1 MRKDVLISLLA
12 ITGAPVAALAD
23 ADVVIDKT
31 AWTGDDLTVSE
42 DGSVTVSTGKE
53 VSIEKELAPGKY
65 MLQRATFT
73 DNAKIVAVYKGKEYA
88 PGVAFTIDSDAPAKV
103 KVKVRAVTPGEFKF
117 SGVKFTLI
125 FDFAAPV
132 KELGAQLGEI
142 VSGTSDYFRRTDAWT
157 KGKDGKPSLEMQVA
171 DYASQLDI
179 IEKGDYEVYVK
190 NHLWQGKNS
199 PELRALTDGIAAL
212 AKVVE
217 KANDNENAYFSAQNA
232 YEAAEYQFR
241 SFSSTW
247 YTVAEEIRATYQAD
261 YNKIQQSINDFK
273 ALAREK
279 YDAGEA
285 KELKTAEFTEN
296 FNRMLNELEA
306 NIGVSDA
313 AWINIYAVYQDGL
326 RVFNAAQ
333 EEIHTQMPDDGNY
346 ADWNE
351 EALNA
356 MRSAWKKVSD
366 LYKTIDADKTKA
378 SELEENFR
386 TLKEAQVVVINATKD
401 EYLAKHV
408 DAEAKKAAADQLL
421 SALEDGFQSLG
432 DDFQYLEKSDD
443 VNQKYANRVKEIRT
457 AINALKDKVAK
468 DYKAPHN
475 IRTASYDADRDAI
488 QAKISSL
495 RSDAGAII
503 QNYENYQKLLKAL
516 GTETGLQKKL
526 DDAKAAVAKMKPAD
540 EKDTYDVAAHFQKT
554 AAGLQ
559 KTIDEIKAA
568 VEKSYQE
575 KMLTETVRGDFQ
587 SQIDAAAMAIG
598 KYQDDATAALDRYD
612 VVSTAIKDYEA
623 ALTTL
628 RGTVGPK
635 TLVVATPATEVTGK
649 TYGERITK
657 LQTEIDRVAGNF
669 SAAKEKL
676 DADLLA
682 ALLAVQL
689 KETILT
695 DAQALN
701 AAFAND
707 KVNSDKTAKIEAAK
721 AMYDAASKVVDA
733 IKADIDKYKG
743 VPYEYYNV
751 TWTEDNLGLKYD
763 ELLQDLNDI
772 EASTNTQK
780 AKIQAVAATKDDI
793 TEDNAVEAMSLLSVI
808 KGDVD
813 AINDALSALLG
824 RVDEQKAHVNA
835 ENQAYTD
842 FIGNQYYYYPK
853 GAELVSRT
861 LTEAKK
867 AFVIPGESIDPQI
880 QATTTKLEALKA
892 EAATARAKE
901 ILQES
906 CKDSYDAEGHVVK
919 GITSR
924 LSDLQLEANALKAM
938 ATDSTANYN
947 AYQKLKEN
955 FDGQKIDIW
964 NYTYGSGYYARED
977 YSTHYG
983 FVSAFDAVRTR
994 INQKTDGTNADYYRG
1009 LLAYPDGVHFKE
1021 REAIKQAIE
1030 DAYKAGK
1037 AWTGTLKYNS
1047 YTYKYEPVL
1056 NTEIVRRMTDL
1067 SNVLKMLPKQAYN
1080 DKTNYYT
1087 QVDEGN
1093 KCQTLWDEVNG
1104 LFNASDL
1111 RPETL
1116 KPYLSQLGDL
1126 LKRIKEQKA
1135 LVVKYYAEGLTTT
1148 NNSDVSKA
1156 YRRIETELGGL
1167 KAFIEGNSEYNAA
1180 IAGDN
1185 LTRYNTF
1192 CEKVQ
1197 ETENKYGEGTAQ
1209 IAGYQNIST
1218 EELKEL
1224 VNVESI
1230 IAAQENIYKYAALIK
1245 NLKDDAAATYA
1256 ETTSPALWD
1265 IAEANAKK
1273 AQEYTDQIE
1282 AYKKE
1287 LDLAVNTAVRAKLEE
1302 MLANLNDNQLAPAKE
1317 KVASYDKNVRDN
1329 AFANVQEF
1337 YDRVSADDYKKSQ
1350 LLVSNLDNDW
1360 NFFGM
1365 VPNLLVADLEQAAQN
1380 EWKALYEGVY
1390 VGVDGTLTEGDDRYA
1405 GAKADNEKWLAALE
1419 GFAYEGKDDD
1429 FKSYK
1434 DCVAKYLTPATE
1446 LAAKAADGT
1455 FTGKIADLQRYIDAF
1470 YAEAGA
1476 VYTSAK
1482 AKADAYDANIKNF
1495 DQLTIDYNTVTERIK
1510 AAQEYY
1516 GAFNVASSRIEANIA
1531 SAFNQVK
1538 RWQADLTRQNASQ
1551 EMSKRIYGLTIGED
1565 KQWYDCH
1572 SIKIL
1577 SIDGIYNAANQ
1588 AEVDAI
1594 KADIVA
1600 IETQKR
1606 EALDNLT
1613 GTAADEVKAYYD
1625 EHCKNLA
1632 KELDDLLKEFDENA
1646 TLAEAKKDAGL
1657 LALEKKVAQAR
1668 MGLIKLVNAELIEG
1682 VANSLEMLVSQ
1693 AESGYSAVN
1702 ITYDGVYTPVKVE
1715 YKSALDACREE
1726 LDGVKNLITSYGDEI
1741 VTYKTKVIHLLNVL
1755 IDRMGAT
1762 RMDIIEAN
1770 KPYVAHAK
1778 AMENLQN
1785 AYDALVAEQTRVKE
1799 LIASY
1804 QHSSTVLEESSYKQV
1819 GNEVFVLERGK
1830 SYMEN
1835 YEKLFFN
1842 VASEKAEEVSGVL
1855 EQAAKTLEEGPVSA
1869 ILTDSQVESYK
1880 DGCLYDAYAKL
1891 AVAEVFG
1898 AWYETT
1904 QVYQSNVWGARS
1916 AMENSFDKSG
1926 TKIYDEDGALREQFD
1941 NLKLAC
1947 RNFDNY
1953 LTSENGRIDL
1963 ILPTKD
1969 INGNAWLNPD
1979 GSVAVVKPINYPKDE
1994 EYGVKLVAATSES
2007 LVESMNALRTSIE
2020 ENTYVLGDVT
2030 EDGVVLTDDYLAVL
2044 NALLDPETLE
2054 GGKVFAAADVNRDG
2068 KISIADVTL
2077 IAAKVTNGLW
2087 PSLGGSLNAPM
2098 VGSENFTVSAE
2109 DNNGVQRIA
2118 INLENRKDYVAC
2130 QMDIVLPAGMTVVGE
2145 SVGNRANG
2153 HALYSKDI
2161 NGVHRVVIS
2170 TIENNSFPNGSAILY
2185 LDVQGGSIDKVALD
2199 NVIFAEANG
2208 RETTITGNDA
2218 TGING
2223 METEGS
2229 LKQKIYTVGGQLLD
2243 KVKQGINIVR
2253 NANGK
2258 TQKVTGK

>member
-53 VSIEKELAPGKY
+53 VSIEKELAPGEYK
-65 MLQRATFT
+65 LQPATFT

-88 PGVAFTIDSDAPAKV
+88 PGVAFTIDGDAPAKV

-117 SGVKFTLI
+117 SGVKFTLL

-132 KELGAQLGEI
+132 KELSAQLGEI
-142 VSGTSDYFRRTDAWT
+142 VSGTSDYFRTTDAW
-157 KGKDGKPSLEMQVA
+157 KMGKDGKPSLEMQVA

-179 IEKGDYEVYVK
+179 IEKGDYDVYVK

-199 PELRALTDGIAAL
+199 PELLALTNGIGAL

-217 KANDNENAYFSAQNA
+217 DANNNENSYKSAWDAYTDAQS
-232 YEAAEYQFR
+232 QFN
-241 SFSSTW
+241 SFSWTW
-247 YTVAEEIRATYQAD
+247 RYGDIAEEIKATYQAD
-261 YNKIQQSINDFK
+261 YDKIQPYINDFK
-273 ALAREK
+273 ALAEQK
-279 YDAGEA
+279 YNAGTA

-296 FNRMLNELEA
+296 FNSMLNELKT
-306 NIGVSDA
+306 NIGVSGDA
-313 AWINIYAVYQDGL
+313 WTNINAVYQDGL

-346 ADWNE
+346 ADWNA

-378 SELEENFR
+378 SKLEENFR
-386 TLKEAQVVVINATKD
+386 TLKEAQVVVINATKN
-401 EYLAKHV
+401 EYLAKHA
-408 DAEAKKAAADQLL
+408 DAEAKYAAANQLL
-421 SALEDGFQSLG
+421 ADLE
-432 DDFQYLEKSDD
+432 DDFQYLEKSED

-457 AINALKDKVAK
+457 AINALKDKVDK

-488 QAKISSL
+488 LAKISSL

-526 DDAKAAVAKMKPAD
+526 DDAKAAVAKMKPAV
-540 EKDTYDVAAHFQKT
+540 EGDTYDVAAHFQKT
-554 AAGLQ
+554 AGGLQ

-568 VEKSYQE
+568 VEKGYQE
-575 KMLTETVRGDFQ
+575 KTLTETVRGGFQ
-587 SQIDAAAMAIG
+587 SQIDAAAMAVV
-598 KYQDDATAALDRYD
+598 KYQEDATAAMARYD
-612 VVSTAIKDYEA
+612 VVNTAIKDYRD
-623 ALTTL
+623 ALATL
-628 RGTVGPK
+628 RATVGTK

-649 TYGERITK
+649 TYGERITQ
-657 LQTEIDRVAGNF
+657 LQTEIDRVAGYF
-669 SAAKEKL
+669 SAAKKKL

-682 ALLAVQL
+682 ALLDVQL

-721 AMYDAASKVVDA
+721 AMYDAASNVVNA

-743 VPYEYYNV
+743 VPYTYYGV

-763 ELLQDLNDI
+763 ELLQELNEI
-772 EASTNTQK
+772 EAKTNTQK

-813 AINDALSALLG
+813 AINDALSDLLT
-824 RVDEQKAHVNA
+824 RVDAQKDHVNA
-835 ENQAYTD
+835 EKQAYTD

-861 LTEAKK
+861 LKEAKD

-880 QATTTKLEALKA
+880 QATTTKLDALKA

-924 LSDLQLEANALKAM
+924 LNDLQQEANALKKL
-938 ATDSTANYN
+938 ATDSTANYD
-947 AYQKLKEN
+947 AYQELKRNIAEQ
-955 FDGQKIDIW
+955 GIMIW
-964 NYTYGSGYYARED
+964 CGYDYYGRDKMD
-977 YSTHYG
+977 YCYG
-983 FVSAFDAVRTR
+983 FANAFNAAWKYVNRF
-994 INQKTDGTNADYYRG
+994 TDGTNAAYYLG
-1009 LLAYPDGVHFKE
+1009 LLSYPDGVHFKE
-1021 REAIKQAIE
+1021 REAIRQAIE

-1056 NTEIVRRMTDL
+1056 NTGIVRRMTDL
-1067 SNVLKMLPKQAYN
+1067 SNVLQMLPKQAYN
-1080 DKTNYYT
+1080 DHTNYIT
-1087 QVDEGN
+1087 QVDELN
-1093 KCQTLWDEVNG
+1093 KRQALWDEVNG

-1135 LVVKYYAEGLTTT
+1135 LVEKYYAEGLTTT
-1148 NNSDVSKA
+1148 NNVTVSEA
-1156 YRRIETELGGL
+1156 YRRIKIELDGL

-1224 VNVESI
+1224 VDVESI
-1230 IAAQENIYKYAALIK
+1230 IAAQENIYKYAVLIK
-1245 NLKDDAAATYA
+1245 NLKDDAADTYA

-1282 AYKKE
+1282 AYKKD

-1329 AFANVQEF
+1329 AFANMQEF

-1360 NFFGM
+1360 SFFGM

-1380 EWKALYEGVY
+1380 EWKVLYEGVY

-1429 FKSYK
+1429 LKSYK
-1434 DCVAKYLTPATE
+1434 DRVAKYLTPATE

-1455 FTGKIADLQRYIDAF
+1455 FTGKIADLQRYINAF

-1476 VYTSAK
+1476 VYISAK

-1510 AAQEYY
+1510 AAQDYY

-1551 EMSKRIYGLTIGED
+1551 EMSKRVYGLTIGED

-1577 SIDGIYNAANQ
+1577 SIDGIYNAANL

-1632 KELDDLLKEFDENA
+1632 KELDDLLKEFAENA
-1646 TLAEAKKDAGL
+1646 TPAEAKKDAGL

-1668 MGLIKLVNAELIEG
+1668 MGLIKLVNAELIDG
-1682 VANSLEMLVSQ
+1682 VASSLGTLVSQ
-1693 AESGYSAVN
+1693 AELTYSNVN
-1702 ITYDGVYTPVKVE
+1702 MTYDQVYAPVKVE

-1741 VTYKTKVIHLLNVL
+1741 VTYKTKVIHLLNGL

-1778 AMENLQN
+1778 AMKDLQN

-1804 QHSSTVLEESSYKQV
+1804 QHASREV
-1819 GNEVFVLERGK
+1819 GYPEWQGLGEMFCFEIGK

-1835 YEKLFFN
+1835 YEKMFFN

-1869 ILTDSQVESYK
+1869 ILSDSQVESYK

-1891 AVAEVFG
+1891 ATVEAFG
-1898 AWYETT
+1898 AWKET
-1904 QVYQSNVWGARS
+1904 QSVYQSNVCTARND
-1916 AMENSFDKSG
+1916 MENSFNKSG
-1926 TKIYDEDGALREQFD
+1926 TNIYDEDNSLWEQFE
-1941 NLKLAC
+1941 NLERAYQ
-1947 RNFDNY
+1947 RFDSY
-1953 LTSENGRIDL
+1953 LDFVDIYR

-1979 GSVAVVKPINYPKDE
+1979 GTEAWQKEINYSKDE

-2007 LVESMNALRTSIE
+2007 LVESMNALRASVE
-2020 ENTYVLGDVT
+2020 ENTYVLGDIT
-2030 EDGVVLTDDYLAVL
+2030 EDGIVLTDDYLAVL

-2068 KISIADVTL
+2068 KISVADVTL
-2077 IAAKVTNGLW
+2077 IAAKVTNGIW
-2087 PSLGGSLNAPM
+2087 PSLGGYLNAPM
-2098 VGSENFTVSAE
+2098 LGSENLTVSAE

-2130 QMDIVLPAGMTVVGE
+2130 QMDIILPAGMTVVGE

-2161 NGVHRVVIS
+2161 DGVHRVVIS
-2170 TIENNSFPNGSAILY
+2170 TIENNCFTNGSAILY

-2199 NVIFAEANG
+2199 KVIFAEANG
-2208 RETTITGNDA
+2208 RETTITGSDA

-2223 METEGS
+2223 MEAEGS

>member
-142 VSGTSDYFRRTDAWT
+142 VSGTSDYFRTTDAWT

-190 NHLWQGKNS
+190 NHLWQGEKS
-199 PELRALTDGIAAL
+199 PELRALTDGIGAL
-212 AKVVE
+212 ADVVE
-217 KANDNENAYFSAQNA
+217 KANVNENSYKSALDAYTDAKR
-232 YEAAEYQFR
+232 QFDG
-241 SFSSTW
+241 FYWTW
-247 YTVAEEIRATYQAD
+247 YYTDKAMKETYQAD
-261 YNKIQQSINDFK
+261 YDKIKKDIEDFGT
-273 ALAREK
+273 LAMQK
-279 YDAGEA
+279 YNAGA
-285 KELKTAEFTEN
+285 ANELKTDEFTEN
-296 FNRMLNELEA
+296 FSWQFNKLKA
-306 NIGVSDA
+306 NIGTSGN
-313 AWINIYAVYQDGL
+313 AWLNISATYQDGL
-326 RVFNAAQ
+326 SSFNAAQ

-346 ADWNE
+346 ADWNA

-378 SELEENFR
+378 SELKENFR
-386 TLKEAQVVVINATKD
+386 TLKEAQVVIINATKD
-401 EYLAKHV
+401 EYLAKHA
-408 DAEAKKAAADQLL
+408 DAEAKKDAADQLL
-421 SALEDGFQSLG
+421 ADLE
-432 DDFQYLEKSDD
+432 ESDD

-457 AINALKDKVAK
+457 AINALKGKVDK

-475 IRTASYDADRDAI
+475 IRTANYDADRDAI

-559 KTIDEIKAA
+559 KTIDQIKAA
-568 VEKSYQE
+568 VEKGYQE
-575 KMLTETVRGDFQ
+575 KTLTETVRGDFQ
-587 SQIDAAAMAIG
+587 SQIDAAAMAVV
-598 KYQDDATAALDRYD
+598 KYQDDATAAMARYD
-612 VVSTAIKDYEA
+612 VVNTAIKDYKD
-623 ALTTL
+623 ALATL
-628 RGTVGPK
+628 RATVGTK

-676 DADLLA
+676 DAEHLA

-701 AAFAND
+701 DAFAND

-721 AMYDAASKVVDA
+721 AMYDAASEIVDA

-813 AINDALSALLG
+813 AINDALSELLG

-842 FIGNQYYYYPK
+842 FIGYQSYYYAT

-861 LTEAKK
+861 LTEAKN

-901 ILQES
+901 VLQES

-994 INQKTDGTNADYYRG
+994 INQKTEGTNADYYRG

-1080 DKTNYYT
+1080 DCTNYYS
-1087 QVDEGN
+1087 QVNEGN
-1093 KCQTLWDEVNG
+1093 TCQTLWDEVNG

-1116 KPYLSQLGDL
+1116 KPYLSKLGDL

-1135 LVVKYYAEGLTTT
+1135 LVEKYYAEGLTTT
-1148 NNSDVSKA
+1148 NNSDVSEA
-1156 YRRIETELGGL
+1156 YRSIKLELDGL

-1185 LTRYNTF
+1185 LKRYNTF
-1192 CEKVQ
+1192 CVKVQ

-1245 NLKDDAAATYA
+1245 KLKDKAAATYA

-1265 IAEANAKK
+1265 IDEVNAKE
-1273 AQEYTDQIE
+1273 AQKYTAQIE
-1282 AYKKE
+1282 AYKKD

-1317 KVASYDKNVRDN
+1317 KVAGFDKNVRDN

-1350 LLVSNLDNDW
+1350 LLVSNLDDDW
-1360 NFFGM
+1360 SFFGM

-1405 GAKADNEKWLAALE
+1405 GAKADNEKWLAAL
-1419 GFAYEGKDDD
+1419 
-1429 FKSYK
+1429 
-1434 DCVAKYLTPATE
+1434 
-1446 LAAKAADGT
+1446 KASPMRA
-1455 FTGKIADLQRYIDAF
+1455 RM
-1470 YAEAGA
+1470 
-1476 VYTSAK
+1476 
-1482 AKADAYDANIKNF
+1482 
-1495 DQLTIDYNTVTERIK
+1495 TI
-1510 AAQEYY
+1510 
-1516 GAFNVASSRIEANIA
+1516 SS
-1531 SAFNQVK
+1531 
-1538 RWQADLTRQNASQ
+1538 LTRTASPNT
-1551 EMSKRIYGLTIGED
+1551 SLRPRNWLPRLPTARSRARSLTCSAISMRST
-1565 KQWYDCH
+1565 QRQV
-1572 SIKIL
+1572 L
-1577 SIDGIYNAANQ
+1577 SIPAP
-1588 AEVDAI
+1588 
-1594 KADIVA
+1594 
-1600 IETQKR
+1600 R
-1606 EALDNLT
+1606 PRLT
-1613 GTAADEVKAYYD
+1613 HT
-1625 EHCKNLA
+1625 
-1632 KELDDLLKEFDENA
+1632 
-1646 TLAEAKKDAGL
+1646 
-1657 LALEKKVAQAR
+1657 
-1668 MGLIKLVNAELIEG
+1668 M
-1682 VANSLEMLVSQ
+1682 
-1693 AESGYSAVN
+1693 
-1702 ITYDGVYTPVKVE
+1702 
-1715 YKSALDACREE
+1715 
-1726 LDGVKNLITSYGDEI
+1726 
-1741 VTYKTKVIHLLNVL
+1741 
-1755 IDRMGAT
+1755 
-1762 RMDIIEAN
+1762 
-1770 KPYVAHAK
+1770 
-1778 AMENLQN
+1778 
-1785 AYDALVAEQTRVKE
+1785 
-1799 LIASY
+1799 
-1804 QHSSTVLEESSYKQV
+1804 
-1819 GNEVFVLERGK
+1819 
-1830 SYMEN
+1830 
-1835 YEKLFFN
+1835 
-1842 VASEKAEEVSGVL
+1842 
-1855 EQAAKTLEEGPVSA
+1855 
-1869 ILTDSQVESYK
+1869 
-1880 DGCLYDAYAKL
+1880 
-1891 AVAEVFG
+1891 
-1898 AWYETT
+1898 
-1904 QVYQSNVWGARS
+1904 
-1916 AMENSFDKSG
+1916 
-1926 TKIYDEDGALREQFD
+1926 
-1941 NLKLAC
+1941 
-1947 RNFDNY
+1947 
-1953 LTSENGRIDL
+1953 
-1963 ILPTKD
+1963 
-1969 INGNAWLNPD
+1969 
-1979 GSVAVVKPINYPKDE
+1979 PI
-1994 EYGVKLVAATSES
+1994 S
-2007 LVESMNALRTSIE
+2007 RTS
-2020 ENTYVLGDVT
+2020 T
-2030 EDGVVLTDDYLAVL
+2030 
-2044 NALLDPETLE
+2044 
-2054 GGKVFAAADVNRDG
+2054 
-2068 KISIADVTL
+2068 S
-2077 IAAKVTNGLW
+2077 
-2087 PSLGGSLNAPM
+2087 
-2098 VGSENFTVSAE
+2098 
-2109 DNNGVQRIA
+2109 
-2118 INLENRKDYVAC
+2118 
-2130 QMDIVLPAGMTVVGE
+2130 
-2145 SVGNRANG
+2145 
-2153 HALYSKDI
+2153 
-2161 NGVHRVVIS
+2161 
-2170 TIENNSFPNGSAILY
+2170 
-2185 LDVQGGSIDKVALD
+2185 
-2199 NVIFAEANG
+2199 
-2208 RETTITGNDA
+2208 
-2218 TGING
+2218 
-2223 METEGS
+2223 
-2229 LKQKIYTVGGQLLD
+2229 
-2243 KVKQGINIVR
+2243 
-2253 NANGK
+2253 
-2258 TQKVTGK
+2258 

>member
-65 MLQRATFT
+65 MLQPATFT

-88 PGVAFTIDSDAPAKV
+88 PGVAFTIDGDAPAKV

-117 SGVKFTLI
+117 SGVKFTLV

-132 KELGAQLGEI
+132 KELSAQLGEI
-142 VSGTSDYFRRTDAWT
+142 VSGTSEYFRTTDAWK

-190 NHLWQGKNS
+190 NHLWQGESS
-199 PELRALTDGIAAL
+199 PELRALTDGIGAL
-212 AKVVE
+212 ADVVE
-217 KANDNENAYFSAQNA
+217 KANVNENSYKSAWDAYTDAKR
-232 YEAAEYQFR
+232 QFDG
-241 SFSSTW
+241 FYWTW
-247 YTVAEEIRATYQAD
+247 YYTDKAMKETYQAD
-261 YNKIQQSINDFK
+261 YDKIKKDIEDFGT
-273 ALAREK
+273 LAMQK
-279 YDAGEA
+279 YNAGA
-285 KELKTAEFTEN
+285 ANELKTDEFTEN
-296 FNRMLNELEA
+296 FSRQFNKLKA
-306 NIGVSDA
+306 NIGTSGN
-313 AWINIYAVYQDGL
+313 AWLNISATYQDGL
-326 RVFNAAQ
+326 SSFNAAQ

-346 ADWNE
+346 ADWNA
-351 EALNA
+351 EALDA
-356 MRSAWKKVSD
+356 MRSEWKKVSD
-366 LYKTIDADKTKA
+366 LYKTIDADKTMAPK
-378 SELEENFR
+378 EKENFR
-386 TLKEAQVVVINATKD
+386 MLKEGQVLEINAIKD
-401 EYLAKHV
+401 KYLAMYA
-408 DAEAKKAAADQLL
+408 DAQAKKAAADQLL
-421 SALEDGFQSLG
+421 ADLK
-432 DDFQYLEKSDD
+432 DDFQYLEESED
-443 VNQKYANRVKEIRT
+443 VNLKYANRVKEIRT

-488 QAKISSL
+488 QAKINSL

-516 GTETGLQKKL
+516 GTETGLQKQL
-526 DDAKAAVAKMKPAD
+526 DDAKAAVAKMKPAAKGD
-540 EKDTYDVAAHFQKT
+540 AYDVAAHFQKT

-575 KMLTETVRGDFQ
+575 KTLTETVRGDFQ
-587 SQIDAAAMAIG
+587 SQIDAAAMAVV

-612 VVSTAIKDYEA
+612 AVNTAIKDYED
-623 ALTTL
+623 ALKTL
-628 RGTVGPK
+628 RTTVGPK

-676 DADLLA
+676 DAEHLA

-701 AAFAND
+701 AAFRDD

-721 AMYDAASKVVDA
+721 AMYDAASEIVDA

-763 ELLQDLNDI
+763 ELLQELNDI

-813 AINDALSALLG
+813 AINDALSELLT
-824 RVDEQKAHVNA
+824 RVNAQKAHVNA
-835 ENQAYTD
+835 EKQAYTD

-861 LTEAKK
+861 LTEAKN

-924 LSDLQLEANALKAM
+924 LNDLQKEATALKEL
-938 ATDSTANYN
+938 ATDSTANYD
-947 AYQKLKEN
+947 AYQKLKDN
-955 FDGQKIDIW
+955 FAEQGIMIW
-964 NYTYGSGYYARED
+964 CGYDYYGRD
-977 YSTHYG
+977 YMEYRYG
-983 FVSAFDAVRTR
+983 FADAFDAVRKYVNRFTHR
-994 INQKTDGTNADYYRG
+994 TNAAYYRG
-1009 LLAYPDGVHFKE
+1009 LIANPDGVHYKE
-1021 REAIKQAIE
+1021 CKSIEQAIE

-1037 AWTGTLKYNS
+1037 AWTGTKKYNS
-1047 YTYKYEPVL
+1047 YTYKNEPVL
-1056 NTEIVRRMTDL
+1056 NTGIVRRMTDL
-1067 SNVLKMLPKQAYN
+1067 SNVLQMLPKQAYN
-1080 DKTNYYT
+1080 DHTNYIT
-1087 QVDEGN
+1087 QVDELN
-1093 KCQTLWDEVNG
+1093 KRQALWDEVNG

-1135 LVVKYYAEGLTTT
+1135 LVEKYYAEGLTTT
-1148 NNSDVSKA
+1148 NNLKVSEA
-1156 YRRIETELGGL
+1156 YRHIETELSGL
-1167 KAFIEGNSEYNAA
+1167 KAFIEGNSDYNAV

-1192 CEKVQ
+1192 CAKVQ

-1245 NLKDDAAATYA
+1245 NLKDKAADTYA

-1265 IAEANAKK
+1265 IGETNAAK
-1273 AQEYTDQIE
+1273 AMEYTAQIE
-1282 AYKKE
+1282 AYKKD

-1317 KVASYDKNVRDN
+1317 KVADFDKNVRDN

-1350 LLVSNLDNDW
+1350 LLVSNLDADW
-1360 NFFGM
+1360 SFFGM

-1429 FKSYK
+1429 LKSYK

-1470 YAEAGA
+1470 YTEAGA

-1510 AAQEYY
+1510 TAQEYY

-1551 EMSKRIYGLTIGED
+1551 EMSKRVYGLIIGED

-1588 AEVDAI
+1588 AEIDAI

-1646 TLAEAKKDAGL
+1646 TPAEAKKDAGL

-1693 AESGYSAVN
+1693 AES
-1702 ITYDGVYTPVKVE
+1702 TYDSVNTTYEQVYAPVKVE

-1741 VTYKTKVIHLLNVL
+1741 VTYKTKVIHLLNGL

-1778 AMENLQN
+1778 AMKDLQD
-1785 AYDALVAEQTRVKE
+1785 AYDALVAEQSRVKE

-1804 QHSSTVLEESSYKQV
+1804 QHSSNVLKMSSGVEIEGDFFVFES
-1819 GNEVFVLERGK
+1819 GK

-1891 AVAEVFG
+1891 AMAEVFG
-1898 AWYETT
+1898 AWYETQ
-1904 QVYQSNVWGARS
+1904 QVYKPNVLS
-1916 AMENSFDKSG
+1916 ALDDMEKSFYKSG
-1926 TKIYDEDGALREQFD
+1926 AKIYDEDGALREQFD

-1953 LTSENGRIDL
+1953 LTSKNGRIDL

-1979 GSVAVVKPINYPKDE
+1979 GSVAAVKPINYPKDE

-2087 PSLGGSLNAPM
+2087 PSLGGTLNAPM
-2098 VGSENFTVSAE
+2098 VGAENLTVSAE

-2161 NGVHRVVIS
+2161 DGVHRVVIS
-2170 TIENNSFPNGSAILY
+2170 TIENNSFTNGSAILY

-2199 NVIFAEANG
+2199 KVIFAEANG
-2208 RETTITGNDA
+2208 RETYITGSDA
-2218 TGING
+2218 TGISG
-2223 METEGS
+2223 MEAEGS

>member
-65 MLQRATFT
+65 MLQPATFT

-88 PGVAFTIDSDAPAKV
+88 PGVAFTIDGAAPAKV

-117 SGVKFTLI
+117 SGVKFTLL

-132 KELGAQLGEI
+132 KELSAQLGEI
-142 VSGTSDYFRRTDAWT
+142 VSGTSEYFRTTDAWK
-157 KGKDGKPSLEMQVA
+157 KGNDEKPSLEMQVA

-190 NHLWQGKNS
+190 NHLWQGENS
-199 PELRALTDGIAAL
+199 PELRALTDGIGAL
-212 AKVVE
+212 ADVVE
-217 KANDNENAYFSAQNA
+217 KANVNENSYKSAWDAYTDAKR
-232 YEAAEYQFR
+232 QFDG
-241 SFSSTW
+241 FYWTW
-247 YTVAEEIRATYQAD
+247 YYTDKAMKDTYQAD
-261 YNKIQQSINDFK
+261 YDKIKKDIEDFGT
-273 ALAREK
+273 LAKQK
-279 YDAGEA
+279 YNAGA
-285 KELKTAEFTEN
+285 ANELKTDEFTEN
-296 FNRMLNELEA
+296 FSWQFNTLKA
-306 NIGVSDA
+306 NIGTSGN
-313 AWINIYAVYQDGL
+313 AWLNISATYQDGL
-326 RVFNAAQ
+326 SSFNAAQ
-333 EEIHTQMPDDGNY
+333 EEIHTRMPDDGNY

-356 MRSAWKKVSD
+356 MRKEWKKVSD

-378 SELEENFR
+378 SEQEKKFR
-386 TLKEAQVVVINATKD
+386 TLKEEQVLAINAIKD
-401 EYLAKHV
+401 KYLANYD
-408 DAEAKKAAADQLL
+408 DAQAKKAAADQLL
-421 SALEDGFQSLG
+421 ADLK
-432 DDFQYLEKSDD
+432 DDFQYLEESDD

-457 AINALKDKVAK
+457 AINALRDKVEK

-526 DDAKAAVAKMKPAD
+526 DDAKAAVAKMKPAA
-540 EKDTYDVAAHFQKT
+540 EGDTYDMAAHFQKT

-568 VEKSYQE
+568 VEKGYQE
-575 KMLTETVRGDFQ
+575 KTLTETVRGDFQ
-587 SQIDAAAMAIG
+587 SQIDAAAMAVV
-598 KYQDDATAALDRYD
+598 KYQDDATAAMARYD
-612 VVSTAIKDYEA
+612 VVNTAIKDYKD
-623 ALTTL
+623 ALATL
-628 RGTVGPK
+628 RATVGTK

-701 AAFAND
+701 DAFAND

-733 IKADIDKYKG
+733 IKADIDEYKG

-763 ELLQDLNDI
+763 ELLQDLNEI
-772 EASTNTQK
+772 EANANTQK
-780 AKIQAVAATKDDI
+780 AKIQAVAATEDDI

-813 AINDALSALLG
+813 AINDALSELLT
-824 RVDEQKAHVNA
+824 RVNAQKAHVNA
-835 ENQAYTD
+835 EKQAYTD

-861 LTEAKK
+861 LTEAKN

-924 LSDLQLEANALKAM
+924 LNDLQLEANALKAL
-938 ATDSTANYN
+938 AIDSTANYD
-947 AYQKLKEN
+947 AYQKLKDN
-955 FDGQKIDIW
+955 FVGQRIDIW
-964 NYTYGSGYYARED
+964 NYSSWGRD
-977 YSTHYG
+977 YTTTHYG
-983 FVSAFDAVRTR
+983 FANAFDAVRTR
-994 INQKTDGTNADYYRG
+994 INQKTNGTNAAYYLS

-1021 REAIKQAIE
+1021 RQAIE
-1030 DAYKAGK
+1030 QAIEAAYKAGK
-1037 AWTGTLKYNS
+1037 AWTGSFKYN
-1047 YTYKYEPVL
+1047 YNTYKNEPEL
-1056 NTEIVRRMTDL
+1056 NTGIARRMTDL

-1080 DKTNYYT
+1080 DYTNNST

-1093 KCQTLWDEVNG
+1093 KCQALWDEVNG

-1116 KPYLSQLGDL
+1116 KPYLSKLGDL
-1126 LKRIKEQKA
+1126 LKRIKEQKT
-1135 LVVKYYAEGLTTT
+1135 LVEKYYAEGLTTT
-1148 NNSDVSKA
+1148 NHKTVSEA
-1156 YRRIETELGGL
+1156 YRSIKLKLDEL
-1167 KAFIEGNSEYNAA
+1167 KAFIEGNSEYNGA

-1192 CEKVQ
+1192 CAKVQ
-1197 ETENKYGEGTAQ
+1197 ETEDKYGEGTAQ

-1230 IAAQENIYKYAALIK
+1230 IAAQENIYKYAVLIK
-1245 NLKDDAAATYA
+1245 DLKDEAAATYA
-1256 ETTSPALWD
+1256 NTTSPALWD
-1265 IAEANAKK
+1265 IEEANAKK
-1273 AQEYTDQIE
+1273 AQKYTDQIE

-1287 LDLAVNTAVRAKLEE
+1287 LDLAVNTAVRVKLEE

-1317 KVASYDKNVRDN
+1317 KVAGFDKNVRDN

-1429 FKSYK
+1429 LKSYK

-1455 FTGKIADLQRYIDAF
+1455 FTGKIADLQRYINAF

-1510 AAQEYY
+1510 TAQEYY

-1551 EMSKRIYGLTIGED
+1551 EMSKRVYGLIIGED

-1613 GTAADEVKAYYD
+1613 ETAADEVKAYYD

-1646 TLAEAKKDAGL
+1646 TPAEAKKDAGL

-1693 AESGYSAVN
+1693 AESSYSNVN

-1715 YKSALDACREE
+1715 YKSALDACRNE

-1778 AMENLQN
+1778 AMKDLQD

-1804 QHSSTVLEESSYKQV
+1804 QHSSTVLEESSWKQV
-1819 GNEVFVLERGK
+1819 GNEVFVFERGK

-1855 EQAAKTLEEGPVSA
+1855 DQAAKTLEEGPVSA

-1880 DGCLYDAYAKL
+1880 DGSLKDAYAKL
-1891 AVAEVFG
+1891 ETVEVLG
-1898 AWYETT
+1898 AWYETK
-1904 QVYQSNVWGARS
+1904 QVYQFNVLS
-1916 AMENSFDKSG
+1916 ALYDMEKSFYKSG

-1941 NLKLAC
+1941 NLKLAQQ
-1947 RNFDNY
+1947 NFDNY
-1953 LTSENGRIDL
+1953 LAFGEMGQIDL

-1979 GSVAVVKPINYPKDE
+1979 GSVAAVKPINYPKDE

-2044 NALLDPETLE
+2044 NALLDSETLE

-2098 VGSENFTVSAE
+2098 VGSENLTVSAE

-2130 QMDIVLPAGMTVVGE
+2130 QMDIILPAGMTVVGE

-2161 NGVHRVVIS
+2161 DGVHRVVIS
-2170 TIENNSFPNGSAILY
+2170 TIENNCFTNGSAILY

-2199 NVIFAEANG
+2199 KVIFAEANG
-2208 RETTITGNDA
+2208 RETYITGSDA

-2223 METEGS
+2223 MEAEGS

>member
-31 AWTGDDLTVSE
+31 AWSGDDLTVSE

-88 PGVAFTIDSDAPAKV
+88 PEVAFTIEGDAPAKV
-103 KVKVRAVTPGEFKF
+103 RVKVRAVTPGEFKF

-179 IEKGDYEVYVK
+179 IEKGDYDVYVK

-199 PELRALTDGIAAL
+199 PELRALAEGIGAL

-421 SALEDGFQSLG
+421 SALED
-432 DDFQYLEKSDD
+432 DFQYLEKSDD

-488 QAKISSL
+488 QAKINSL

-516 GTETGLQKKL
+516 GTETGLQKQL
-526 DDAKAAVAKMKPAD
+526 DDAKAAVAKMKPAAKGD
-540 EKDTYDVAAHFQKT
+540 AYDVAAHFQKT

-559 KTIDEIKAA
+559 KTIDQIKEA
-568 VEKSYQE
+568 VEKAYQE
-575 KMLTETVRGDFQ
+575 KTLTETARTDFQ
-587 SQIDAAAMAIG
+587 QQIDAAAMSIG

-612 VVSTAIKDYEA
+612 VVNTAIKDYKD
-623 ALTTL
+623 ALATL
-628 RGTVGPK
+628 RATVGTK

-676 DADLLA
+676 DAEHLA

-701 AAFAND
+701 DAFAND

-721 AMYDAASKVVDA
+721 AMYDAASKIVDA
-733 IKADIDKYKG
+733 IKADIDEYKG

-772 EASTNTQK
+772 EANANTQK
-780 AKIQAVAATKDDI
+780 AKIQAVAATEDDI

-813 AINDALSALLG
+813 AINDALSELLT
-824 RVDEQKAHVNA
+824 RVNAQKAHVNA
-835 ENQAYTD
+835 EKQAYTD

-861 LTEAKK
+861 LTEAKN

-924 LSDLQLEANALKAM
+924 LNDLQQEANALKKL
-938 ATDSTANYN
+938 ATDSTANYD
-947 AYQKLKEN
+947 AYQELKRNIAEQ
-955 FDGQKIDIW
+955 GIMIW
-964 NYTYGSGYYARED
+964 CGYDYYGRDKMD
-977 YSTHYG
+977 YCYG
-983 FVSAFDAVRTR
+983 FANAFNAAWKYVNRF
-994 INQKTDGTNADYYRG
+994 TDGTNAAYYLG
-1009 LLAYPDGVHFKE
+1009 LLSYPDGVHFKE
-1021 REAIKQAIE
+1021 REAIRQAIE

-1056 NTEIVRRMTDL
+1056 NTGIVRRMTDL
-1067 SNVLKMLPKQAYN
+1067 SNVLQMLPKQAYN
-1080 DKTNYYT
+1080 DHTNYIT
-1087 QVDEGN
+1087 QVDELN
-1093 KCQTLWDEVNG
+1093 KRQALWDEVNG

-1135 LVVKYYAEGLTTT
+1135 LVEKYYAEGLTTT
-1148 NNSDVSKA
+1148 NNSMVIKA
-1156 YRRIETELGGL
+1156 YRSIKLELDGL
-1167 KAFIEGNSEYNAA
+1167 KAFIEGNSEYNGA

-1192 CEKVQ
+1192 CTKVQ

-1245 NLKDDAAATYA
+1245 NLKDEAADTYA

-1265 IAEANAKK
+1265 IGETNAAK
-1273 AQEYTDQIE
+1273 AMEYTAQIE
-1282 AYKKE
+1282 AYKKD
-1287 LDLAVNTAVRAKLEE
+1287 LDLAVNTAVRVKLEE

-1317 KVASYDKNVRDN
+1317 KVAGFDKNVRDN

-1429 FKSYK
+1429 LKSYK

-1455 FTGKIADLQRYIDAF
+1455 FTGKIADLQRYINAF

-1510 AAQEYY
+1510 TAQEYY

-1551 EMSKRIYGLTIGED
+1551 EMSKRVYGLIIGED

-1632 KELDDLLKEFDENA
+1632 KELDDLLKEFAENA
-1646 TLAEAKKDAGL
+1646 TPAEAKKDAGL

-1668 MGLIKLVNAELIEG
+1668 MGLIKLVNAELIDG
-1682 VANSLEMLVSQ
+1682 VASSLGTLVSQ
-1693 AESGYSAVN
+1693 AELTYSNVN
-1702 ITYDGVYTPVKVE
+1702 MTYDQVYAPVKVE

-1741 VTYKTKVIHLLNVL
+1741 VTYKTKVIHLLNGL

-1778 AMENLQN
+1778 AMKDLQN

-1804 QHSSTVLEESSYKQV
+1804 QHAS
-1819 GNEVFVLERGK
+1819 EVREYSDWEGLGEMFYFEGGK

-1835 YEKLFFN
+1835 YEKQFFN
-1842 VASEKAEEVSGVL
+1842 EASEKAEVVSDVL

-1891 AVAEVFG
+1891 ATVEAFG
-1898 AWYETT
+1898 AWKET
-1904 QVYQSNVWGARS
+1904 QSVYQSNVLSARD
-1916 AMENSFDKSG
+1916 AMEKSFNKSG
-1926 TKIYDEDGALREQFD
+1926 TNIYDEDNTLWEQFN
-1941 NLKLAC
+1941 NLERAC
-1947 RNFDNY
+1947 QNFDNY
-1953 LTSENGRIDL
+1953 RNFVDIYR

-1979 GSVAVVKPINYPKDE
+1979 GSEAWQKEINYSKDE

-2098 VGSENFTVSAE
+2098 VGSENLTVSAE

-2130 QMDIVLPAGMTVVGE
+2130 QMDIILPAGMTVVGE

-2161 NGVHRVVIS
+2161 DGVHRVVIS
-2170 TIENNSFPNGSAILY
+2170 TIENNCFTNGSAILY

-2199 NVIFAEANG
+2199 KVIFAEANG
-2208 RETTITGNDA
+2208 RETTITGSDA
-2218 TGING
+2218 TGISG
-2223 METEGS
+2223 MEAEGS

>member
-65 MLQRATFT
+65 MLQPATFT

-88 PGVAFTIDSDAPAKV
+88 PGVAFTIDSDVPAKV
-103 KVKVRAVTPGEFKF
+103 KVKVRAVTLGEFKF

-132 KELGAQLGEI
+132 KELGAKLGEI
-142 VSGTSDYFRRTDAWT
+142 VSGTSKYFLTTDAWK
-157 KGKDGKPSLEMQVA
+157 KGKDGKPSLEMQLA

-179 IEKGDYEVYVK
+179 IEKGDYDVYVK
-190 NHLWQGKNS
+190 NHLWQGEKS
-199 PELRALTDGIAAL
+199 PELLALKNGINAL

-217 KANDNENAYFSAQNA
+217 EANDNENAYHSAQNA
-232 YEAAEYQFR
+232 YEAAEWTF
-241 SFSSTW
+241 SGFSSTW

-279 YDAGEA
+279 YDAGTA
-285 KELKTAEFTEN
+285 KELKTDEFTEN
-296 FNRMLNELEA
+296 FNRTLNELKT
-306 NIGVSDA
+306 NIRASDD
-313 AWINIYAVYQDGL
+313 AWRNINAVYQDGL

-346 ADWNE
+346 ADWNA
-351 EALNA
+351 EALDA
-356 MRSAWKKVSD
+356 MRKAWKEVSD
-366 LYKTIDADKTKA
+366 RYKTIDADKTMAPK
-378 SELEENFR
+378 EEENFR
-386 TLKEAQVVVINATKD
+386 TLKEEQVRVINAKKD
-401 EYLAKHV
+401 DYLAKHA
-408 DAEAKKAAADQLL
+408 DAEAKYAAADQLL
-421 SALEDGFQSLG
+421 ADLE
-432 DDFQYLEKSDD
+432 DDFQYLEKSED
-443 VNQKYANRVKEIRT
+443 VNLKYANRVKEIRT

-468 DYKAPHN
+468 DYEAPHN

-526 DDAKAAVAKMKPAD
+526 DDAKTAVAKMKPAAKD
-540 EKDTYDVAAHFQKT
+540 DTYDVAAHFQKT

-568 VEKSYQE
+568 VEKGYQE
-575 KMLTETVRGDFQ
+575 KTLTETVRGDFQ
-587 SQIDAAAMAIG
+587 SQIDAAAMAVV
-598 KYQDDATAALDRYD
+598 KYQDDATAAMARYD
-612 VVSTAIKDYEA
+612 VVNTAIKNYKD
-623 ALTTL
+623 ALATL
-628 RGTVGPK
+628 CTTVGTK

-813 AINDALSALLG
+813 AINDALSELLT
-824 RVDEQKAHVNA
+824 RVNAQKAHVNA
-835 ENQAYTD
+835 ETQAYTD
-842 FIGNQYYYYPK
+842 FIGNQYYYYPT

-861 LTEAKK
+861 LTEAKN

-880 QATTTKLEALKA
+880 QATTTKLDALKA

-906 CKDSYDAEGHVVK
+906 CKDSYDADGHVVK

-924 LSDLQLEANALKAM
+924 LYDLQLEANALKKL
-938 ATDSTANYN
+938 ATDSTANYD
-947 AYQKLKEN
+947 AYQELKRNIAEQ
-955 FDGQKIDIW
+955 GIMIW
-964 NYTYGSGYYARED
+964 RGYDYYGRD
-977 YSTHYG
+977 YMEYLYG
-983 FVSAFDAVRTR
+983 FANAFNAAWKYVNRF
-994 INQKTDGTNADYYRG
+994 TDGTNAAYYLG
-1009 LLAYPDGVHFKE
+1009 LIANPDGVHYKE
-1021 REAIKQAIE
+1021 CKSIEQAIE

-1037 AWTGTLKYNS
+1037 AWTGDLKYNS
-1047 YTYKYEPVL
+1047 YTYKHEPVP
-1056 NTEIVRRMTDL
+1056 NTGIVGRMTEL
-1067 SNVLKMLPKQAYN
+1067 SNVFQKLPKQAYN
-1080 DKTNYYT
+1080 DHTNYKT
-1087 QVDEGN
+1087 QVDELN
-1093 KCQTLWDEVNG
+1093 KRQALWDEVNG

-1126 LKRIKEQKA
+1126 LKRIKEQKS
-1135 LVVKYYAEGLTTT
+1135 LVEKYYAEGLTTT
-1148 NNSDVSKA
+1148 NNSMVSEA
-1156 YRRIETELGGL
+1156 YRDIKIKLDGL
-1167 KAFIEGNSEYNAA
+1167 KAFIEGNSDYNAV

-1192 CEKVQ
+1192 CAKVQ

-1245 NLKDDAAATYA
+1245 DLKDEAADTYA
-1256 ETTSPALWD
+1256 KTTSPALWD
-1265 IAEANAKK
+1265 IDEANAKK
-1273 AQEYTDQIE
+1273 AQKYTDQIE

-1350 LLVSNLDNDW
+1350 LLVSNLDDDW

-1365 VPNLLVADLEQAAQN
+1365 VPNLLVADLEQAAKD

-1390 VGVDGTLTEGDDRYA
+1390 VGVNGTLTEGDDRYA

-1429 FKSYK
+1429 LKAYK
-1434 DCVAKYLTPATE
+1434 DRVAKYLTPATE

-1455 FTGKIADLQRYIDAF
+1455 FTGKIADLQRYINAF

-1495 DQLTIDYNTVTERIK
+1495 EQLTIDYNTVTERIK
-1510 AAQEYY
+1510 AAQDYY

-1531 SAFNQVK
+1531 STFDQVK

-1551 EMSKRIYGLTIGED
+1551 EMSKRVYGLTIGED

-1577 SIDGIYNAANQ
+1577 SIDGIYNAANL

-1632 KELDDLLKEFDENA
+1632 KELDDLLKEFVENA
-1646 TLAEAKKDAGL
+1646 TPAEAKKDAGL

-1682 VANSLEMLVSQ
+1682 VASSLEMLVSQ
-1693 AESGYSAVN
+1693 AESGYSDVN
-1702 ITYDGVYTPVKVE
+1702 ITYDQVYTPVKVE
-1715 YKSALDACREE
+1715 YKSSLDACRNE

-1762 RMDIIEAN
+1762 RTDIMEAN

-1778 AMENLQN
+1778 AMKDLQN

-1804 QHSSTVLEESSYKQV
+1804 QHVSEVLEYSDWKGLGDMFYFE
-1819 GNEVFVLERGK
+1819 GDK

-1842 VASEKAEEVSGVL
+1842 VASEKAEEVSDVL

-1891 AVAEVFG
+1891 ATVEAFG
-1898 AWYETT
+1898 AWKET
-1904 QVYQSNVWGARS
+1904 QSVYQYKVNTARYD
-1916 AMENSFDKSG
+1916 MENSFNKSG
-1926 TKIYDEDGALREQFD
+1926 TNIYDEDNSLWEQFN
-1941 NLKLAC
+1941 NLERAC
-1947 RNFDNY
+1947 QRFDSYLNFADIY
-1953 LTSENGRIDL
+1953 R

-1979 GSVAVVKPINYPKDE
+1979 GTEAWQKEINYSKDE
-1994 EYGVKLVAATSES
+1994 EYGVKLVAATSQS
-2007 LVESMNALRTSIE
+2007 LVESMNALRASVE

-2030 EDGVVLTDDYLAVL
+2030 EDGIVLTDDYLAVL

-2068 KISIADVTL
+2068 KISVADVTL
-2077 IAAKVTNGLW
+2077 IAAKVTNGIW
-2087 PSLGGSLNAPM
+2087 PSLGGYLNAPM
-2098 VGSENFTVSAE
+2098 LGSENLTVAAE

-2130 QMDIVLPAGMTVVGE
+2130 QMDIILPAGMTVVGE

-2161 NGVHRVVIS
+2161 DGVHRVVIS
-2170 TIENNSFPNGSAILY
+2170 TIENNCFTNGSAILY

-2199 NVIFAEANG
+2199 KVIFAEANG
-2208 RETTITGNDA
+2208 RETTITGSDA
-2218 TGING
+2218 TGISG
-2223 METEGS
+2223 MEAEGS

>member
-53 VSIEKELAPGKY
+53 VSIEKELAPGEYK
-65 MLQRATFT
+65 LQPATFT

-88 PGVAFTIDSDAPAKV
+88 PGVAFTIDGDAPAKV
-103 KVKVRAVTPGEFKF
+103 RVKVRAVTPGEFKF

-132 KELGAQLGEI
+132 KELSAQLGEI
-142 VSGTSDYFRRTDAWT
+142 VSGTSDYFRTTDAWK
-157 KGKDGKPSLEMQVA
+157 KGNDEKPSLEMQVA

-179 IEKGDYEVYVK
+179 IEKGDYDVYVK
-190 NHLWQGKNS
+190 NHLWQGENS
-199 PELRALTDGIAAL
+199 PELRALTDGIGAL
-212 AKVVE
+212 ADVVE
-217 KANDNENAYFSAQNA
+217 KANVNENSYKSAWDAYTDAKR
-232 YEAAEYQFR
+232 QFDG
-241 SFSSTW
+241 FYWTW
-247 YTVAEEIRATYQAD
+247 YYTDKAMKETYQAD
-261 YNKIQQSINDFK
+261 YDKIKKDIEDFGT
-273 ALAREK
+273 LAKQK
-279 YDAGEA
+279 YDAGA
-285 KELKTAEFTEN
+285 ANELKTDEFTEN
-296 FNRMLNELEA
+296 FNRQFNTLKA
-306 NIGVSDA
+306 NIGTSGN
-313 AWINIYAVYQDGL
+313 AWLNISATYQDGL
-326 RVFNAAQ
+326 SSFNAAQ

-356 MRSAWKKVSD
+356 MRKEWKKVSD
-366 LYKTIDADKTKA
+366 LYKTIEADKTKA
-378 SELEENFR
+378 SEQEKKFR
-386 TLKEAQVVVINATKD
+386 TLKEGQVLKINAIKD
-401 EYLAKHV
+401 KYLAMYA
-408 DAEAKKAAADQLL
+408 DAQAKKAAADQLL
-421 SALEDGFQSLG
+421 ADLK
-432 DDFQYLEKSDD
+432 DDFQYLEESED
-443 VNQKYANRVKEIRT
+443 VNLKYANRVKEIRT
-457 AINALKDKVAK
+457 AIDALKDKVAT

-526 DDAKAAVAKMKPAD
+526 DDAKAAVAKMKPAA
-540 EKDTYDVAAHFQKT
+540 EGDTYDVAAHFQKT

-568 VEKSYQE
+568 VEKGYQE
-575 KMLTETVRGDFQ
+575 KTLTETVRFDFQ
-587 SQIDAAAMAIG
+587 GQINNALSAVY
-598 KYQDDATAALDRYD
+598 KYMDDAKAALARYD
-612 VVSTAIKDYEA
+612 VVNTAIKDYKD
-623 ALTTL
+623 ALATL
-628 RGTVGPK
+628 RVTVGTK

-676 DADLLA
+676 DAEHLA

-743 VPYEYYNV
+743 VPYTYYDV

-763 ELLQDLNDI
+763 ELLQELNDI
-772 EASTNTQK
+772 EANTNTQK
-780 AKIQAVAATKDDI
+780 AKIQAVAATEDDI

-813 AINDALSALLG
+813 AINDALSELLE
-824 RVDEQKAHVNA
+824 RVNEQKKHVNA
-835 ENQAYTD
+835 EKQAYTD
-842 FIGNQYYYYPK
+842 FLGNQYYYYPT

-861 LTEAKK
+861 LTEAKN

-880 QATTTKLEALKA
+880 QATTTKLDALKA

-924 LSDLQLEANALKAM
+924 LYDLQMEASALKKL

-947 AYQKLKEN
+947 AYQELKRNIAE
-955 FDGQKIDIW
+955 QDIMIW
-964 NYTYGSGYYARED
+964 CGYSYWGGD
-977 YSTHYG
+977 YMDYRHG
-983 FVSAFDAVRTR
+983 FADAFDAVWMYV
-994 INQKTDGTNADYYRG
+994 NQFTDRTNADYYRG
-1009 LLAYPDGVHFKE
+1009 LIANPDGVHYKE
-1021 REAIKQAIE
+1021 CKNIEQAIE

-1056 NTEIVRRMTDL
+1056 NTGIVSRMTDL
-1067 SNVLKMLPKQAYN
+1067 SNVLKMIPKQAN
-1080 DKTNYYT
+1080 DDHANYYT
-1087 QVDEGN
+1087 QVDELN
-1093 KCQTLWDEVNG
+1093 KRQALWDEVNG

-1135 LVVKYYAEGLTTT
+1135 LVEKYYAEGLTTT
-1148 NNSDVSKA
+1148 NNSMVSEA
-1156 YRRIETELGGL
+1156 YRDIKIKLDGL
-1167 KAFIEGNSEYNAA
+1167 KAFIEGNSEYNAV

-1192 CEKVQ
+1192 CAKVQ

-1245 NLKDDAAATYA
+1245 NLKDDAADSYA
-1256 ETTSPALWD
+1256 KTTSPALWD
-1265 IAEANAKK
+1265 IDEANAAK
-1273 AQEYTDQIE
+1273 AMEYTAQIE
-1282 AYKKE
+1282 AYKKD

-1350 LLVSNLDNDW
+1350 LLVSNLDADW
-1360 NFFGM
+1360 SFFGM
-1365 VPNLLVADLEQAAQN
+1365 VPNLLVADLEQAAKD

-1390 VGVDGTLTEGDDRYA
+1390 VGQDGTLTEGDDRYA

-1429 FKSYK
+1429 LKAYK
-1434 DCVAKYLTPATE
+1434 DRVADYLTPATE

-1455 FTGKIADLQRYIDAF
+1455 FTGKIADLQRYINAF

-1495 DQLTIDYNTVTERIK
+1495 EQLTIDYNTVTERIK
-1510 AAQEYY
+1510 AAQDYY

-1531 SAFNQVK
+1531 STFDQVK

-1551 EMSKRIYGLTIGED
+1551 EMSKRVYGLTIGED

-1632 KELDDLLKEFDENA
+1632 KELDDLLKEFVENA
-1646 TLAEAKKDAGL
+1646 TPAEAKKDAGL

-1682 VANSLEMLVSQ
+1682 VASSLEILVSQ
-1693 AESGYSAVN
+1693 AESGYSDVN
-1702 ITYDGVYTPVKVE
+1702 ITYDQVYTPVKVE
-1715 YKSALDACREE
+1715 YKSSLDACRNE

-1741 VTYKTKVIHLLNVL
+1741 VTYKTKVIHLLNGL

-1762 RMDIIEAN
+1762 RTDIIEAN

-1778 AMENLQN
+1778 AMKDLQN

-1804 QHSSTVLEESSYKQV
+1804 QHAS
-1819 GNEVFVLERGK
+1819 EVREYSDWQGLGEMFYFEGGK
-1830 SYMEN
+1830 SYVEN

-1842 VASEKAEEVSGVL
+1842 VASEKAEVVSGVL

-1891 AVAEVFG
+1891 ATVEAFG
-1898 AWYETT
+1898 AWKET
-1904 QVYQSNVWGARS
+1904 QSVYQSKVNTARYD
-1916 AMENSFDKSG
+1916 MENSFNKSG
-1926 TKIYDEDGALREQFD
+1926 TNIYDEDNSLWEQFN
-1941 NLKLAC
+1941 NLERAC
-1947 RNFDNY
+1947 QRFDSYLNFADIY
-1953 LTSENGRIDL
+1953 R

-1979 GSVAVVKPINYPKDE
+1979 GTEAWQKEVNYSKDE

-2007 LVESMNALRTSIE
+2007 LVESMNALRASVE
-2020 ENTYVLGDVT
+2020 ENTYVLGDIT
-2030 EDGVVLTDDYLAVL
+2030 EDGIVLTDDYLAVL

-2068 KISIADVTL
+2068 KISVADVTL
-2077 IAAKVTNGLW
+2077 IAAKVTNGIW
-2087 PSLGGSLNAPM
+2087 PSLGGYLNAPM
-2098 VGSENFTVSAE
+2098 LGSENLTVSAE

-2130 QMDIVLPAGMTVVGE
+2130 QMDIILPAGMTVVGE

-2161 NGVHRVVIS
+2161 DGVHRVVIS
-2170 TIENNSFPNGSAILY
+2170 TIENNCFTNGSAILY

-2199 NVIFAEANG
+2199 KVVFAEANG
-2208 RETTITGNDA
+2208 RETTITGSDA

-2223 METEGS
+2223 MEAEGS

>member
-65 MLQRATFT
+65 MLQPATFT

-88 PGVAFTIDSDAPAKV
+88 PGVAFTIDGAAPAKV

-117 SGVKFTLI
+117 SGVKFTLL

-132 KELGAQLGEI
+132 KELSAQLGEI
-142 VSGTSDYFRRTDAWT
+142 VSGTSDYFRTTDAWK

-190 NHLWQGKNS
+190 NHLWQGENS
-199 PELRALTDGIAAL
+199 PELRALTDGVGAL
-212 AKVVE
+212 ADVVE
-217 KANDNENAYFSAQNA
+217 KANVNENSYKSAWDAYTDAKR
-232 YEAAEYQFR
+232 QFDG
-241 SFSSTW
+241 FYWTW
-247 YTVAEEIRATYQAD
+247 YYTDKAMKDTYQDD
-261 YNKIQQSINDFK
+261 YDKIKKDIEDFGT
-273 ALAREK
+273 LAKQK
-279 YDAGEA
+279 YNAGA
-285 KELKTAEFTEN
+285 ANELKTDEFTEN
-296 FNRMLNELEA
+296 FSWQFNTLKA
-306 NIGVSDA
+306 NIGTSGN
-313 AWINIYAVYQDGL
+313 AWLNISATYQDGL
-326 RVFNAAQ
+326 SSFNAAQ
-333 EEIHTQMPDDGNY
+333 EKIHTRMPDDGNY

-356 MRSAWKKVSD
+356 MRKEWKKVSD

-378 SELEENFR
+378 SEQEKKFR
-386 TLKEAQVVVINATKD
+386 TLKEKQVLEINAIRDK
-401 EYLAKHV
+401 YLAKHA
-408 DAEAKKAAADQLL
+408 DAEAKKKAADQLL
-421 SALEDGFQSLG
+421 ADLED
-432 DDFQYLEKSDD
+432 DFLYLEKSED
-443 VNQKYANRVKEIRT
+443 VNLKYANRVKEIRT
-457 AINALKDKVAK
+457 AINALKGKVAK

-516 GTETGLQKKL
+516 GTETGLQKQL
-526 DDAKAAVAKMKPAD
+526 DDAKAAVAKMKPAA
-540 EKDTYDVAAHFQKT
+540 EGDTYDMAAHFQKT

-568 VEKSYQE
+568 VEKGYQE
-575 KMLTETVRGDFQ
+575 KTLTETVRGDFQ
-587 SQIDAAAMAIG
+587 SQIDAAAMAVV
-598 KYQDDATAALDRYD
+598 KYQDDATAAMARYD
-612 VVSTAIKDYEA
+612 VVNTAIKDYKD
-623 ALTTL
+623 ALATL
-628 RGTVGPK
+628 RATVGTK

-701 AAFAND
+701 DAFAND

-733 IKADIDKYKG
+733 IKADIDEYKG

-763 ELLQDLNDI
+763 ELLQDLNEI
-772 EASTNTQK
+772 EANANTQK
-780 AKIQAVAATKDDI
+780 AKIQAVAATEDDI

-813 AINDALSALLG
+813 AINDALSELLT
-824 RVDEQKAHVNA
+824 RVNAQKAHVNA
-835 ENQAYTD
+835 EKQAYTD

-861 LTEAKK
+861 LTEAKN

-924 LSDLQLEANALKAM
+924 LNDLQLEANALKAL
-938 ATDSTANYN
+938 AIDSTANYD
-947 AYQKLKEN
+947 AYQKLKDN
-955 FDGQKIDIW
+955 FVGQRIDIW
-964 NYTYGSGYYARED
+964 NYSSWGRD
-977 YSTHYG
+977 YTTTHYG
-983 FVSAFDAVRTR
+983 FANAFDAVRTR
-994 INQKTDGTNADYYRG
+994 INQKTNGTNAAYYLS

-1021 REAIKQAIE
+1021 RQAIE
-1030 DAYKAGK
+1030 QAIEAAYKAGK
-1037 AWTGTLKYNS
+1037 AWTGSFKYN
-1047 YTYKYEPVL
+1047 YNTYKNEPEL
-1056 NTEIVRRMTDL
+1056 NTGIARRMTDL

-1080 DKTNYYT
+1080 DYTNNST

-1093 KCQTLWDEVNG
+1093 KCQALWDEVNG

-1116 KPYLSQLGDL
+1116 KPYLSKLGDL

-1135 LVVKYYAEGLTTT
+1135 LVEKYYAEGLTTT
-1148 NNSDVSKA
+1148 NHKTVSEA
-1156 YRRIETELGGL
+1156 YRSIKLKLDEL
-1167 KAFIEGNSEYNAA
+1167 KAFIEGNSEYNGA

-1192 CEKVQ
+1192 CAKVQ
-1197 ETENKYGEGTAQ
+1197 ETEDKYGEGTAQ

-1245 NLKDDAAATYA
+1245 KLKDKAAATYA

-1265 IAEANAKK
+1265 IGEVNAKE
-1273 AQEYTDQIE
+1273 AQGYTDQIE
-1282 AYKKE
+1282 AYKKD

-1302 MLANLNDNQLAPAKE
+1302 MLANLNNNQLAPAKE
-1317 KVASYDKNVRDN
+1317 KVAGFDKNVRDN

-1350 LLVSNLDNDW
+1350 LLVSNLDADW

-1429 FKSYK
+1429 LKSYK

-1446 LAAKAADGT
+1446 LAAKASDGT
-1455 FTGKIADLQRYIDAF
+1455 FTGKIADLQRYINAF
-1470 YAEAGA
+1470 YTEAGA

-1551 EMSKRIYGLTIGED
+1551 EMSKRVYGLTIGED

-1577 SIDGIYNAANQ
+1577 SIDGIYNAANL

-1632 KELDDLLKEFDENA
+1632 KELDDLLKEFAENA
-1646 TLAEAKKDAGL
+1646 TPAEAKKDAGL

-1668 MGLIKLVNAELIEG
+1668 MGLIKLVNAELIDG
-1682 VANSLEMLVSQ
+1682 VASSLGTLVSQ
-1693 AESGYSAVN
+1693 AELTYSNVN
-1702 ITYDGVYTPVKVE
+1702 MTYDQVYAPVKVE

-1762 RMDIIEAN
+1762 SMDIIEAN

-1778 AMENLQN
+1778 AMKDLQD

-1819 GNEVFVLERGK
+1819 GNEVFVFERGK

-1880 DGCLYDAYAKL
+1880 DGSLKDAYAKL
-1891 AVAEVFG
+1891 ETVEVLG
-1898 AWYETT
+1898 AWYETK
-1904 QVYQSNVWGARS
+1904 QVYQFNVLS
-1916 AMENSFDKSG
+1916 ALYDMDKSFNKSG

-1941 NLKLAC
+1941 NLKLA
-1947 RNFDNY
+1947 RQNFDNY
-1953 LTSENGRIDL
+1953 LAFGEMGQIDL

-1979 GSVAVVKPINYPKDE
+1979 GSVAAVKPINYPKDE

-2007 LVESMNALRTSIE
+2007 LVESMNALRASVE

-2098 VGSENFTVSAE
+2098 VGSENLTVSAE

-2130 QMDIVLPAGMTVVGE
+2130 QMDIILPAGMTVVGE

-2161 NGVHRVVIS
+2161 DGVHRVVIS
-2170 TIENNSFPNGSAILY
+2170 TIENNSFTNGSAILY
-2185 LDVQGGSIDKVALD
+2185 LDVQGGCIDKVALD
-2199 NVIFAEANG
+2199 KVIFAEANG
-2208 RETTITGNDA
+2208 RETYITGSDA
-2218 TGING
+2218 TGISG
-2223 METEGS
+2223 MEAEGS

>member
-217 KANDNENAYFSAQNA
+217 DANSNENSYKSAWDAYTDAKR
-232 YEAAEYQFR
+232 QFDG
-241 SFSSTW
+241 FYWTW
-247 YTVAEEIRATYQAD
+247 YYTDKAMKETYQAD
-261 YNKIQQSINDFK
+261 YDKIKKDIEDFGT
-273 ALAREK
+273 LAKQK
-279 YDAGEA
+279 YDAGAA

-296 FNRMLNELEA
+296 FSRQFNTLKD
-306 NIGVSDA
+306 NIGTSGNAWLNISDT
-313 AWINIYAVYQDGL
+313 YQDGL
-326 RVFNAAQ
+326 SSFNAAQ

-346 ADWNE
+346 ADWNA

-356 MRSAWKKVSD
+356 MRLAWKKVSD

-386 TLKEAQVVVINATKD
+386 TLKEAQVLEINATKD
-401 EYLAKHV
+401 KYLAKHA

-421 SALEDGFQSLG
+421 SALE

-526 DDAKAAVAKMKPAD
+526 DDAKAAVAKMKPAA
-540 EKDTYDVAAHFQKT
+540 EGDTYDMAAHFQKT

-568 VEKSYQE
+568 VEKGYQE
-575 KMLTETVRGDFQ
+575 KTLTETVRGDFQ
-587 SQIDAAAMAIG
+587 SQIDAAAMAVV
-598 KYQDDATAALDRYD
+598 KYQDDATAAMARYD
-612 VVSTAIKDYEA
+612 VVNTAIKDYKD
-623 ALTTL
+623 ALATL
-628 RGTVGPK
+628 RATVGTK

-701 AAFAND
+701 DAFAND

-733 IKADIDKYKG
+733 IKADIDEYKG

-763 ELLQDLNDI
+763 ELLQDLNEI
-772 EASTNTQK
+772 EANANTQK
-780 AKIQAVAATKDDI
+780 AKIQAVAATEDDI

-813 AINDALSALLG
+813 AINDALSELLT
-824 RVDEQKAHVNA
+824 RVNAQKAHVNA
-835 ENQAYTD
+835 EKQAYTD

-861 LTEAKK
+861 LTEAKN

-924 LSDLQLEANALKAM
+924 LNDLQLEANALKAM

-964 NYTYGSGYYARED
+964 NYTYGYYAKD
-977 YSTHYG
+977 YYSTHDG

-1037 AWTGTLKYNS
+1037 AWTGTLKYNN
-1047 YTYKYEPVL
+1047 YTYEYEPVL
-1056 NTEIVRRMTDL
+1056 NTGIVRRMTDL

-1080 DKTNYYT
+1080 DCTNYYS
-1087 QVDEGN
+1087 QVNEGN
-1093 KCQTLWDEVNG
+1093 TCQTLWDEVNG

-1116 KPYLSQLGDL
+1116 KPYLSKLGDL

-1135 LVVKYYAEGLTTT
+1135 LVEKYYAEGLTTT
-1148 NNSDVSKA
+1148 NNSDVSEA
-1156 YRRIETELGGL
+1156 YRSIKLELDGL

-1185 LTRYNTF
+1185 LKRYNTF
-1192 CEKVQ
+1192 CVKVQ

-1245 NLKDDAAATYA
+1245 KLKDKAAATYA

-1265 IAEANAKK
+1265 IYEVNAKE
-1273 AQEYTDQIE
+1273 AQKYTDQIE
-1282 AYKKE
+1282 AYKKD

-1350 LLVSNLDNDW
+1350 LLVSNLDGDW
-1360 NFFGM
+1360 SFFGM
-1365 VPNLLVADLEQAAQN
+1365 VPNLLVADLEQAAKD

-1429 FKSYK
+1429 LKSYK
-1434 DCVAKYLTPATE
+1434 DRVAKYLTPATE

-1455 FTGKIADLQRYIDAF
+1455 FTGKIADLQRYINAF

-1510 AAQEYY
+1510 AAQDYY

-1531 SAFNQVK
+1531 STFDQVK

-1646 TLAEAKKDAGL
+1646 TPAEAKKDAGL

-1682 VANSLEMLVSQ
+1682 VASSLEMLVSQ
-1693 AESGYSAVN
+1693 AELSYSDVN
-1702 ITYDGVYTPVKVE
+1702 ITYNGVYTPVKVE

-1778 AMENLQN
+1778 AMKDLQN

-1804 QHSSTVLEESSYKQV
+1804 QHAS
-1819 GNEVFVLERGK
+1819 EVCEHSDWQGLGEMFYFEGGK

-1842 VASEKAEEVSGVL
+1842 EASEKAEVVSDVL

-1880 DGCLYDAYAKL
+1880 DGCLNEAYAKL
-1891 AVAEVFG
+1891 ATVEAFG
-1898 AWYETT
+1898 AWKETLS
-1904 QVYQSNVWGARS
+1904 VYQSNVFSARYD
-1916 AMENSFDKSG
+1916 MEKSFNKSG
-1926 TKIYDEDGALREQFD
+1926 TNIYDEDNTLWEQFN
-1941 NLKLAC
+1941 NLERAC
-1947 RNFDNY
+1947 QNFDNY
-1953 LTSENGRIDL
+1953 RNFVDIYR

-1979 GSVAVVKPINYPKDE
+1979 GSEAWQKEINYSKDE

-2087 PSLGGSLNAPM
+2087 PSLGGTLNAPM
-2098 VGSENFTVSAE
+2098 VGSENLTVSAE

-2130 QMDIVLPAGMTVVGE
+2130 QMDIILPAGMTVVGE

-2161 NGVHRVVIS
+2161 DGVHRVVIS
-2170 TIENNSFPNGSAILY
+2170 TIENNSFTNGSAILY

-2199 NVIFAEANG
+2199 KVIFAEANG
-2208 RETTITGNDA
+2208 RETYITGSDA
-2218 TGING
+2218 TGISG
-2223 METEGS
+2223 MEAEGS

>member
-23 ADVVIDKT
+23 AEVVIDKT

-42 DGSVTVSTGKE
+42 DGSITVSTGKE

-65 MLQRATFT
+65 MLQPATFT

-88 PGVAFTIDSDAPAKV
+88 PGVAFTIDGDVPAKV
-103 KVKVRAVTPGEFKF
+103 KVKVRAVTLGEFKF

-132 KELGAQLGEI
+132 KELSAQLGEI
-142 VSGTSDYFRRTDAWT
+142 VSGTSKYFLTTDAWK

-179 IEKGDYEVYVK
+179 IEKGDYDVYVK
-190 NHLWQGKNS
+190 NHLWQGENS
-199 PELRALTDGIAAL
+199 PELRALTNGIAAL
-212 AKVVE
+212 ATVVE
-217 KANDNENAYFSAQNA
+217 KANDNENAYHSAQNA
-232 YEAAEYQFR
+232 YEAAEWTF
-241 SFSSTW
+241 SGFSSTW

-273 ALAREK
+273 ALARQK
-279 YDAGEA
+279 YNAGTA
-285 KELKTAEFTEN
+285 KELKTDEFTEN
-296 FNRMLNELEA
+296 FNCTLNELKT
-306 NIGVSDA
+306 NIRASDD
-313 AWINIYAVYQDGL
+313 AWRNINDVYQDGL

-333 EEIHTQMPDDGNY
+333 EEIHTQMPDDGYY
-346 ADWNE
+346 ADWNA

-378 SELEENFR
+378 SEQEEDFR
-386 TLKEAQVVVINATKD
+386 MLKEAQVVVINATKD
-401 EYLAKHV
+401 EYLANHA
-408 DAEAKKAAADQLL
+408 DAEAKKDAADQLL
-421 SALEDGFQSLG
+421 SDLE
-432 DDFQYLEKSDD
+432 DDFQYLEESDD
-443 VNQKYANRVKEIRT
+443 VNQKYANCVKEIRT
-457 AINALKDKVAK
+457 AINALKGKVDK

-475 IRTASYDADRDAI
+475 IRTANYDADRDAI

-540 EKDTYDVAAHFQKT
+540 EKDTYDVAAHFQNT

-559 KTIDEIKAA
+559 KTIDQIKAA
-568 VEKSYQE
+568 VEKGYQE
-575 KMLTETVRGDFQ
+575 KTLTETVRGDFQ
-587 SQIDAAAMAIG
+587 SQINAAAMAVV
-598 KYQDDATAALDRYD
+598 KYQDDATAALDRYN
-612 VVSTAIKDYEA
+612 VVDTAIKDYEA
-623 ALTTL
+623 ALATL
-628 RGTVGPK
+628 CGTVGPK

-657 LQTEIDRVAGNF
+657 LKAEIDRVKGDF

-676 DADLLA
+676 DAEHLA

-733 IKADIDKYKG
+733 IKADIDEYKG

-763 ELLQDLNDI
+763 ELLQDLNEI
-772 EASTNTQK
+772 EANANTQK

-813 AINDALSALLG
+813 AINDALSELLT
-824 RVDEQKAHVNA
+824 RVNAQKAHVNA
-835 ENQAYTD
+835 EKQAYTD

-861 LTEAKK
+861 LTEAKN

-924 LSDLQLEANALKAM
+924 LNDLQLEANALKAM

-955 FDGQKIDIW
+955 IAKQTIKIWVGYNNWGGQYTTNCIGFADAFEMVRYYVDIFTDKT
-964 NYTYGSGYYARED
+964 NRTYYSGLIA
-977 YSTHYG
+977 
-983 FVSAFDAVRTR
+983 
-994 INQKTDGTNADYYRG
+994 N
-1009 LLAYPDGVHFKE
+1009 PDGVHFKE
-1021 REAIKQAIE
+1021 LEAIKKAIE
-1030 DAYKAGK
+1030 DAYKAGE
-1037 AWTGTLKYNS
+1037 AWTVDWYGR
-1047 YTYKYEPVL
+1047 PVL
-1056 NTEIVRRMTDL
+1056 NTGIVERMEKL
-1067 SNVLKMLPKQAYN
+1067 SNELQVLPKRAYDDYTNHKTQEDELNKSQA
-1080 DKTNYYT
+1080 
-1087 QVDEGN
+1087 
-1093 KCQTLWDEVNG
+1093 LWDEVNG

-1116 KPYLSQLGDL
+1116 KPYLSDLGGL

-1135 LVVKYYAEGLTTT
+1135 LVEKYYAEGLTTT
-1148 NNSDVSKA
+1148 NHSMVSEA
-1156 YRRIETELGGL
+1156 YRDIKIKLDGL
-1167 KAFIEGNSEYNAA
+1167 KAFIEGNSEYNGA
-1180 IAGDN
+1180 IAKDN

-1192 CEKVQ
+1192 CAKVQ

-1230 IAAQENIYKYAALIK
+1230 IAAQKNIYKYAALIK
-1245 NLKDDAAATYA
+1245 KLKDDAADTYA
-1256 ETTSPALWD
+1256 KTTSPVLWD

-1317 KVASYDKNVRDN
+1317 KVAGFDKNVRDN

-1350 LLVSNLDNDW
+1350 LLVSNLDDDW
-1360 NFFGM
+1360 SFFGM
-1365 VPNLLVADLEQAAQN
+1365 VPNLLVADLEQAAKD

-1429 FKSYK
+1429 LKAYK
-1434 DCVAKYLTPATE
+1434 DRVAKYLTPATE

-1510 AAQEYY
+1510 AAQDYY

-1531 SAFNQVK
+1531 STFDQVK

-1551 EMSKRIYGLTIGED
+1551 EMSKRVYGLIIGED

-1613 GTAADEVKAYYD
+1613 GAAADEVKAYYD

-1632 KELDDLLKEFDENA
+1632 KELDDLLKEFVENA
-1646 TLAEAKKDAGL
+1646 TPAEAKKDAGL

-1682 VANSLEMLVSQ
+1682 VASSLGTLVSQ
-1693 AESGYSAVN
+1693 AESTYDDVN
-1702 ITYDGVYTPVKVE
+1702 TTYDGVYTPVKVE

-1741 VTYKTKVIHLLNVL
+1741 VTYKTKVIHILNVL
-1755 IDRMGAT
+1755 IDRMDAT

-1778 AMENLQN
+1778 AMKDLQD

-1819 GNEVFVLERGK
+1819 GNEVFVFERGK

-1880 DGCLYDAYAKL
+1880 DGSLKDAYAKL
-1891 AVAEVFG
+1891 ETVEVLG
-1898 AWYETT
+1898 AWYETK
-1904 QVYQSNVWGARS
+1904 QVYQFNVLS
-1916 AMENSFDKSG
+1916 ALYDMEKSFHKSG
-1926 TKIYDEDGALREQFD
+1926 TNIFDEDGALREQFD
-1941 NLKLAC
+1941 NLKLAKQ
-1947 RNFDNY
+1947 NFDNY
-1953 LTSENGRIDL
+1953 LAFGEMGQIDL

-2007 LVESMNALRTSIE
+2007 LVESMNALRASVE

-2087 PSLGGSLNAPM
+2087 PSLGGTLNAPM
-2098 VGSENFTVSAE
+2098 VGSENLTVSAE

-2130 QMDIVLPAGMTVVGE
+2130 QMDIILPAGMTVVGE

-2170 TIENNSFPNGSAILY
+2170 TIENNCFTNGSAILY

-2199 NVIFAEANG
+2199 KIIFAEANG
-2208 RETTITGNDA
+2208 RETTITGSDA
-2218 TGING
+2218 TDING
-2223 METEGS
+2223 MEAEGS

>member
-217 KANDNENAYFSAQNA
+217 DANSNENSYKSAWDAYTDAKR
-232 YEAAEYQFR
+232 QFDG
-241 SFSSTW
+241 FYWTW
-247 YTVAEEIRATYQAD
+247 YYTDKAMKETYQAD
-261 YNKIQQSINDFK
+261 YDKIKKDIEDFGT
-273 ALAREK
+273 LAKQK
-279 YDAGEA
+279 YDAGAA

-296 FNRMLNELEA
+296 FSRQFNTLKD
-306 NIGVSDA
+306 NIGTSGNAWLNISDT
-313 AWINIYAVYQDGL
+313 YQDGL
-326 RVFNAAQ
+326 SSFNAAQ

-346 ADWNE
+346 ANWNA

-356 MRSAWKKVSD
+356 MRLAWKKVSD

-386 TLKEAQVVVINATKD
+386 TLKEAQVLEINATKD
-401 EYLAKHV
+401 KYLAKHA

-421 SALEDGFQSLG
+421 SALE

-526 DDAKAAVAKMKPAD
+526 DDAKAAVAKMKPAA
-540 EKDTYDVAAHFQKT
+540 EGDTYDMAAHFQKT

-568 VEKSYQE
+568 VEKGYQE
-575 KMLTETVRGDFQ
+575 KTLTETVRGDFQ
-587 SQIDAAAMAIG
+587 SQIDAAAMAVV
-598 KYQDDATAALDRYD
+598 KYQDDATAAMARYD
-612 VVSTAIKDYEA
+612 VVNTAIKDYKD
-623 ALTTL
+623 ALATL
-628 RGTVGPK
+628 RATVGTK

-701 AAFAND
+701 DAFAND

-733 IKADIDKYKG
+733 IKADIDEYKG

-763 ELLQDLNDI
+763 ELLQDLNEI
-772 EASTNTQK
+772 EANANTQK
-780 AKIQAVAATKDDI
+780 AKIQAVAATEDDI

-813 AINDALSALLG
+813 AINDALSELLT
-824 RVDEQKAHVNA
+824 RVNAQKAHVNA
-835 ENQAYTD
+835 EKQAYTD

-861 LTEAKK
+861 LTEAKN

-924 LSDLQLEANALKAM
+924 LNDLQLEANALKAM

-964 NYTYGSGYYARED
+964 NYTYGYYAKD
-977 YSTHYG
+977 YYSTHDG

-1037 AWTGTLKYNS
+1037 AWTGTLKYNN
-1047 YTYKYEPVL
+1047 YTYEYEPVL
-1056 NTEIVRRMTDL
+1056 NTGIVRRMTDL

-1080 DKTNYYT
+1080 DCTNYYS
-1087 QVDEGN
+1087 QVNEGN
-1093 KCQTLWDEVNG
+1093 TCQTLWDEVNG

-1116 KPYLSQLGDL
+1116 KPYLSKLGDL

-1135 LVVKYYAEGLTTT
+1135 LVEKYYAEGLTTT
-1148 NNSDVSKA
+1148 NNSDVSEA
-1156 YRRIETELGGL
+1156 YRSIKLELDGL

-1185 LTRYNTF
+1185 LKRYNTF
-1192 CEKVQ
+1192 CVKVQ

-1245 NLKDDAAATYA
+1245 KLKDKAAATYA

-1265 IAEANAKK
+1265 IYEVNAKE
-1273 AQEYTDQIE
+1273 AQKYTDQIE
-1282 AYKKE
+1282 AYKKD

-1350 LLVSNLDNDW
+1350 LLVSNLDGDW
-1360 NFFGM
+1360 SFFGM
-1365 VPNLLVADLEQAAQN
+1365 VPNLLVADLEQAAKD

-1429 FKSYK
+1429 LKSYK
-1434 DCVAKYLTPATE
+1434 DRVAKYLTPATE

-1455 FTGKIADLQRYIDAF
+1455 FTGKIADLQRYINAF

-1551 EMSKRIYGLTIGED
+1551 EMSKRVYGLIIGED

-1625 EHCKNLA
+1625 EYCKNLA

-1646 TLAEAKKDAGL
+1646 TPAEAKKDAGL

-1702 ITYDGVYTPVKVE
+1702 NTYNGVYTPVKVE

-1778 AMENLQN
+1778 AMKDLQN

-1804 QHSSTVLEESSYKQV
+1804 QHAS
-1819 GNEVFVLERGK
+1819 EVREHSDWQGLGEMFYFEGGK

-1842 VASEKAEEVSGVL
+1842 EASEKAEVVSDVL

-1880 DGCLYDAYAKL
+1880 DGCLNEAYAKL
-1891 AVAEVFG
+1891 ATVEAFG
-1898 AWYETT
+1898 AWKETLS
-1904 QVYQSNVWGARS
+1904 VYQSNVFSARYD
-1916 AMENSFDKSG
+1916 MEKSFNKSG
-1926 TKIYDEDGALREQFD
+1926 TNIYDEDNTLWEQFN
-1941 NLKLAC
+1941 NLERAC
-1947 RNFDNY
+1947 QNFDNY
-1953 LTSENGRIDL
+1953 RNFVDIYR

-1979 GSVAVVKPINYPKDE
+1979 GSEAWQKEINYSKDE

-2087 PSLGGSLNAPM
+2087 PSLGGTLNAPM
-2098 VGSENFTVSAE
+2098 VGSENLTVSAE

-2130 QMDIVLPAGMTVVGE
+2130 QMDIILPAGMTVVGE

-2161 NGVHRVVIS
+2161 DGVHRVVIS
-2170 TIENNSFPNGSAILY
+2170 TIENNSFTNGSAILY

-2199 NVIFAEANG
+2199 KVIFAEANG
-2208 RETTITGNDA
+2208 RETYITGSDA
-2218 TGING
+2218 TGISG
-2223 METEGS
+2223 MEAEGS

>member
-88 PGVAFTIDSDAPAKV
+88 PGVAFTIDGAAPAKV

-421 SALEDGFQSLG
+421 SALED
-432 DDFQYLEKSDD
+432 DFQYLEKSDD

-526 DDAKAAVAKMKPAD
+526 DDAKAAVAKMKPAA
-540 EKDTYDVAAHFQKT
+540 EGDTYDMAAHFQKT

-568 VEKSYQE
+568 VEKGYQE
-575 KMLTETVRGDFQ
+575 KTLTETVRGDFQ
-587 SQIDAAAMAIG
+587 SQIDAAAMAVV
-598 KYQDDATAALDRYD
+598 KYQDDATAAMARYD
-612 VVSTAIKDYEA
+612 VVNTAIKDYKD
-623 ALTTL
+623 ALATL
-628 RGTVGPK
+628 RATVGTK

-701 AAFAND
+701 DAFAND

-733 IKADIDKYKG
+733 IKADIDEYKG

-763 ELLQDLNDI
+763 ELLQDLNEI
-772 EASTNTQK
+772 EANANTQK
-780 AKIQAVAATKDDI
+780 AKIQAVAATEDDI

-813 AINDALSALLG
+813 AINDALSELLT
-824 RVDEQKAHVNA
+824 RVNAQKAHVNA
-835 ENQAYTD
+835 EKQAYTD

-861 LTEAKK
+861 LTEAKN

-924 LSDLQLEANALKAM
+924 LNDLQLEANALKAL
-938 ATDSTANYN
+938 AIDSTANYD
-947 AYQKLKEN
+947 AYQKLKDN
-955 FDGQKIDIW
+955 FVGQRIDIW
-964 NYTYGSGYYARED
+964 NYSSWGRD
-977 YSTHYG
+977 YTTTHYG
-983 FVSAFDAVRTR
+983 FANAFDAVRTR
-994 INQKTDGTNADYYRG
+994 INQKTNGTNAAYYLS

-1021 REAIKQAIE
+1021 RQAIE
-1030 DAYKAGK
+1030 QAIEAAYKAGK
-1037 AWTGTLKYNS
+1037 AWTGSFKYN
-1047 YTYKYEPVL
+1047 YNTYKNEPEL
-1056 NTEIVRRMTDL
+1056 NTGIARRMTDL

-1080 DKTNYYT
+1080 DYTNNST

-1093 KCQTLWDEVNG
+1093 KCQALWDEVNG

-1116 KPYLSQLGDL
+1116 KPYLSKLGDL

-1135 LVVKYYAEGLTTT
+1135 LVEKYYAEGLTTT
-1148 NNSDVSKA
+1148 NHSTVSEA
-1156 YRRIETELGGL
+1156 YRFIKIELDGL
-1167 KAFIEGNSEYNAA
+1167 KAFIEGNGDYNAV

-1185 LTRYNTF
+1185 LIRYNTF
-1192 CEKVQ
+1192 CAKVQ
-1197 ETENKYGEGTAQ
+1197 ETEDKYGEGTAQ

-1245 NLKDDAAATYA
+1245 NLKDKAADTYA

-1265 IAEANAKK
+1265 IDEDNAAK
-1273 AQEYTDQIE
+1273 AMEYTDQIE
-1282 AYKKE
+1282 AYKKD

-1317 KVASYDKNVRDN
+1317 KVAGFDKNVRDN

-1350 LLVSNLDNDW
+1350 LLVSNLDGDW
-1360 NFFGM
+1360 SFFGM

-1390 VGVDGTLTEGDDRYA
+1390 VGVDGTLTEDDDRYA

-1429 FKSYK
+1429 LKSYK

-1455 FTGKIADLQRYIDAF
+1455 FAGKIADLQRYIDAF

-1551 EMSKRIYGLTIGED
+1551 EMSKRVYGLTIGED

-1577 SIDGIYNAANQ
+1577 SIDGIYNAANL

-1613 GTAADEVKAYYD
+1613 GTAVDEVKAYYD

-1632 KELDDLLKEFDENA
+1632 KELDDLLKEFVENA
-1646 TLAEAKKDAGL
+1646 TPAEAKKDAGL

-1668 MGLIKLVNAELIEG
+1668 MGLIKLVNAELIDG
-1682 VANSLEMLVSQ
+1682 VASSLGTLVSQ
-1693 AESGYSAVN
+1693 AESSYSSVN
-1702 ITYDGVYTPVKVE
+1702 TTYDQVYAPVKVE

-1762 RMDIIEAN
+1762 SMDIIEAN

-1778 AMENLQN
+1778 AMKDLQD

-1819 GNEVFVLERGK
+1819 GNEVFVFERGK

-1880 DGCLYDAYAKL
+1880 DGSLKDAYAKL
-1891 AVAEVFG
+1891 ETVEVLG
-1898 AWYETT
+1898 AWYETK
-1904 QVYQSNVWGARS
+1904 QVYQFNVLS
-1916 AMENSFDKSG
+1916 ALYDMDKSFNKSG

-1941 NLKLAC
+1941 NLKLA
-1947 RNFDNY
+1947 RQNFDNY
-1953 LTSENGRIDL
+1953 LAFGEMGQIDL

-1979 GSVAVVKPINYPKDE
+1979 GSVAAVKPINYPKDE

-2098 VGSENFTVSAE
+2098 VGSENLTVSAE

-2130 QMDIVLPAGMTVVGE
+2130 QMDIILPAGMTVVGE

-2161 NGVHRVVIS
+2161 DGVHRVVIS
-2170 TIENNSFPNGSAILY
+2170 TIENNCFTNGSAILY

-2199 NVIFAEANG
+2199 KVIFAEANG
-2208 RETTITGNDA
+2208 RETTITGSDA
-2218 TGING
+2218 TGISG
-2223 METEGS
+2223 MEAEGS

>member
-1 MRKDVLISLLA
+1 
-12 ITGAPVAALAD
+12 
-23 ADVVIDKT
+23 
-31 AWTGDDLTVSE
+31 
-42 DGSVTVSTGKE
+42 
-53 VSIEKELAPGKY
+53 
-65 MLQRATFT
+65 MLQRVTFT
-73 DNAKIVAVYKGKEYA
+73 DNAKIVVVYKGKEYA
-88 PGVAFTIDSDAPAKV
+88 PEVAFTIEGDASAKV
-103 KVKVRAVTPGEFKF
+103 RVKVRAVTPGEFKF

-199 PELRALTDGIAAL
+199 PELRALADGIAAL

-232 YEAAEYQFR
+232 YEAAEWQFR

-378 SELEENFR
+378 SEQEENFR
-386 TLKEAQVVVINATKD
+386 TLKEAQVLEINATKD
-401 EYLAKHV
+401 EYLAKHA
-408 DAEAKKAAADQLL
+408 DAEAKKKAADQLL
-421 SALEDGFQSLG
+421 ADLED
-432 DDFQYLEKSDD
+432 DFLYLEKSED
-443 VNQKYANRVKEIRT
+443 VNLKYANRVKEIRT

-526 DDAKAAVAKMKPAD
+526 DDATAAVAKMKPAD

-554 AAGLQ
+554 AADLQ

-587 SQIDAAAMAIG
+587 QQIDAAAMAIG
-598 KYQDDATAALDRYD
+598 KYQDDAKAALDRYD

-780 AKIQAVAATKDDI
+780 AKIQAVAATEDDI
-793 TEDNAVEAMSLLSVI
+793 TEANAVEAMSLLSVI

-813 AINDALSALLG
+813 AINDALSELLT
-824 RVDEQKAHVNA
+824 RVDAQKAHVNA
-835 ENQAYTD
+835 ETQAYTN

-853 GAELVSRT
+853 GAGLVSRT
-861 LTEAKK
+861 LTEAKD
-867 AFVIPGESIDPQI
+867 AFKIPGESIDPQI
-880 QATTTKLEALKA
+880 QATTTKLDALKA

-906 CKDSYDAEGHVVK
+906 CRDSYDAEGHVVK

-924 LSDLQLEANALKAM
+924 LNDLQLEANALKAM

-964 NYTYGSGYYARED
+964 NYTYGSGYYARDD

-983 FVSAFDAVRTR
+983 FVSAFNAVRTR
-994 INQKTDGTNADYYRG
+994 INQKTNGTNAAYYLG
-1009 LLAYPDGVHFKE
+1009 LLAYTDGVHFKE

-1037 AWTGTLKYNS
+1037 AWTGSLEYSYNS
-1047 YTYKYEPVL
+1047 YKYEPVL
-1056 NTEIVRRMTDL
+1056 NTGIVRRMTDL

-1080 DKTNYYT
+1080 DCTNYST

-1093 KCQTLWDEVNG
+1093 QKQELWDEVNG

-1116 KPYLSQLGDL
+1116 KPYLSKLGDL

-1135 LVVKYYAEGLTTT
+1135 LVEKYYAEGLTTT
-1148 NNSDVSKA
+1148 NNSMVSEA
-1156 YRRIETELGGL
+1156 YRSIKLELDGL
-1167 KAFIEGNSEYNAA
+1167 KAFIEGNSEYNAV

-1192 CEKVQ
+1192 CAKVQ
-1197 ETENKYGEGTAQ
+1197 ETEDKYGEGTAQ

-1230 IAAQENIYKYAALIK
+1230 IAAQENIYKYAVLIK
-1245 NLKDDAAATYA
+1245 DLKDDAATTYA

-1350 LLVSNLDNDW
+1350 LLVSNLDADW
-1360 NFFGM
+1360 SFFGM

-1429 FKSYK
+1429 LKSYK
-1434 DCVAKYLTPATE
+1434 DRVAKNLTPATE

-1510 AAQEYY
+1510 AAQDYY

-1551 EMSKRIYGLTIGED
+1551 EMSKRVYGLIIGED

-1613 GTAADEVKAYYD
+1613 GAAADEVKAYYD

-1632 KELDDLLKEFDENA
+1632 KELDDLLKEFVENA
-1646 TLAEAKKDAGL
+1646 TPAEAKKDAGL

-1693 AESGYSAVN
+1693 AETSYNNVN
-1702 ITYDGVYTPVKVE
+1702 ITYNGVYTPVKVE
-1715 YKSALDACREE
+1715 YKSALDACRNE

-1762 RMDIIEAN
+1762 SMDIIEAN

-1778 AMENLQN
+1778 AMKDLQN
-1785 AYDALVAEQTRVKE
+1785 AYDALVAEQSRVKE

-1804 QHSSTVLEESSYKQV
+1804 QHSSNVLEMSLGVQIEGDTFVFES
-1819 GNEVFVLERGK
+1819 GK

-1842 VASEKAEEVSGVL
+1842 VANEKAEVVSGVL

-1891 AVAEVFG
+1891 AMAEVFG
-1898 AWYETT
+1898 AYNETY
-1904 QVYQSNVWGARS
+1904 QVYRNNVWGAYS
-1916 AMENSFDKSG
+1916 AMQNSFYKSG

-1941 NLKLAC
+1941 NLKLAKQ
-1947 RNFDNY
+1947 NFDNY
-1953 LTSENGRIDL
+1953 LDFHGWDR

-1979 GSVAVVKPINYPKDE
+1979 GSEAGQKEINYSKDE

-2007 LVESMNALRTSIE
+2007 LVESMNALRISIE

-2098 VGSENFTVSAE
+2098 VGSENLTVSAE

-2130 QMDIVLPAGMTVVGE
+2130 QMDIILPAGMTVVGE

-2161 NGVHRVVIS
+2161 DGVHRVVIS
-2170 TIENNSFPNGSAILY
+2170 TIENNSFTNGSAILY

-2199 NVIFAEANG
+2199 KVIFAEANG
-2208 RETTITGNDA
+2208 RETTITGSDA
-2218 TGING
+2218 TGISG
-2223 METEGS
+2223 MEAEGS

>member
-88 PGVAFTIDSDAPAKV
+88 PEVAFTIDGDAPAKV
-103 KVKVRAVTPGEFKF
+103 KIKVRAVTPGEFKF
-117 SGVKFTLI
+117 SGVKFILV
-125 FDFAAPV
+125 FKFENLL
-132 KELGAQLGEI
+132 KELDAQLGEI
-142 VSGTSDYFRRTDAWT
+142 VSGTSKYFRNTDAWK
-157 KGKDGKPSLEMQVA
+157 KGEDGKPSLEMQVS
-171 DYASQLDI
+171 DYASQIAI
-179 IEKGDYEVYVK
+179 IQNGDYEVYVK
-190 NHLWQGKNS
+190 NHLWQGEDS
-199 PELRALTDGIAAL
+199 PELHALADGIAAL

-217 KANDNENAYFSAQNA
+217 KANDNENAYLRARNT
-232 YEAAEYQFR
+232 YEAAEYRLRNFD
-241 SFSSTW
+241 SW
-247 YTVAEEIRATYQAD
+247 YGADEEIQATYQAD
-261 YNKIQQSINDFK
+261 YDKLQSYINDFK
-273 ALAREK
+273 ALALQK
-279 YDAGEA
+279 YNAGDA
-285 KELKTAEFTEN
+285 KELKTDEFAEN
-296 FNRMLNELEA
+296 FDSMLNKLKF
-306 NIGVSDA
+306 NIGASNDA
-313 AWINIYAVYQDGL
+313 WRNINAVYQDGL

-333 EEIHTQMPDDGNY
+333 EEIHIQMPDDGYY
-346 ADWNE
+346 ADWNA

-356 MRSAWKKVSD
+356 MRSAWKEVSD

-378 SELEENFR
+378 SEQEENFR
-386 TLKEAQVVVINATKD
+386 TRKEAQVDSINATKD
-401 EYLAKHV
+401 EYLAMHA
-408 DAEAKKAAADQLL
+408 DAEAKKRAADQLL
-421 SALEDGFQSLG
+421 ADLE
-432 DDFQYLEKSDD
+432 DDFQYLEKSED
-443 VNQKYANRVKEIRT
+443 VNLKYANRVKEIRT
-457 AINALKDKVAK
+457 AINVLKDKVAK

-488 QAKISSL
+488 QAKINSL

-526 DDAKAAVAKMKPAD
+526 DDAKAAVAKMKPAAKD
-540 EKDTYDVAAHFQKT
+540 DTYDVAAHFQKT
-554 AAGLQ
+554 AADLQ

-568 VEKSYQE
+568 VEKGYQE
-575 KMLTETVRGDFQ
+575 KMLTETVRGDFL
-587 SQIDAAAMAIG
+587 SQIDAAAMAVV
-598 KYQDDATAALDRYD
+598 KYQDDATDALARYD
-612 VVSTAIKDYEA
+612 VVNTAIKEYED

-628 RGTVGPK
+628 RATVGPK

-780 AKIQAVAATKDDI
+780 AKIQAVAATEDDI

-813 AINDALSALLG
+813 AINDALSELLT
-824 RVDEQKAHVNA
+824 RVDAQKAHVNA
-835 ENQAYTD
+835 ETQAYTN
-842 FIGNQYYYYPK
+842 FIGNQSYYYAT
-853 GAELVSRT
+853 GAGLVSRT
-861 LTEAKK
+861 LTEAKD
-867 AFVIPGESIDPQI
+867 AFKIPGESIDPQI
-880 QATTTKLEALKA
+880 QATTTKLDALKA

-906 CKDSYDAEGHVVK
+906 CRDSYDAEGHVVK

-924 LSDLQLEANALKAM
+924 LNDLQLEANALKAM

-964 NYTYGSGYYARED
+964 NYTYGSGYYARD
-977 YSTHYG
+977 NYSTHYG

-994 INQKTDGTNADYYRG
+994 INQKTNGTNAAYYLG
-1009 LLAYPDGVHFKE
+1009 LLAYTDGVHFKE

-1037 AWTGTLKYNS
+1037 AWTGSFEYSYNS
-1047 YTYKYEPVL
+1047 YKYEPVL
-1056 NTEIVRRMTDL
+1056 NTGIVRRMTDL

-1080 DKTNYYT
+1080 DCTNHST

-1093 KCQTLWDEVNG
+1093 QKQELWDEVNG

-1135 LVVKYYAEGLTTT
+1135 LVEKYYAEGLTTT
-1148 NNSDVSKA
+1148 NNSMVSEA
-1156 YRRIETELGGL
+1156 YRSIKFELDGL
-1167 KAFIEGNSEYNAA
+1167 KAFIEGNSDYNAV

-1192 CEKVQ
+1192 CAKVQ

-1256 ETTSPALWD
+1256 KTTSPALWD
-1265 IAEANAKK
+1265 IDEANAAK
-1273 AQEYTDQIE
+1273 AMEYTAQIE
-1282 AYKKE
+1282 AYKKD

-1350 LLVSNLDNDW
+1350 LLVSNLDDDW
-1360 NFFGM
+1360 SFFGM

-1429 FKSYK
+1429 LKSYK

-1510 AAQEYY
+1510 AAQDYY

-1531 SAFNQVK
+1531 STFDQVK

-1551 EMSKRIYGLTIGED
+1551 EMSKRVYGLIIGED

-1613 GTAADEVKAYYD
+1613 GAAADEVKAYYD

-1632 KELDDLLKEFDENA
+1632 KELDDLLKEFVENA
-1646 TLAEAKKDAGL
+1646 TPAEAKKDAGL

-1682 VANSLEMLVSQ
+1682 VASSLGTLVSQ
-1693 AESGYSAVN
+1693 AESTYDDVN
-1702 ITYDGVYTPVKVE
+1702 TTYDGVYTPVKVE

-1755 IDRMGAT
+1755 IDRMDAT

-1778 AMENLQN
+1778 AMKDLQD

-1804 QHSSTVLEESSYKQV
+1804 QHVSTVLGESSWQQV
-1819 GNEVFVLERGK
+1819 GGEVFVFERDK

-1916 AMENSFDKSG
+1916 AMENSFYKSG

-1979 GSVAVVKPINYPKDE
+1979 GSVAWVKAINYPKDE
-1994 EYGVKLVAATSES
+1994 EYGVKLVAATSET
-2007 LVESMNALRTSIE
+2007 LVESMNALRTSVE

-2044 NALLDPETLE
+2044 NALLDPEILE

-2098 VGSENFTVSAE
+2098 VGSENLTVSAE

-2130 QMDIVLPAGMTVVGE
+2130 QMDIILPAGMTVVGE

-2161 NGVHRVVIS
+2161 DGVHRVVIS
-2170 TIENNSFPNGSAILY
+2170 TIENNSFTNGSAILY

-2199 NVIFAEANG
+2199 KVIFAEANG
-2208 RETTITGNDA
+2208 RETTITGSDA
-2218 TGING
+2218 TGISG
-2223 METEGS
+2223 MEAEGS

>member
-31 AWTGDDLTVSE
+31 AWSGDDLTVSE

-88 PGVAFTIDSDAPAKV
+88 PEVAFTIEGDAPAKV
-103 KVKVRAVTPGEFKF
+103 RVKVRAVTPGEFKF

-179 IEKGDYEVYVK
+179 IEKGDYDVYVK

-199 PELRALTDGIAAL
+199 PELRALAEGIGAL

-421 SALEDGFQSLG
+421 SALED
-432 DDFQYLEKSDD
+432 DFQYLEKSDD

-488 QAKISSL
+488 QAKINSL

-526 DDAKAAVAKMKPAD
+526 DDAKAAVAKMKPAA
-540 EKDTYDVAAHFQKT
+540 EGDTYDMAAHFQKT

-568 VEKSYQE
+568 VEKGYQE
-575 KMLTETVRGDFQ
+575 KTLTETVRGDFQ
-587 SQIDAAAMAIG
+587 SQIDAAAMAVG
-598 KYQDDATAALDRYD
+598 KYQDDATAAMARYD
-612 VVSTAIKDYEA
+612 VMNTAIKDYKG
-623 ALTTL
+623 ALATL
-628 RGTVGPK
+628 RATVGTK

-649 TYGERITK
+649 TYGERITQ

-733 IKADIDKYKG
+733 IKADIDEYKG

-772 EASTNTQK
+772 EANANTQK
-780 AKIQAVAATKDDI
+780 AKIQAVAATEDDI

-813 AINDALSALLG
+813 AINDALSELLT
-824 RVDEQKAHVNA
+824 RVNAQKAHVNA
-835 ENQAYTD
+835 EKQAYTD

-861 LTEAKK
+861 LTEAKN

-924 LSDLQLEANALKAM
+924 LNDLQLEANALKAL
-938 ATDSTANYN
+938 AIDSTANYD
-947 AYQKLKEN
+947 AYQKLKDN
-955 FDGQKIDIW
+955 FVGQRIDIW
-964 NYTYGSGYYARED
+964 NYSSWGRD
-977 YSTHYG
+977 YTTTHYG
-983 FVSAFDAVRTR
+983 FANAFDAVRTR
-994 INQKTDGTNADYYRG
+994 INQKTNGTNAAYYLS

-1021 REAIKQAIE
+1021 RQAIE
-1030 DAYKAGK
+1030 QAIEAAYKAGK
-1037 AWTGTLKYNS
+1037 AWTGSFKYN
-1047 YTYKYEPVL
+1047 YNTYKNEPEL
-1056 NTEIVRRMTDL
+1056 NTGIARRMTDL

-1080 DKTNYYT
+1080 DYTNNST

-1093 KCQTLWDEVNG
+1093 KCQALWDEVNG

-1116 KPYLSQLGDL
+1116 KPYLSKLGDL
-1126 LKRIKEQKA
+1126 LKRIKEQKT
-1135 LVVKYYAEGLTTT
+1135 LVEKYYAEGLTTT
-1148 NNSDVSKA
+1148 NHKTVSEA
-1156 YRRIETELGGL
+1156 YRSIKLKLDEL
-1167 KAFIEGNSEYNAA
+1167 KAFIEGNSEYNGA

-1192 CEKVQ
+1192 CAKVQ
-1197 ETENKYGEGTAQ
+1197 ETEDKYGEGTAQ

-1218 EELKEL
+1218 EELKEQ

-1230 IAAQENIYKYAALIK
+1230 IAAQENIYKYAVLIK
-1245 NLKDDAAATYA
+1245 DLKDEAAATYA
-1256 ETTSPALWD
+1256 NTTSPALWD
-1265 IAEANAKK
+1265 IEEANAKK
-1273 AQEYTDQIE
+1273 AQKYTDQIE

-1287 LDLAVNTAVRAKLEE
+1287 LDLAVNTAVRVKLEE

-1317 KVASYDKNVRDN
+1317 KVAGFDKNVRDN

-1429 FKSYK
+1429 LKSYK

-1455 FTGKIADLQRYIDAF
+1455 FTGKIADLQRYINAF

-1510 AAQEYY
+1510 TAQEYY

-1551 EMSKRIYGLTIGED
+1551 EMSKRVYGLIIGED

-1646 TLAEAKKDAGL
+1646 TPAEAKKDAGL

-1693 AESGYSAVN
+1693 AESSYSNVN

-1715 YKSALDACREE
+1715 YKSALDACRNE

-1778 AMENLQN
+1778 AMKDLQD

-1804 QHSSTVLEESSYKQV
+1804 QHSSTVLEESSWKQV
-1819 GNEVFVLERGK
+1819 GNEVFVFERGK

-1880 DGCLYDAYAKL
+1880 DGSLKDAYAKL
-1891 AVAEVFG
+1891 ETVEVLG
-1898 AWYETT
+1898 AWYETK
-1904 QVYQSNVWGARS
+1904 QVYQFNVLS
-1916 AMENSFDKSG
+1916 ALYDMEKSFYKSG

-1941 NLKLAC
+1941 NLKLAQQ
-1947 RNFDNY
+1947 NFDNY
-1953 LTSENGRIDL
+1953 LAFGEMGQIDL

-1979 GSVAVVKPINYPKDE
+1979 GSVAAVKPINYPKDE

-2044 NALLDPETLE
+2044 NALLDSETLE

-2098 VGSENFTVSAE
+2098 VGSENLTVSAE

-2161 NGVHRVVIS
+2161 DGVHRVVIS
-2170 TIENNSFPNGSAILY
+2170 TIENNCFTNGSAILY

-2199 NVIFAEANG
+2199 KVIFAEANG
-2208 RETTITGNDA
+2208 RETYITGSDA

-2223 METEGS
+2223 MEAEGS

>member
-53 VSIEKELAPGKY
+53 VSIEKELAPGEYK
-65 MLQRATFT
+65 LQDAPELFT
-73 DNAKIVAVYKGKEYA
+73 DNAQIVAVYKGKEYA
-88 PGVAFTIDSDAPAKV
+88 PGVAFTIDGGAPAKV

-117 SGVKFTLI
+117 SGVKFILL

-132 KELGAQLGEI
+132 QELGAQLGEI
-142 VSGTSDYFRRTDAWT
+142 VSGTSDYFRTTDAWK
-157 KGKDGKPSLEMQVA
+157 KGKDGKPSLEMQLA

-190 NHLWQGKNS
+190 NHLWQGKDS
-199 PELRALTDGIAAL
+199 PELLALTNGIGAL

-217 KANDNENAYFSAQNA
+217 DANNNENSYKSAWDAYTDAKR
-232 YEAAEYQFR
+232 QFDG
-241 SFSSTW
+241 FYWTW
-247 YTVAEEIRATYQAD
+247 YYTDKAMKETYQAD
-261 YNKIQQSINDFK
+261 YDKIKKDIDDFGT
-273 ALAREK
+273 LAKQK
-279 YDAGEA
+279 YDAGAA

-296 FNRMLNELEA
+296 FNRQFNTLKA
-306 NIGVSDA
+306 NIGTSGNAWLNISDT
-313 AWINIYAVYQDGL
+313 YQDGL
-326 RVFNAAQ
+326 RSFNAAQ
-333 EEIHTQMPDDGNY
+333 EEIHTQMPDDIY
-346 ADWNE
+346 ADWIA

-378 SELEENFR
+378 SEQEENFR
-386 TLKEAQVVVINATKD
+386 TLKEAQVRDINATKF
-401 EYLAKHV
+401 EYLAKHA
-408 DAEAKKAAADQLL
+408 DAEAKKRAADQLL
-421 SALEDGFQSLG
+421 AALE

-457 AINALKDKVAK
+457 AINALKDKVDK

-526 DDAKAAVAKMKPAD
+526 DDAKAAVATMKPAD

-575 KMLTETVRGDFQ
+575 KTLTETVRFDFQ
-587 SQIDAAAMAIG
+587 NQITNAGEAVY
-598 KYQDDATAALDRYD
+598 KYQDDATAAMDRYD
-612 VVSTAIKDYEA
+612 VVNTAIKDYEA
-623 ALTTL
+623 ALATL
-628 RGTVGPK
+628 RETVGPK

-657 LQTEIDRVAGNF
+657 LQAEIDRVKGDF

-676 DADLLA
+676 DAEHLA

-695 DAQALN
+695 DAQALK
-701 AAFAND
+701 AAFDND
-707 KVNSDKTAKIEAAK
+707 KKNSDKTAKIEAAK
-721 AMYDAASKVVDA
+721 AMYDAASEIVDA
-733 IKADIDKYKG
+733 IKADIDQYKG

-763 ELLQDLNDI
+763 ELLQELNDI

-813 AINDALSALLG
+813 AINEALSELLK
-824 RVDEQKAHVNA
+824 RVNDQKAHVNA
-835 ENQAYTD
+835 EKQAYTN
-842 FIGNQYYYYPK
+842 FIGYQSYYYAT

-861 LTEAKK
+861 LTEAKD
-867 AFVIPGESIDPQI
+867 AFKIPGESIDPQI

-906 CKDSYDAEGHVVK
+906 CKDSYDTEGHVVK

-924 LSDLQLEANALKAM
+924 LNDLQLEADALKAL
-938 ATDSTANYN
+938 AIDSTANYD
-947 AYQKLKEN
+947 AYQKLKDN
-955 FDGQKIDIW
+955 FVGQRIDIW
-964 NYTYGSGYYARED
+964 NYSSWGRD
-977 YSTHYG
+977 YTTTHYG
-983 FVSAFDAVRTR
+983 FANAFDAVRTR
-994 INQKTDGTNADYYRG
+994 INQKTNGTNAAYYLS

-1021 REAIKQAIE
+1021 RQAIE
-1030 DAYKAGK
+1030 QAIEAAYKAGK
-1037 AWTGTLKYNS
+1037 AWTGSFKYN
-1047 YTYKYEPVL
+1047 YNTYKNEPEL
-1056 NTEIVRRMTDL
+1056 NTGIARRMTDL
-1067 SNVLKMLPKQAYN
+1067 SNVLRELPKQAYN
-1080 DKTNYYT
+1080 DNTNYYT

-1093 KCQTLWDEVNG
+1093 KCQALWDEVNG

-1135 LVVKYYAEGLTTT
+1135 LVEKYYAEGLTTT
-1148 NNSDVSKA
+1148 NHSMVSEA
-1156 YRRIETELGGL
+1156 YRSIKLELDGL
-1167 KAFIEGNSEYNAA
+1167 KAFIEGNSEYNAV

-1192 CEKVQ
+1192 CAKVQ

-1245 NLKDDAAATYA
+1245 NLKDEAAASYTN
-1256 ETTSPALWD
+1256 TTSPALWD
-1265 IAEANAKK
+1265 IDEANAAK
-1273 AQEYTDQIE
+1273 AMEYTAQIE
-1282 AYKKE
+1282 AYKKD

-1317 KVASYDKNVRDN
+1317 KVAGFDKNVRDN

-1360 NFFGM
+1360 SFFGM
-1365 VPNLLVADLEQAAQN
+1365 VPNLLVADLEQAAKD

-1429 FKSYK
+1429 LKSYK

-1446 LAAKAADGT
+1446 LVAKAADGT
-1455 FTGKIADLQRYIDAF
+1455 FTGKIADLQRYINAF

-1482 AKADAYDANIKNF
+1482 AKADTYDANIKNF

-1510 AAQEYY
+1510 AAQDYY

-1551 EMSKRIYGLTIGED
+1551 EMSKRVYGLIISED

-1632 KELDDLLKEFDENA
+1632 KELDDLLKEFVKNA
-1646 TLAEAKKDAGL
+1646 TPAEAKKDAGL

-1668 MGLIKLVNAELIEG
+1668 MGLIKLVNAELIDG
-1682 VANSLEMLVSQ
+1682 VASSLEMLVSQ
-1693 AESGYSAVN
+1693 AESSYSAVN
-1702 ITYDGVYTPVKVE
+1702 NTYEGVYTPVKVE

-1726 LDGVKNLITSYGDEI
+1726 LDGVKNLITSYGDEV
-1741 VTYKTKVIHLLNVL
+1741 VTYKTKVIHILNVL

-1778 AMENLQN
+1778 AMKDLQD

-1804 QHSSTVLEESSYKQV
+1804 QHAS
-1819 GNEVFVLERGK
+1819 EVRENFGWQGLGEMFYFEDGK

-1842 VASEKAEEVSGVL
+1842 VASEKAEVVSGVL

-1880 DGCLYDAYAKL
+1880 DGCLDEAYAKL
-1891 AVAEVFG
+1891 AVVEAFG
-1898 AWYETT
+1898 AWKET
-1904 QVYQSNVWGARS
+1904 QSVYQSKVYTARYD
-1916 AMENSFDKSG
+1916 MENSFNKSG
-1926 TKIYDEDGALREQFD
+1926 TNIYDEDNSLWEQFN
-1941 NLKLAC
+1941 NLERAC
-1947 RNFDNY
+1947 QNFNNY
-1953 LTSENGRIDL
+1953 LDFVDIYR

-1979 GSVAVVKPINYPKDE
+1979 GSEAWQKEINYSKDE
-1994 EYGVKLVAATSES
+1994 EYGVKLVAATSET

-2030 EDGVVLTDDYLAVL
+2030 EDGVVLTDDYLTVL
-2044 NALLDPETLE
+2044 NAVLDPETLE
-2054 GGKVFAAADVNRDG
+2054 GGKVFAAADVNCDG

-2098 VGSENFTVSAE
+2098 VGSENLTVSAE

-2130 QMDIVLPAGMTVVGE
+2130 QMDIILPAGMTVVGE

-2161 NGVHRVVIS
+2161 DGVHRVVIS
-2170 TIENNSFPNGSAILY
+2170 TIENNCFTNGSAILY

-2199 NVIFAEANG
+2199 KVIFAEANG
-2208 RETTITGNDA
+2208 RETYITGSDA
-2218 TGING
+2218 TGISG
-2223 METEGS
+2223 IEAEGS

>member
-65 MLQRATFT
+65 MLQPATFI

-88 PGVAFTIDSDAPAKV
+88 PGVAFTIDGDVPAKV
-103 KVKVRAVTPGEFKF
+103 KVKVRAVTLGEFKF

-132 KELGAQLGEI
+132 KELSAQLGEI
-142 VSGTSDYFRRTDAWT
+142 VSGTSKYFRTTDAWK

-179 IEKGDYEVYVK
+179 IEKGDYDVYVK
-190 NHLWQGKNS
+190 NHLWQGENS
-199 PELRALTDGIAAL
+199 PELRALTNGIAAL
-212 AKVVE
+212 ATVVE
-217 KANDNENAYFSAQNA
+217 KANDNENAYHSAQNA
-232 YEAAEYQFR
+232 YEAAEWTF
-241 SFSSTW
+241 SGFSSTW

-273 ALAREK
+273 ALARQK
-279 YDAGEA
+279 YNAGTA
-285 KELKTAEFTEN
+285 KELKTDEFTEN
-296 FNRMLNELEA
+296 FNSTLNELKT
-306 NIGVSDA
+306 NIRASDD
-313 AWINIYAVYQDGL
+313 AWRNINDVYQDGL

-333 EEIHTQMPDDGNY
+333 EEIHTQMPDDGYY
-346 ADWNE
+346 ADWNA

-378 SELEENFR
+378 SELEEDFR

-401 EYLAKHV
+401 EYRAKHI

-421 SALEDGFQSLG
+421 ADLE

-443 VNQKYANRVKEIRT
+443 VNQKYASRVKEIRT
-457 AINALKDKVAK
+457 AINALKDKVDK

-526 DDAKAAVAKMKPAD
+526 DDAKAAVAKMKPAA
-540 EKDTYDVAAHFQKT
+540 EGDTYDMAAHFQKT

-568 VEKSYQE
+568 VEKGYQE
-575 KMLTETVRGDFQ
+575 KTLTETVRGGFQ
-587 SQIDAAAMAIG
+587 SQIDAAAMAVV
-598 KYQDDATAALDRYD
+598 KYQDDATAAMDRYD
-612 VVSTAIKDYEA
+612 VVNTAIKDYKD
-623 ALTTL
+623 ALATL
-628 RGTVGPK
+628 RATVGTK

-657 LQTEIDRVAGNF
+657 LQTEIDCVAGNF
-669 SAAKEKL
+669 SAAKEEL

-733 IKADIDKYKG
+733 IKADIDEYKG

-813 AINDALSALLG
+813 AINDALSELLT
-824 RVDEQKAHVNA
+824 RVNAQKAHVNA
-835 ENQAYTD
+835 ETQAYTN
-842 FIGNQYYYYPK
+842 FIGNQSYYYAT
-853 GAELVSRT
+853 GAGLVSRT
-861 LTEAKK
+861 LTEAKD
-867 AFVIPGESIDPQI
+867 AFKIPGESIDPQI

-924 LSDLQLEANALKAM
+924 LNDLQLEANALKAM

-955 FDGQKIDIW
+955 FDRQKIEIW
-964 NYTYGSGYYARED
+964 NYYGSGYYAKD
-977 YSTHYG
+977 NYSTHYG
-983 FVSAFDAVRTR
+983 FDSAFNAVWTR
-994 INQKTDGTNADYYRG
+994 INQKTDGTNAYYYLG
-1009 LLAYPDGVHFKE
+1009 LLSYPDGVHFKE
-1021 REAIKQAIE
+1021 REAIRQAIE

-1037 AWTGTLKYNS
+1037 AWTGSLEYS
-1047 YTYKYEPVL
+1047 YSSYKYEPVL
-1056 NTEIVRRMTDL
+1056 NTGIVRRMTDL
-1067 SNVLKMLPKQAYN
+1067 SNVFKMLPKQAY
-1080 DKTNYYT
+1080 DDCTNYKT
-1087 QVDEGN
+1087 QVYELN
-1093 KCQTLWDEVNG
+1093 LKQELWDEVNG

-1135 LVVKYYAEGLTTT
+1135 LVEKYYAEGLTTT
-1148 NNSDVSKA
+1148 NNSDVSEA
-1156 YRRIETELGGL
+1156 YRLIKIELDGL
-1167 KAFIEGNSEYNAA
+1167 KAFIEGKGDYNAA

-1197 ETENKYGEGTAQ
+1197 ETEDKYGEGTAQ

-1245 NLKDDAAATYA
+1245 KLKDEAADTYA
-1256 ETTSPALWD
+1256 KTTSPDLWD
-1265 IAEANAKK
+1265 IGETKAAK

-1282 AYKKE
+1282 AYKKD

-1350 LLVSNLDNDW
+1350 LLVSNLDADW
-1360 NFFGM
+1360 SFFGM

-1429 FKSYK
+1429 LKSYK
-1434 DCVAKYLTPATE
+1434 DRVAKYLTPATE

-1510 AAQEYY
+1510 AAQDYY

-1565 KQWYDCH
+1565 KQWYDFH

-1577 SIDGIYNAANQ
+1577 SIDGIYNAANR

-1646 TLAEAKKDAGL
+1646 TPAEAKKDAGL
-1657 LALEKKVAQAR
+1657 LALEKKVAQTR

-1682 VANSLEMLVSQ
+1682 VASSLEKLVSQ

-1702 ITYDGVYTPVKVE
+1702 NTYDGVYTPVKVE

-1741 VTYKTKVIHLLNVL
+1741 VTYKTKVIHLLNGL

-1778 AMENLQN
+1778 AMKDLQN

-1804 QHSSTVLEESSYKQV
+1804 QHASTVLEMSSWQQV
-1819 GNEVFVLERGK
+1819 GNEVFEFERGK

-1842 VASEKAEEVSGVL
+1842 VASEKAEEVSDVL

-1880 DGCLYDAYAKL
+1880 DGSLYEAYAKL
-1891 AVAEVFG
+1891 AMAEVFG
-1898 AWYETT
+1898 AWNETK
-1904 QVYQSNVWGARS
+1904 QVYQGNVWGARS
-1916 AMENSFDKSG
+1916 AMENSFYKSG
-1926 TKIYDEDGALREQFD
+1926 TNIYDEDGALREQFD

-1947 RNFDNY
+1947 QNFDNY
-1953 LTSENGRIDL
+1953 LNFVDIYR

-1979 GSVAVVKPINYPKDE
+1979 GSEAWQKEINYSKDE
-1994 EYGVKLVAATSES
+1994 EYGVKLVAATSQS
-2007 LVESMNALRTSIE
+2007 LVDSMNALRASVE

-2098 VGSENFTVSAE
+2098 VGSENLTVSAE

-2170 TIENNSFPNGSAILY
+2170 TIENNSFTNGSAILY

>member
-31 AWTGDDLTVSE
+31 AWSGDDLTVSE

-53 VSIEKELAPGKY
+53 VSIEKELAPGEYK
-65 MLQRATFT
+65 LQDAPELFT

-88 PGVAFTIDSDAPAKV
+88 PGVAFTIDGDAPAKV

-117 SGVKFTLI
+117 SGVKFILI

-132 KELGAQLGEI
+132 TELSAQLGEI
-142 VSGTSDYFRRTDAWT
+142 VSGTSEYFRTTDAWK
-157 KGKDGKPSLEMQVA
+157 KGNDEKPSLEMQVA

-333 EEIHTQMPDDGNY
+333 EEIHIQMPDDGNY

-421 SALEDGFQSLG
+421 SALE

-526 DDAKAAVAKMKPAD
+526 DDAKAAVAKMKPAA
-540 EKDTYDVAAHFQKT
+540 EGDTYDMAAHFQKT

-568 VEKSYQE
+568 VEKGYQE
-575 KMLTETVRGDFQ
+575 KTLTETVRGDFQ
-587 SQIDAAAMAIG
+587 SQIDAAAMAVV
-598 KYQDDATAALDRYD
+598 KYQDDATAAMARYD
-612 VVSTAIKDYEA
+612 VVNTAIKDYKD
-623 ALTTL
+623 ALATL
-628 RGTVGPK
+628 RATVGTK

-701 AAFAND
+701 DAFAND

-733 IKADIDKYKG
+733 IKADIDEYKG

-763 ELLQDLNDI
+763 ELLQDLNEI
-772 EASTNTQK
+772 EANANTQK
-780 AKIQAVAATKDDI
+780 AKIQAVAATEDDI
-793 TEDNAVEAMSLLSVI
+793 TEANAVEAMSLLSVI

-813 AINDALSALLG
+813 AINDALSELLT
-824 RVDEQKAHVNA
+824 RVNAQKAQVNA
-835 ENQAYTD
+835 EKQAYTD

-861 LTEAKK
+861 LTEAKN

-924 LSDLQLEANALKAM
+924 LNDLQLEANALKAM

-964 NYTYGSGYYARED
+964 NYTYGSGYYAKNY
-977 YSTHYG
+977 YSPHYG

-994 INQKTDGTNADYYRG
+994 INQKTDGTNAAYYLG

-1037 AWTGTLKYNS
+1037 AWTGSLEYSYNS
-1047 YTYKYEPVL
+1047 YKYEPVL
-1056 NTEIVRRMTDL
+1056 NKEIVRRMTDL
-1067 SNVLKMLPKQAYN
+1067 SNVLKMIPKQAY
-1080 DKTNYYT
+1080 DDCTNYKT
-1087 QVDEGN
+1087 QVYELN
-1093 KCQTLWDEVNG
+1093 LKQELWDEVNG

-1135 LVVKYYAEGLTTT
+1135 LVEKYYAEGLTTT
-1148 NNSDVSKA
+1148 NNSMVSEA
-1156 YRRIETELGGL
+1156 YRSIKLELDGL
-1167 KAFIEGNSEYNAA
+1167 KAFIEGNSDYNAV

-1192 CEKVQ
+1192 CAKVQ

-1245 NLKDDAAATYA
+1245 NLKDDAASTYA

-1317 KVASYDKNVRDN
+1317 KVAGFDKNVRDN

-1350 LLVSNLDNDW
+1350 LLVSNLDADW
-1360 NFFGM
+1360 SFFGM
-1365 VPNLLVADLEQAAQN
+1365 VSNLLVADLEQAAQN

-1390 VGVDGTLTEGDDRYA
+1390 VGVDGTLTEGNDRYA

-1455 FTGKIADLQRYIDAF
+1455 FTGKIADLQRYINAF

-1510 AAQEYY
+1510 AAQDYY

-1531 SAFNQVK
+1531 STFDQVK

-1646 TLAEAKKDAGL
+1646 TPAEAKKDAGL

-1693 AESGYSAVN
+1693 AELSYSKVN

-1715 YKSALDACREE
+1715 YKSALDACRNE

-1778 AMENLQN
+1778 AMKDLQD
-1785 AYDALVAEQTRVKE
+1785 AYDALVAEQSRVKE

-1804 QHSSTVLEESSYKQV
+1804 QHSSNVLEMSSGVEIEGDFFVFES
-1819 GNEVFVLERGK
+1819 GK

-1869 ILTDSQVESYK
+1869 ILTDNQVESYK
-1880 DGCLYDAYAKL
+1880 DGCLNEAYAKL
-1891 AVAEVFG
+1891 ATVEAFG
-1898 AWYETT
+1898 AWKET
-1904 QVYQSNVWGARS
+1904 QSVYQVNVNSARY
-1916 AMENSFDKSG
+1916 AMENSFNKSG
-1926 TKIYDEDGALREQFD
+1926 TNIYDEDNTLWEQFN
-1941 NLKLAC
+1941 NLERAC
-1947 RNFDNY
+1947 QNFDNY
-1953 LTSENGRIDL
+1953 RNFVDIYR

-1979 GSVAVVKPINYPKDE
+1979 GSEAWQKEINYSKDE

-2087 PSLGGSLNAPM
+2087 PSLGGTLNAPM
-2098 VGSENFTVSAE
+2098 VGSENLTVSAE

-2130 QMDIVLPAGMTVVGE
+2130 QMDIILPAGMTVVGE

-2161 NGVHRVVIS
+2161 DGVHRVVIS
-2170 TIENNSFPNGSAILY
+2170 TIENNSFTNGSAILY

-2199 NVIFAEANG
+2199 KVIFAEANG
-2208 RETTITGNDA
+2208 RETTITGSDA
-2218 TGING
+2218 TGISG
-2223 METEGS
+2223 MEAEGS

>member
-1 MRKDVLISLLA
+1 M
-12 ITGAPVAALAD
+12 
-23 ADVVIDKT
+23 
-31 AWTGDDLTVSE
+31 TVSE

-53 VSIEKELAPGKY
+53 VSIEKELAPGEYK
-65 MLQRATFT
+65 LQPATFT

-88 PGVAFTIDSDAPAKV
+88 PGVAFTIDGDAPAKV
-103 KVKVRAVTPGEFKF
+103 RVKVRAVTPGEFKF

-125 FDFAAPV
+125 FDFAASV

-142 VSGTSDYFRRTDAWT
+142 VSGTSDYFRTTDAWK

-179 IEKGDYEVYVK
+179 IEKGDYDVYVK

-217 KANDNENAYFSAQNA
+217 AANDNENAYNSARNA
-232 YEAAEYQFR
+232 YEAAEYRLRNFH
-241 SFSSTW
+241 SW
-247 YTVAEEIRATYQAD
+247 YGAAEEIQATYQAD
-261 YNKIQQSINDFK
+261 YNKIQPYIDDFK
-273 ALAREK
+273 ALADQK
-279 YDAGEA
+279 YDAGAA

-296 FNRMLNELEA
+296 FNRMLNELKT
-306 NIGVSDA
+306 NIGVSGDA
-313 AWINIYAVYQDGL
+313 WTNINAVYQDGL

-346 ADWNE
+346 ADWNA

-378 SELEENFR
+378 SEQEENFR
-386 TLKEAQVVVINATKD
+386 TQKEAQVVVINATKD

-421 SALEDGFQSLG
+421 ADLE
-432 DDFQYLEKSDD
+432 DDFQYLEKSED
-443 VNQKYANRVKEIRT
+443 VNLKYANRVKEIRT
-457 AINALKDKVAK
+457 AIDALKDKVAK

-503 QNYENYQKLLKAL
+503 QNYENYQKLLKEL

-554 AAGLQ
+554 AADLQ
-559 KTIDEIKAA
+559 KTIDQIKAA

-587 SQIDAAAMAIG
+587 SQIDTAAMAIG

-612 VVSTAIKDYEA
+612 VVSTGIKDYEA

-628 RGTVGPK
+628 RATVGTK

-695 DAQALN
+695 DAQALD

-733 IKADIDKYKG
+733 IKADIDEYKG

-813 AINDALSALLG
+813 AINDALSELLG

-861 LTEAKK
+861 LTEAKN

-1135 LVVKYYAEGLTTT
+1135 LVEKYYAEGLTTT
-1148 NNSDVSKA
+1148 NNSMVSEA
-1156 YRRIETELGGL
+1156 YRSIKLELDGL
-1167 KAFIEGNSEYNAA
+1167 KAFIEGNSDYNAV

-1192 CEKVQ
+1192 CAKVQ
-1197 ETENKYGEGTAQ
+1197 ETEDKYGEGTAQ

-1245 NLKDDAAATYA
+1245 DLKDDAAATYA

-1265 IAEANAKK
+1265 IYEANAAK
-1273 AQEYTDQIE
+1273 AMEYTAQIE
-1282 AYKKE
+1282 AYKKD

-1317 KVASYDKNVRDN
+1317 KVADFDKNVRDN

-1350 LLVSNLDNDW
+1350 LLVSNLDDDW
-1360 NFFGM
+1360 SFFGM

-1429 FKSYK
+1429 LKAYK
-1434 DCVAKYLTPATE
+1434 DRVAKYLTPATE

-1531 SAFNQVK
+1531 STFDQVK

-1551 EMSKRIYGLTIGED
+1551 EMSKRVYGLTIGED

-1646 TLAEAKKDAGL
+1646 TPAEAKKDAGL

-1682 VANSLEMLVSQ
+1682 VANSLEKLVSQ
-1693 AESGYSAVN
+1693 AESSYSNVN

-1715 YKSALDACREE
+1715 YKSALDACRNE

-1778 AMENLQN
+1778 AMKDLQN

-1804 QHSSTVLEESSYKQV
+1804 QHSSNVLEMSLGVEIEGDSFVFES
-1819 GNEVFVLERGK
+1819 GK

-1842 VASEKAEEVSGVL
+1842 VASEKAEVVSGVL

-1891 AVAEVFG
+1891 AMAEVFG
-1898 AWYETT
+1898 AYNETY
-1904 QVYQSNVWGARS
+1904 QVYRNNVWGAYS
-1916 AMENSFDKSG
+1916 AMQNSFYKSG

-1941 NLKLAC
+1941 NLKLAKQ
-1947 RNFDNY
+1947 NFDNY
-1953 LTSENGRIDL
+1953 LDFHGWDR

-1979 GSVAVVKPINYPKDE
+1979 GSEAGQKEINYSKDE

-2087 PSLGGSLNAPM
+2087 PSLGGTLNAPM
-2098 VGSENFTVSAE
+2098 VGSENLTVSAE

-2130 QMDIVLPAGMTVVGE
+2130 QMDIILPAGMTVVGE

-2161 NGVHRVVIS
+2161 DGVHRVVIS
-2170 TIENNSFPNGSAILY
+2170 TIENNSFTNGSAILY

-2199 NVIFAEANG
+2199 KVIFAEANG
-2208 RETTITGNDA
+2208 RETTITGSDA
-2218 TGING
+2218 TGISG
-2223 METEGS
+2223 MEAEGS

>member
-53 VSIEKELAPGKY
+53 VSIEKELAPGEYK
-65 MLQRATFT
+65 LQDAPELFT

-88 PGVAFTIDSDAPAKV
+88 PGVAFTIDGDAPAKV

-117 SGVKFTLI
+117 SGVKFILI

-132 KELGAQLGEI
+132 KELSAQLGEI
-142 VSGTSDYFRRTDAWT
+142 VSGTSEYFRTTDAWK
-157 KGKDGKPSLEMQVA
+157 KGNDEKPSLEMQVA

-421 SALEDGFQSLG
+421 SALED
-432 DDFQYLEKSDD
+432 DFQYLEKSDD

-526 DDAKAAVAKMKPAD
+526 DDAKAAVAKMKPAA
-540 EKDTYDVAAHFQKT
+540 EGDTYDMAAHFQKT

-568 VEKSYQE
+568 VEKGYQE
-575 KMLTETVRGDFQ
+575 KTLTETVRGDFQ
-587 SQIDAAAMAIG
+587 SQIDAAAMAVV
-598 KYQDDATAALDRYD
+598 KYQDDATAAMARYD
-612 VVSTAIKDYEA
+612 VVNTAIKDYKD
-623 ALTTL
+623 ALATL
-628 RGTVGPK
+628 RATVGTK

-701 AAFAND
+701 DAFAND

-733 IKADIDKYKG
+733 IKADIDEYKG

-763 ELLQDLNDI
+763 ELLQDLNEI
-772 EASTNTQK
+772 EANANTQK
-780 AKIQAVAATKDDI
+780 AKIQAVAATEDDI
-793 TEDNAVEAMSLLSVI
+793 TEANAVEAMSLLSVI

-813 AINDALSALLG
+813 AINDALSELLT
-824 RVDEQKAHVNA
+824 RVNAQKAHVNA
-835 ENQAYTD
+835 EKQAYTD

-861 LTEAKK
+861 LTEAKN

-924 LSDLQLEANALKAM
+924 LNDLQLEANALKAM

-964 NYTYGSGYYARED
+964 NYTYGSGYYAKNY
-977 YSTHYG
+977 YSPHYG

-994 INQKTDGTNADYYRG
+994 INQKTDGTNAAYYLG

-1037 AWTGTLKYNS
+1037 AWTGSLEYSYNS
-1047 YTYKYEPVL
+1047 YKYEPVL
-1056 NTEIVRRMTDL
+1056 NKEIVRRMTDL
-1067 SNVLKMLPKQAYN
+1067 SNVLKMIPKQAY
-1080 DKTNYYT
+1080 DDCTNYKT
-1087 QVDEGN
+1087 QVYELN
-1093 KCQTLWDEVNG
+1093 LKQELWDEVNG

-1135 LVVKYYAEGLTTT
+1135 LVEKYYAEGLTTT
-1148 NNSDVSKA
+1148 NNSMVSEA
-1156 YRRIETELGGL
+1156 YRSIKLELDGL
-1167 KAFIEGNSEYNAA
+1167 KAFIEGNSDYNAV

-1192 CEKVQ
+1192 CAKVQ

-1245 NLKDDAAATYA
+1245 NLKDDAASTYA

-1317 KVASYDKNVRDN
+1317 KVAGFDKNVRDN

-1350 LLVSNLDNDW
+1350 LLVSNLDADW
-1360 NFFGM
+1360 SFFGM
-1365 VPNLLVADLEQAAQN
+1365 VSNLLVADLEQAAQN

-1455 FTGKIADLQRYIDAF
+1455 FTGKIADLQRYINAF

-1510 AAQEYY
+1510 AAQDYY

-1531 SAFNQVK
+1531 STFDQVK

-1646 TLAEAKKDAGL
+1646 TPAEAKKDAGL

-1682 VANSLEMLVSQ
+1682 VASSLEMLVSQ
-1693 AESGYSAVN
+1693 AELSYSDVN

-1715 YKSALDACREE
+1715 YKSALDACRNE

-1778 AMENLQN
+1778 AMKDLQD
-1785 AYDALVAEQTRVKE
+1785 AYDALVAEQSRVKE

-1804 QHSSTVLEESSYKQV
+1804 QHSSNVLEMSSGVEIEGDFFVFES
-1819 GNEVFVLERGK
+1819 GK

-1891 AVAEVFG
+1891 AMAEVFG
-1898 AWYETT
+1898 AYNETY
-1904 QVYQSNVWGARS
+1904 QVYRNNVWGAYS
-1916 AMENSFDKSG
+1916 AMQNSFYKSG

-1941 NLKLAC
+1941 NLKLAKQ
-1947 RNFDNY
+1947 NFDNY
-1953 LTSENGRIDL
+1953 LDFHGCDR

-1979 GSVAVVKPINYPKDE
+1979 GSEAGQKEINYSKDE

-2087 PSLGGSLNAPM
+2087 PLLGGTLNAPM
-2098 VGSENFTVSAE
+2098 VGSENLTVSAE

-2130 QMDIVLPAGMTVVGE
+2130 QMDIILPAGMTVVGE

-2161 NGVHRVVIS
+2161 DGVHRVVIS
-2170 TIENNSFPNGSAILY
+2170 TIENNCFTNGSAILY

-2199 NVIFAEANG
+2199 KVIFAEANG
-2208 RETTITGNDA
+2208 RETTITGSDA
-2218 TGING
+2218 TGISG
-2223 METEGS
+2223 MEAEGS

>member
-88 PGVAFTIDSDAPAKV
+88 PGVAFTIDGDAPAKV

-117 SGVKFTLI
+117 SGVKFILI

-132 KELGAQLGEI
+132 KELSAQLGEI
-142 VSGTSDYFRRTDAWT
+142 VSGTSEYFRTTDAWK
-157 KGKDGKPSLEMQVA
+157 KGNDEKPSLEMQVA

-273 ALAREK
+273 VLAREK

-421 SALEDGFQSLG
+421 SALED
-432 DDFQYLEKSDD
+432 DFQYLEKSDD

-526 DDAKAAVAKMKPAD
+526 DDAKAAVAKMKPAA
-540 EKDTYDVAAHFQKT
+540 EGDTYDMAAHFQKT

-559 KTIDEIKAA
+559 KTIDQIKAA
-568 VEKSYQE
+568 VEKGYQE
-575 KMLTETVRGDFQ
+575 KTLTETVRGDFQ
-587 SQIDAAAMAIG
+587 SQINAAAMAIG
-598 KYQDDATAALDRYD
+598 KYQDDATAALDRYN
-612 VVSTAIKDYEA
+612 VVDTAIKNYKD
-623 ALTTL
+623 ALATL
-628 RGTVGPK
+628 RATVGTK

-657 LQTEIDRVAGNF
+657 LQTEIDRVKGNF

-695 DAQALN
+695 DAQALD

-733 IKADIDKYKG
+733 IKADIDQYKG

-772 EASTNTQK
+772 EASTNMQK

-813 AINDALSALLG
+813 AINDALSELLT
-824 RVDEQKAHVNA
+824 RVNAQKAHVNA
-835 ENQAYTD
+835 EKQAYTD

-861 LTEAKK
+861 LTEAKN

-924 LSDLQLEANALKAM
+924 LNDLQREAEALKEM

-947 AYQKLKEN
+947 AYQELKRNIAEQ
-955 FDGQKIDIW
+955 GIMIW
-964 NYTYGSGYYARED
+964 YGYDYYGRDKMD
-977 YSTHYG
+977 YCYG
-983 FVSAFDAVRTR
+983 FANAFNAARKYV
-994 INQKTDGTNADYYRG
+994 NQFTDRTNAAYYLG
-1009 LLAYPDGVHFKE
+1009 LIANPDGVHYKE
-1021 REAIKQAIE
+1021 CKSIEQAIE

-1037 AWTGTLKYNS
+1037 AWTGDLKYNS
-1047 YTYKYEPVL
+1047 YTYKHEPVL
-1056 NTEIVRRMTDL
+1056 NTGIVRRMTDL
-1067 SNVLKMLPKQAYN
+1067 SNVLQMLPKQAYN
-1080 DKTNYYT
+1080 DHTNYKT
-1087 QVDEGN
+1087 QVDELN
-1093 KCQTLWDEVNG
+1093 KRQALWDEVNG

-1116 KPYLSQLGDL
+1116 KPYLSQLGVL

-1135 LVVKYYAEGLTTT
+1135 LVEKYYAEGLTTT
-1148 NNSDVSKA
+1148 NNSMVIKA
-1156 YRRIETELGGL
+1156 YRSIKLELDGL
-1167 KAFIEGNSEYNAA
+1167 KAFIEGNSDYNAV

-1192 CEKVQ
+1192 CAKVQ

-1565 KQWYDCH
+1565 KQWYDFH

-1577 SIDGIYNAANQ
+1577 SIDGIYNAANR

-1646 TLAEAKKDAGL
+1646 TPAEAKKDAGL
-1657 LALEKKVAQAR
+1657 LALEKKVAQTR

-1682 VANSLEMLVSQ
+1682 VASSLEKLVSQ

-1702 ITYDGVYTPVKVE
+1702 NTYDGVYTPVKVE

-1741 VTYKTKVIHLLNVL
+1741 VTYKTKVIHLLNGL

-1778 AMENLQN
+1778 AMKDLQN

-1804 QHSSTVLEESSYKQV
+1804 QHASTVLEMSSWQQV
-1819 GNEVFVLERGK
+1819 GNEVFEFERGK

-1842 VASEKAEEVSGVL
+1842 VASEKAEEVSDVL

-1880 DGCLYDAYAKL
+1880 DGSLYEAYAKL
-1891 AVAEVFG
+1891 AMAEVFG
-1898 AWYETT
+1898 AWNETK
-1904 QVYQSNVWGARS
+1904 QVYQGNVWGARS
-1916 AMENSFDKSG
+1916 AMENSFYKSG
-1926 TKIYDEDGALREQFD
+1926 TNIYDEDGALREQFD
-1941 NLKLAC
+1941 NLKLAQQ
-1947 RNFDNY
+1947 NFDNY
-1953 LTSENGRIDL
+1953 LAFGEMGQIDL

-1979 GSVAVVKPINYPKDE
+1979 GSVAAVKPINYPKDE

-2044 NALLDPETLE
+2044 NALLDSETLE

-2098 VGSENFTVSAE
+2098 VGSENLTVSAE

-2130 QMDIVLPAGMTVVGE
+2130 QMDIILPAGMTVVGE

-2161 NGVHRVVIS
+2161 DGVHRVVIS
-2170 TIENNSFPNGSAILY
+2170 TIENNCFTNGSAILY

-2199 NVIFAEANG
+2199 KVIFAEANG
-2208 RETTITGNDA
+2208 RETYITGSDA

-2223 METEGS
+2223 MEAEGS

>member
-53 VSIEKELAPGKY
+53 VSIEKELAPGEYK
-65 MLQRATFT
+65 LQDAPELFT

-88 PGVAFTIDSDAPAKV
+88 PGVAFTIDGDAPAKV

-117 SGVKFTLI
+117 SGVKFILI

-132 KELGAQLGEI
+132 KELSAQLGEI

-199 PELRALTDGIAAL
+199 PELRALAEGIGAL

-217 KANDNENAYFSAQNA
+217 AANDNENAYHSARNA
-232 YEAAEYQFR
+232 YEAAEYRLRNFY
-241 SFSSTW
+241 SW
-247 YTVAEEIRATYQAD
+247 YGAAEEIQATYQAD
-261 YNKIQQSINDFK
+261 YNKIQQSITDFK
-273 ALAREK
+273 VLAQQK
-279 YDAGEA
+279 YNAGTA

-296 FNRMLNELEA
+296 FNRMLNELGT
-306 NIGVSDA
+306 NIGASGDA
-313 AWINIYAVYQDGL
+313 WRNIKYVYQDGL

-346 ADWNE
+346 ADWNA

-378 SELEENFR
+378 SELEEDFR

-401 EYLAKHV
+401 EYRAKHI

-421 SALEDGFQSLG
+421 ADLK
-432 DDFQYLEKSDD
+432 DDFQYLEGSED

-488 QAKISSL
+488 QAKINSL

-526 DDAKAAVAKMKPAD
+526 DDAKAAVAKMKPAA
-540 EKDTYDVAAHFQKT
+540 EGDTYDVAAHFQKT
-554 AAGLQ
+554 AADLQ

-568 VEKSYQE
+568 VEKGYQE
-575 KMLTETVRGDFQ
+575 KTLTETVRGGFQ
-587 SQIDAAAMAIG
+587 SQIDAAAMAVV
-598 KYQDDATAALDRYD
+598 KYQDDATAAMDRYD
-612 VVSTAIKDYEA
+612 VVNTAIKDYKD
-623 ALTTL
+623 ALATL
-628 RGTVGPK
+628 RATVGTK

-669 SAAKEKL
+669 SDAKKKL
-676 DADLLA
+676 DAEHLA
-682 ALLAVQL
+682 ALLDVPL

-701 AAFAND
+701 DAFAND

-733 IKADIDKYKG
+733 IKADIDEYKG
-743 VPYEYYNV
+743 VPYTYYGV

-763 ELLQDLNDI
+763 ELLQDLNEI

-813 AINDALSALLG
+813 AINDALSELLT
-824 RVDEQKAHVNA
+824 RVNAQKAHVNA
-835 ENQAYTD
+835 EKQAYTD

-861 LTEAKK
+861 LTEAKN

-924 LSDLQLEANALKAM
+924 LNDLQLEANALKAM

-955 FDGQKIDIW
+955 FDKQKIEIW
-964 NYTYGSGYYARED
+964 NYYGSGYYAKD
-977 YSTHYG
+977 NYSTHYG
-983 FVSAFDAVRTR
+983 FDSAFNAVWTR
-994 INQKTDGTNADYYRG
+994 INQKTDGTNAYYYLG
-1009 LLAYPDGVHFKE
+1009 LLSYPDGVHFKE
-1021 REAIKQAIE
+1021 REAIRQAIE

-1037 AWTGTLKYNS
+1037 AWTGSLEYS
-1047 YTYKYEPVL
+1047 YSSYKYEPVL
-1056 NTEIVRRMTDL
+1056 NTGIVRRMTDL
-1067 SNVLKMLPKQAYN
+1067 SNVFKMLPKQAY
-1080 DKTNYYT
+1080 DDCTNYKT
-1087 QVDEGN
+1087 QVYELN
-1093 KCQTLWDEVNG
+1093 QKQELWDEVNG

-1116 KPYLSQLGDL
+1116 KPYLSKLGDL

-1135 LVVKYYAEGLTTT
+1135 LVEKYYAEGLTTT
-1148 NNSDVSKA
+1148 NNSMVSEA
-1156 YRRIETELGGL
+1156 YRSIKLELDGL
-1167 KAFIEGNSEYNAA
+1167 KAFIEGNSDYNAV

-1192 CEKVQ
+1192 CAKVQ
-1197 ETENKYGEGTAQ
+1197 ETEDKYGEGTAQ

-1256 ETTSPALWD
+1256 KTTSPALWD
-1265 IAEANAKK
+1265 IDETNATK
-1273 AQEYTDQIE
+1273 AMEYTAQIE
-1282 AYKKE
+1282 AYKKD

-1317 KVASYDKNVRDN
+1317 KVAGFDKNVRDN

-1350 LLVSNLDNDW
+1350 LLVSNLDDDW
-1360 NFFGM
+1360 SFFGM

-1429 FKSYK
+1429 LKSYK
-1434 DCVAKYLTPATE
+1434 DRVAKNLTPATE

-1551 EMSKRIYGLTIGED
+1551 EMSKRVYGLIIGED

-1646 TLAEAKKDAGL
+1646 TPAEAKKDAGL

-1693 AESGYSAVN
+1693 AELSYSNVN

-1715 YKSALDACREE
+1715 YKSALDACRNE

-1762 RMDIIEAN
+1762 RTDIMEAN

-1778 AMENLQN
+1778 AMKDLQN

-1804 QHSSTVLEESSYKQV
+1804 QHVS
-1819 GNEVFVLERGK
+1819 EVREYSGCEGLGEMFCFEDGK

-1842 VASEKAEEVSGVL
+1842 VASEKAEVVSGVL

-1869 ILTDSQVESYK
+1869 ILTDNQVESYK
-1880 DGCLYDAYAKL
+1880 DGCLNEAYAKL
-1891 AVAEVFG
+1891 ATVEAFG
-1898 AWYETT
+1898 AWKET
-1904 QVYQSNVWGARS
+1904 QSVYQVNVNSARY
-1916 AMENSFDKSG
+1916 AMENSFNKSG
-1926 TKIYDEDGALREQFD
+1926 TNIYDEDGTLWEQFN
-1941 NLKLAC
+1941 NLERAYQRFVSYL
-1947 RNFDNY
+1947 NFADIY
-1953 LTSENGRIDL
+1953 R

-1979 GSVAVVKPINYPKDE
+1979 GSEAWQKEINYSKDE

-2087 PSLGGSLNAPM
+2087 PSLGGTLNAPM
-2098 VGSENFTVSAE
+2098 VGSENLTVSAE

-2130 QMDIVLPAGMTVVGE
+2130 QMDIILPAGMTVVGE

-2161 NGVHRVVIS
+2161 DGVHRVVIS
-2170 TIENNSFPNGSAILY
+2170 TIENNSFTNGSAILY

-2208 RETTITGNDA
+2208 RETTITGSDA
-2218 TGING
+2218 TGISG
-2223 METEGS
+2223 MEAEGS

>member
-31 AWTGDDLTVSE
+31 AWSGDDLTVSE

-88 PGVAFTIDSDAPAKV
+88 PEVAFTIEGDAPAKV
-103 KVKVRAVTPGEFKF
+103 RVKVRAVTPGEFKF

-179 IEKGDYEVYVK
+179 IEKGDYDVYVK

-199 PELRALTDGIAAL
+199 PELRALAEGIGAL

-421 SALEDGFQSLG
+421 SALED
-432 DDFQYLEKSDD
+432 DFQYLEKSDD

-488 QAKISSL
+488 QAKINSL

-526 DDAKAAVAKMKPAD
+526 DDAKAAVAKMKPAA
-540 EKDTYDVAAHFQKT
+540 EGDTYDMAAHFQKT

-568 VEKSYQE
+568 VEKGYQE
-575 KMLTETVRGDFQ
+575 KTLTETVRGDFQ
-587 SQIDAAAMAIG
+587 SQIDAAAMAVG
-598 KYQDDATAALDRYD
+598 KYQDDATAAMARYD
-612 VVSTAIKDYEA
+612 VMNTAIKDYKG
-623 ALTTL
+623 ALATL
-628 RGTVGPK
+628 RATVGTK

-649 TYGERITK
+649 TYGERITQ

-733 IKADIDKYKG
+733 IKADIDEYKG

-772 EASTNTQK
+772 EANANTQK
-780 AKIQAVAATKDDI
+780 AKIQAVAATEDDI

-813 AINDALSALLG
+813 AINDALSELLT
-824 RVDEQKAHVNA
+824 RVNAQKAHVNA
-835 ENQAYTD
+835 EKQAYTD

-861 LTEAKK
+861 LTEAKN

-924 LSDLQLEANALKAM
+924 LNDLQLEANALKAL
-938 ATDSTANYN
+938 AIDSTANYD
-947 AYQKLKEN
+947 AYQKLKDN
-955 FDGQKIDIW
+955 FVRQRIDIW
-964 NYTYGSGYYARED
+964 NYSSWGRD
-977 YSTHYG
+977 YTTTHYG
-983 FVSAFDAVRTR
+983 FANAFDAVRTR
-994 INQKTDGTNADYYRG
+994 INQKTNGTNAVYYLS

-1021 REAIKQAIE
+1021 RQAIE
-1030 DAYKAGK
+1030 QAIEAAYKAGK
-1037 AWTGTLKYNS
+1037 AWTGSFKYN
-1047 YTYKYEPVL
+1047 YNTYKNEPEL
-1056 NTEIVRRMTDL
+1056 NTGIARRMTDL

-1080 DKTNYYT
+1080 DYTNNST

-1093 KCQTLWDEVNG
+1093 KCQALWDEVNG

-1116 KPYLSQLGDL
+1116 KPYLSKLGDL
-1126 LKRIKEQKA
+1126 LKRIKEQKT
-1135 LVVKYYAEGLTTT
+1135 LVEKYYAEGLTTT
-1148 NNSDVSKA
+1148 NHKTVSEA
-1156 YRRIETELGGL
+1156 YRSIKLKLDEL
-1167 KAFIEGNSEYNAA
+1167 KAFIEGNSEYNGA

-1192 CEKVQ
+1192 CAKVQ
-1197 ETENKYGEGTAQ
+1197 ETEDKYGEGTAQ

-1230 IAAQENIYKYAALIK
+1230 IAAQENIYKYAVLIK
-1245 NLKDDAAATYA
+1245 DLKDEAAATYA
-1256 ETTSPALWD
+1256 NTTSPALWD
-1265 IAEANAKK
+1265 IEEANAKK
-1273 AQEYTDQIE
+1273 AQKYTDQIE

-1287 LDLAVNTAVRAKLEE
+1287 LDLAVNTAVRVKLEE

-1317 KVASYDKNVRDN
+1317 KVAGFDKNVRDN

-1429 FKSYK
+1429 LKSYK

-1455 FTGKIADLQRYIDAF
+1455 FTGKIADLQRYINAF

-1510 AAQEYY
+1510 TAQEYY

-1551 EMSKRIYGLTIGED
+1551 EMSKRVYGLIIGED

-1646 TLAEAKKDAGL
+1646 TPAEAKKDAGL

-1693 AESGYSAVN
+1693 AELSYSNVN

-1715 YKSALDACREE
+1715 YKSALDACRNE

-1778 AMENLQN
+1778 AMKDLQD

-1804 QHSSTVLEESSYKQV
+1804 QHSSTVLEESSWKQV
-1819 GNEVFVLERGK
+1819 GNEVFVFERGK

-1880 DGCLYDAYAKL
+1880 DGSLKDAYAKL
-1891 AVAEVFG
+1891 ETVEVLG
-1898 AWYETT
+1898 AWYETK
-1904 QVYQSNVWGARS
+1904 QVYQFNVLS
-1916 AMENSFDKSG
+1916 ALYDMEKSFYKSG

-1941 NLKLAC
+1941 NLKLAQQ
-1947 RNFDNY
+1947 NFDNY
-1953 LTSENGRIDL
+1953 LAFGEMGQIDL

-1979 GSVAVVKPINYPKDE
+1979 GSVAAVKPINYPKDE

-2044 NALLDPETLE
+2044 NALLDSETLE

-2098 VGSENFTVSAE
+2098 VGSENLTVSAE

-2161 NGVHRVVIS
+2161 DGVHRVVIS
-2170 TIENNSFPNGSAILY
+2170 TIENNCFTNGSAILY

-2199 NVIFAEANG
+2199 KVIFAEANG
-2208 RETTITGNDA
+2208 RETYITGSDA

-2223 METEGS
+2223 MEAEGS

>member
-65 MLQRATFT
+65 MLQPATFT

-88 PGVAFTIDSDAPAKV
+88 PGVAFTIDGDAPAKV

-132 KELGAQLGEI
+132 KELSAQLGEI
-142 VSGTSDYFRRTDAWT
+142 VSGTSDYFRTTDAWKT
-157 KGKDGKPSLEMQVA
+157 GKDGKPSLEMQVA

-179 IEKGDYEVYVK
+179 IEKGDYDVYVK
-190 NHLWQGKNS
+190 NHLWQGENS
-199 PELRALTDGIAAL
+199 PELRALTDGIGAL
-212 AKVVE
+212 ADVVE
-217 KANDNENAYFSAQNA
+217 KANVNENSYKSAWDAYTDAKR
-232 YEAAEYQFR
+232 QFDG
-241 SFSSTW
+241 FYWTW
-247 YTVAEEIRATYQAD
+247 YYTDKAMKETYQAD
-261 YNKIQQSINDFK
+261 YDKIKKDIEDFGT
-273 ALAREK
+273 LAKQK
-279 YDAGEA
+279 YDAGA
-285 KELKTAEFTEN
+285 ANELKTDEFTEN
-296 FNRMLNELEA
+296 FNRQFNTLKA
-306 NIGVSDA
+306 NIGTSGN
-313 AWINIYAVYQDGL
+313 AWLNISATYQDGL
-326 RVFNAAQ
+326 SSFNAAQ

-356 MRSAWKKVSD
+356 MRKEWKKVSD

-378 SELEENFR
+378 SEQEKKFR
-386 TLKEAQVVVINATKD
+386 TLKEGQVLKINAIKD
-401 EYLAKHV
+401 KYLAMYA
-408 DAEAKKAAADQLL
+408 DAQAKKAAADQLL
-421 SALEDGFQSLG
+421 ADLK
-432 DDFQYLEKSDD
+432 DDFQYLEESED
-443 VNQKYANRVKEIRT
+443 VNLKYANRVKEIRT
-457 AINALKDKVAK
+457 AIDALKDKVAT

-526 DDAKAAVAKMKPAD
+526 DDAKAAVAKMKPAA
-540 EKDTYDVAAHFQKT
+540 EGDTYDVAAHFQKT

-568 VEKSYQE
+568 VEKGYQE
-575 KMLTETVRGDFQ
+575 KTLTETVRFDFQ
-587 SQIDAAAMAIG
+587 GQINNALSAVY
-598 KYQDDATAALDRYD
+598 KYMDDAKAALARYD
-612 VVSTAIKDYEA
+612 VVNTAIKDYKD
-623 ALTTL
+623 ALATL
-628 RGTVGPK
+628 RATVGTK

-669 SAAKEKL
+669 SPAKEKL
-676 DADLLA
+676 DAEHLA

-743 VPYEYYNV
+743 VPYTYYDV

-763 ELLQDLNDI
+763 ELLQDLNEI
-772 EASTNTQK
+772 EANTNTQK
-780 AKIQAVAATKDDI
+780 AKIQAVAATEDDI

-813 AINDALSALLG
+813 AINDALSELLEC
-824 RVDEQKAHVNA
+824 VNEQKKHVNA
-835 ENQAYTD
+835 EKQAYTD
-842 FIGNQYYYYPK
+842 FLGNQYYYYPT

-861 LTEAKK
+861 LTEAKN

-880 QATTTKLEALKA
+880 QATTTKLDALKA

-924 LSDLQLEANALKAM
+924 LYDLQMEASALKKL

-947 AYQKLKEN
+947 AYQELKRNIAE
-955 FDGQKIDIW
+955 QDIMIW
-964 NYTYGSGYYARED
+964 CGYSYWGGD
-977 YSTHYG
+977 YMDYRHG
-983 FVSAFDAVRTR
+983 FADAFDAVWMYV
-994 INQKTDGTNADYYRG
+994 NQFTDRTNADYYRG
-1009 LLAYPDGVHFKE
+1009 LIANPDGVHYKE
-1021 REAIKQAIE
+1021 CKNIEQAIE

-1056 NTEIVRRMTDL
+1056 NTGIVSRMTDL
-1067 SNVLKMLPKQAYN
+1067 SNVLKMIPKQAN
-1080 DKTNYYT
+1080 DDHANYYT
-1087 QVDEGN
+1087 QVDELN
-1093 KCQTLWDEVNG
+1093 KRQALWDEVNG

-1135 LVVKYYAEGLTTT
+1135 LVEKYYAEGLTTT
-1148 NNSDVSKA
+1148 NNSMVSEA
-1156 YRRIETELGGL
+1156 YRDIKIKLDGL
-1167 KAFIEGNSEYNAA
+1167 KAFIEGNSEYNAV

-1185 LTRYNTF
+1185 LARYNNF
-1192 CEKVQ
+1192 CAKVQ

-1256 ETTSPALWD
+1256 NTTSPALWD
-1265 IAEANAKK
+1265 IDEANAAK
-1273 AQEYTDQIE
+1273 AMEYTAQIE
-1282 AYKKE
+1282 AYKKD

-1350 LLVSNLDNDW
+1350 LLVSNLDGDW
-1360 NFFGM
+1360 SFFGM
-1365 VPNLLVADLEQAAQN
+1365 VPNLLVADLEQAAKD

-1390 VGVDGTLTEGDDRYA
+1390 VGQDGTLTEGDDRYA
-1405 GAKADNEKWLAALE
+1405 GAKADNEKWLTALE

-1429 FKSYK
+1429 LKAYK
-1434 DCVAKYLTPATE
+1434 DRVADYLTPATE

-1455 FTGKIADLQRYIDAF
+1455 FTGKIADLQRYINAF

-1495 DQLTIDYNTVTERIK
+1495 EQLTIDYNTVTERIK
-1510 AAQEYY
+1510 AAQDYY

-1531 SAFNQVK
+1531 STFDQVK

-1551 EMSKRIYGLTIGED
+1551 EMSKRVYGLTIGED

-1632 KELDDLLKEFDENA
+1632 KELDDLLKEFVENA
-1646 TLAEAKKDAGL
+1646 TPTEAKKDAGL

-1682 VANSLEMLVSQ
+1682 VASSLEMLVSQ
-1693 AESGYSAVN
+1693 AESSYSDVN
-1702 ITYDGVYTPVKVE
+1702 ITYDQVYTPVKVE
-1715 YKSALDACREE
+1715 YKSALDACRNE

-1755 IDRMGAT
+1755 IDRMAAT
-1762 RMDIIEAN
+1762 RTDIIEAN

-1778 AMENLQN
+1778 AMKDLQN

-1804 QHSSTVLEESSYKQV
+1804 QHAS
-1819 GNEVFVLERGK
+1819 EVREYSDWQGLGEMFYFEGGK

-1842 VASEKAEEVSGVL
+1842 VASEKAEVVSGVL

-1891 AVAEVFG
+1891 ATVEAFG
-1898 AWYETT
+1898 AWKET
-1904 QVYQSNVWGARS
+1904 QSVYQSKVNTARYD
-1916 AMENSFDKSG
+1916 MENSFNKSG
-1926 TKIYDEDGALREQFD
+1926 TNIYDEDNSLWEQFN
-1941 NLKLAC
+1941 NLERAC
-1947 RNFDNY
+1947 QRFDSYLNFADIY
-1953 LTSENGRIDL
+1953 R

-1979 GSVAVVKPINYPKDE
+1979 GTEAWQKEINYPKDE
-1994 EYGVKLVAATSES
+1994 EYGVKLVAATSQS
-2007 LVESMNALRTSIE
+2007 LIESMNALRASVE
-2020 ENTYVLGDVT
+2020 ENTYVLGDIT
-2030 EDGVVLTDDYLAVL
+2030 EDGIVLTDDYLAVL

-2068 KISIADVTL
+2068 KISVADVTL
-2077 IAAKVTNGLW
+2077 IAAKVTNGIW
-2087 PSLGGSLNAPM
+2087 PSLGGYLNAPM
-2098 VGSENFTVSAE
+2098 LGSENLTVSAE

-2130 QMDIVLPAGMTVVGE
+2130 QMDIILPAGMTVVGE

-2161 NGVHRVVIS
+2161 DGVHRVVIS
-2170 TIENNSFPNGSAILY
+2170 TIENNCFTNGSAILY

-2199 NVIFAEANG
+2199 KVIFAEANG
-2208 RETTITGNDA
+2208 RETTITGSDA

-2223 METEGS
+2223 MEAEGS

>member
-31 AWTGDDLTVSE
+31 AWSGDDLTVSE

-73 DNAKIVAVYKGKEYA
+73 DNAKIVLSIRARSMPPE
-88 PGVAFTIDSDAPAKV
+88 VAFTIEGDAPAKV
-103 KVKVRAVTPGEFKF
+103 RVKVRAVTPGEFKF
-117 SGVKFTLI
+117 SGVKFTLL

-190 NHLWQGKNS
+190 NHLWQGKKS

-378 SELEENFR
+378 SELKENFR

-421 SALEDGFQSLG
+421 SALE

-488 QAKISSL
+488 QAKINSL

-503 QNYENYQKLLKAL
+503 QNYENYQKLIKAL
-516 GTETGLQKKL
+516 GTETGLQKQL
-526 DDAKAAVAKMKPAD
+526 DDAKAAVDKMKPAAKGD
-540 EKDTYDVAAHFQKT
+540 AYDVAAHFQKT

-559 KTIDEIKAA
+559 KTIDQSKEA
-568 VEKSYQE
+568 VEKAYQE
-575 KMLTETVRGDFQ
+575 KTLTETARTDFQ
-587 SQIDAAAMAIG
+587 QQIDAAAMSIG
-598 KYQDDATAALDRYD
+598 KYQDDATAAMDRYD
-612 VVSTAIKDYEA
+612 VVNTAIKDYKD
-623 ALTTL
+623 ALATL
-628 RGTVGPK
+628 RATVGTK

-676 DADLLA
+676 DAEHLA

-701 AAFAND
+701 DAFAND

-733 IKADIDKYKG
+733 IKADIDEYKG

-772 EASTNTQK
+772 EANANTQK
-780 AKIQAVAATKDDI
+780 AKIQAVAATEDDI

-813 AINDALSALLG
+813 AINDALSELLT
-824 RVDEQKAHVNA
+824 RVNAQKAHVNA
-835 ENQAYTD
+835 EKQAYTD
-842 FIGNQYYYYPK
+842 FIGNQYYYPK

-861 LTEAKK
+861 LTEAKN

-924 LSDLQLEANALKAM
+924 LNDLQLEANALKEM

-964 NYTYGSGYYARED
+964 NYTYGSGYYAKNY

-994 INQKTDGTNADYYRG
+994 INQKTDGTNAAYYRG

-1037 AWTGTLKYNS
+1037 AWTGYTEYS
-1047 YTYKYEPVL
+1047 YSSYKYEPVL
-1056 NTEIVRRMTDL
+1056 NKEIVRRMTDL
-1067 SNVLKMLPKQAYN
+1067 SNVLKMLPKQAY
-1080 DKTNYYT
+1080 DDCTNYKT
-1087 QVDEGN
+1087 QVYELN
-1093 KCQTLWDEVNG
+1093 LKQELWDEVNG

-1135 LVVKYYAEGLTTT
+1135 LVEKYYAEGLTTT
-1148 NNSDVSKA
+1148 NNRMVSEA
-1156 YRRIETELGGL
+1156 YRSIKIELDGL

-1180 IAGDN
+1180 IAEDN

-1192 CEKVQ
+1192 CTKVQ
-1197 ETENKYGEGTAQ
+1197 ETEDKYGEGTAQ

-1245 NLKDDAAATYA
+1245 DLKDDAADTYA
-1256 ETTSPALWD
+1256 NTTSPALWD
-1265 IAEANAKK
+1265 IAEDNAKK
-1273 AQEYTDQIE
+1273 AQKYTDQIE

-1350 LLVSNLDNDW
+1350 LLVSNLDGDW

-1429 FKSYK
+1429 LKSYK

-1551 EMSKRIYGLTIGED
+1551 EMSKRVYGLIIGED
-1565 KQWYDCH
+1565 QQWYDCH

-1646 TLAEAKKDAGL
+1646 TPAEAKKDAGL

-1693 AESGYSAVN
+1693 AELSYSNVN

-1715 YKSALDACREE
+1715 YKSALDACRNE

-1778 AMENLQN
+1778 AMKDLQD
-1785 AYDALVAEQTRVKE
+1785 AYDALVAEQSRVKE

-1804 QHSSTVLEESSYKQV
+1804 QHSSNVLEMSSGVEIEGDFFVFES
-1819 GNEVFVLERGK
+1819 GK

-1891 AVAEVFG
+1891 AMAEVFG
-1898 AWYETT
+1898 AYNETY
-1904 QVYQSNVWGARS
+1904 QVYRNNVWGAYS
-1916 AMENSFDKSG
+1916 AMQNSFYKSG

-1941 NLKLAC
+1941 NLKLAKQ
-1947 RNFDNY
+1947 NFDNY
-1953 LTSENGRIDL
+1953 LDFHGCDR

-1979 GSVAVVKPINYPKDE
+1979 GSEAGQKEINYSKDE

-2030 EDGVVLTDDYLAVL
+2030 EDGVVLTDDYLTVL
-2044 NALLDPETLE
+2044 NAVLDPETLE

-2068 KISIADVTL
+2068 KISIADVPL

-2098 VGSENFTVSAE
+2098 VGSENLTVSAE

-2161 NGVHRVVIS
+2161 DGVHRVVIS
-2170 TIENNSFPNGSAILY
+2170 TIENNCFTNGSAILY

-2199 NVIFAEANG
+2199 KVIFAEANG
-2208 RETTITGNDA
+2208 RETYITGSDA

-2223 METEGS
+2223 MEAEGS

>member
-53 VSIEKELAPGKY
+53 VSIEKELAPGEY

-132 KELGAQLGEI
+132 KELSAQLGEI
-142 VSGTSDYFRRTDAWT
+142 VSGTSKYFRTTDAWK

-179 IEKGDYEVYVK
+179 IEKGDYDVYVK
-190 NHLWQGKNS
+190 NHLWQGENS
-199 PELRALTDGIAAL
+199 PELRALTNGIAAL
-212 AKVVE
+212 ATVVE
-217 KANDNENAYFSAQNA
+217 KANDNENAYHSAQNA
-232 YEAAEYQFR
+232 YEAAEWTF
-241 SFSSTW
+241 SGFSSTW

-273 ALAREK
+273 ALARQK
-279 YDAGEA
+279 YNAGTA

-296 FNRMLNELEA
+296 FNRTLNELKT
-306 NIGVSDA
+306 NIRASDD
-313 AWINIYAVYQDGL
+313 AWRNINDVYQDGL

-333 EEIHTQMPDDGNY
+333 EEIHTQMPDDGYY
-346 ADWNE
+346 ADWNA

-378 SELEENFR
+378 SEQEENFR
-386 TLKEAQVVVINATKD
+386 TLKEAQVGVINATKD
-401 EYLAKHV
+401 DYLANHA
-408 DAEAKKAAADQLL
+408 DAEAKYAAAVQLL
-421 SALEDGFQSLG
+421 AALE
-432 DDFQYLEKSDD
+432 DDFQYLEK
-443 VNQKYANRVKEIRT
+443 
-457 AINALKDKVAK
+457 
-468 DYKAPHN
+468 
-475 IRTASYDADRDAI
+475 
-488 QAKISSL
+488 
-495 RSDAGAII
+495 SDAGAII

-526 DDAKAAVAKMKPAD
+526 DDAKAAVAKMKPAA
-540 EKDTYDVAAHFQKT
+540 EGDTYDMAAHFQKT

-568 VEKSYQE
+568 VEKGYQE
-575 KMLTETVRGDFQ
+575 KTLTETVRGDFQ
-587 SQIDAAAMAIG
+587 SQIDAAAMAVV
-598 KYQDDATAALDRYD
+598 KYQDDATAAMGRYD
-612 VVSTAIKDYEA
+612 VVNTAIKNYKD
-623 ALTTL
+623 ALATL
-628 RGTVGPK
+628 RATVGTK

-695 DAQALN
+695 DAQALD

-733 IKADIDKYKG
+733 IKADIDEYKG

-813 AINDALSALLG
+813 AINDALSELLT
-824 RVDEQKAHVNA
+824 RVNAQKAHVNA
-835 ENQAYTD
+835 EKQAYTD

-861 LTEAKK
+861 LTEAKN

-924 LSDLQLEANALKAM
+924 LNDLQLEANALKAM

-947 AYQKLKEN
+947 AYQKQKEN
-955 FDGQKIDIW
+955 FDRQKIDIW
-964 NYTYGSGYYARED
+964 NYTYGSGYYARND

-983 FVSAFDAVRTR
+983 FDSAFSAVWTR

-1009 LLAYPDGVHFKE
+1009 LLAYPDGVHYKE
-1021 REAIKQAIE
+1021 REAIRQAIE

-1037 AWTGTLKYNS
+1037 AWTGSLEYS
-1047 YTYKYEPVL
+1047 YSSYKYEPVL
-1056 NTEIVRRMTDL
+1056 NTGIVRRMTDL
-1067 SNVLKMLPKQAYN
+1067 SNVLKMLPKQAY
-1080 DKTNYYT
+1080 DDCTNYKT
-1087 QVDEGN
+1087 QVYELN
-1093 KCQTLWDEVNG
+1093 LKQELWDEVNG

-1135 LVVKYYAEGLTTT
+1135 LVEKYYAEGLTTT
-1148 NNSDVSKA
+1148 NNSMVSEA
-1156 YRRIETELGGL
+1156 YRSIKLELDGL
-1167 KAFIEGNSEYNAA
+1167 KAFIEGNSDYNAV

-1192 CEKVQ
+1192 CAKVQ

-1245 NLKDDAAATYA
+1245 NLKDDAASTYA

-1317 KVASYDKNVRDN
+1317 KVAGFDKNVRDN

-1350 LLVSNLDNDW
+1350 LLVSNLDADW
-1360 NFFGM
+1360 SFFGM

-1455 FTGKIADLQRYIDAF
+1455 FTGKIADLQRYINAF

-1510 AAQEYY
+1510 AAQDYY

-1531 SAFNQVK
+1531 STFDQVK

-1646 TLAEAKKDAGL
+1646 TPAEAKKDAGL

-1682 VANSLEMLVSQ
+1682 VASSLEMLVSQ
-1693 AESGYSAVN
+1693 AELSYSDVN

-1715 YKSALDACREE
+1715 YKSALDACRNE

-1762 RMDIIEAN
+1762 RTDIMEAN

-1778 AMENLQN
+1778 AMKNLQN

-1804 QHSSTVLEESSYKQV
+1804 QHSSNVLEMSSGVEIEGDFFVFES
-1819 GNEVFVLERGK
+1819 GK

-1891 AVAEVFG
+1891 AMAEVFG
-1898 AWYETT
+1898 AYNETY
-1904 QVYQSNVWGARS
+1904 QVYR
-1916 AMENSFDKSG
+1916 NSS
-1926 TKIYDEDGALREQFD
+1926 
-1941 NLKLAC
+1941 
-1947 RNFDNY
+1947 
-1953 LTSENGRIDL
+1953 
-1963 ILPTKD
+1963 
-1969 INGNAWLNPD
+1969 
-1979 GSVAVVKPINYPKDE
+1979 
-1994 EYGVKLVAATSES
+1994 
-2007 LVESMNALRTSIE
+2007 
-2020 ENTYVLGDVT
+2020 
-2030 EDGVVLTDDYLAVL
+2030 
-2044 NALLDPETLE
+2044 
-2054 GGKVFAAADVNRDG
+2054 FA
-2068 KISIADVTL
+2068 S
-2077 IAAKVTNGLW
+2077 
-2087 PSLGGSLNAPM
+2087 
-2098 VGSENFTVSAE
+2098 
-2109 DNNGVQRIA
+2109 
-2118 INLENRKDYVAC
+2118 
-2130 QMDIVLPAGMTVVGE
+2130 
-2145 SVGNRANG
+2145 
-2153 HALYSKDI
+2153 
-2161 NGVHRVVIS
+2161 
-2170 TIENNSFPNGSAILY
+2170 
-2185 LDVQGGSIDKVALD
+2185 
-2199 NVIFAEANG
+2199 
-2208 RETTITGNDA
+2208 
-2218 TGING
+2218 
-2223 METEGS
+2223 
-2229 LKQKIYTVGGQLLD
+2229 
-2243 KVKQGINIVR
+2243 
-2253 NANGK
+2253 
-2258 TQKVTGK
+2258 

>member
-65 MLQRATFT
+65 MLQPATFT

-88 PGVAFTIDSDAPAKV
+88 PGVAFTIDGAAPAKV

-117 SGVKFTLI
+117 SGVKFTLL

-132 KELGAQLGEI
+132 KELSAQLGEI
-142 VSGTSDYFRRTDAWT
+142 VSGTSEYFRTTDAWK
-157 KGKDGKPSLEMQVA
+157 KGNDEKPSLEMQVA

-190 NHLWQGKNS
+190 NHLWQGENS
-199 PELRALTDGIAAL
+199 PELRALTDGIGAL
-212 AKVVE
+212 ADVVE
-217 KANDNENAYFSAQNA
+217 KANVNENSYKSAWDAYTDAKR
-232 YEAAEYQFR
+232 QFDG
-241 SFSSTW
+241 FYWTW
-247 YTVAEEIRATYQAD
+247 YYTDKAMKDTYQAD
-261 YNKIQQSINDFK
+261 YDKIKKDIEDFGT
-273 ALAREK
+273 LAKQK
-279 YDAGEA
+279 YNAGA
-285 KELKTAEFTEN
+285 ANELKTDEFTEN
-296 FNRMLNELEA
+296 FSWQFNTLKA
-306 NIGVSDA
+306 NIGTSGN
-313 AWINIYAVYQDGL
+313 AWLNISATYQDGL
-326 RVFNAAQ
+326 SSFNAAQ
-333 EEIHTQMPDDGNY
+333 EEIHTRMPDDGNY

-356 MRSAWKKVSD
+356 MRKEWKKVSD

-378 SELEENFR
+378 SEQEKKFR
-386 TLKEAQVVVINATKD
+386 TLKEEQVLAINAIKD
-401 EYLAKHV
+401 KYLANYD
-408 DAEAKKAAADQLL
+408 DAQAKKAAADQLL
-421 SALEDGFQSLG
+421 ADLK
-432 DDFQYLEKSDD
+432 DDFQYLEESDD

-457 AINALKDKVAK
+457 AINALRDKVEK

-526 DDAKAAVAKMKPAD
+526 DDAKAAVAKMKPAA
-540 EKDTYDVAAHFQKT
+540 EGDTYDMAAHFQKT

-568 VEKSYQE
+568 VEKGYQE
-575 KMLTETVRGDFQ
+575 KTLTETVRGDFQ
-587 SQIDAAAMAIG
+587 SQIDAAAMAVV
-598 KYQDDATAALDRYD
+598 KYQDDATAAMARYD
-612 VVSTAIKDYEA
+612 VVNTAIKDYKD
-623 ALTTL
+623 ALATL
-628 RGTVGPK
+628 RATVGTK

-701 AAFAND
+701 DAFAND

-733 IKADIDKYKG
+733 IKADIDEYKG

-763 ELLQDLNDI
+763 ELLQDLNEI
-772 EASTNTQK
+772 EANANTQK
-780 AKIQAVAATKDDI
+780 AKIQAVAATEDDI

-813 AINDALSALLG
+813 AINDALSELLT
-824 RVDEQKAHVNA
+824 RVNAQKAHVNA
-835 ENQAYTD
+835 EKQAYTD

-861 LTEAKK
+861 LTEAKN

-924 LSDLQLEANALKAM
+924 LNDLQLEANALKAL
-938 ATDSTANYN
+938 AIDSTANYD
-947 AYQKLKEN
+947 AYQKLKDN
-955 FDGQKIDIW
+955 FVGQRIDIW
-964 NYTYGSGYYARED
+964 NYSSWGRD
-977 YSTHYG
+977 YTTTHYG
-983 FVSAFDAVRTR
+983 FANAFDAVRTR
-994 INQKTDGTNADYYRG
+994 INQKTNGTNAAYYLS

-1021 REAIKQAIE
+1021 RQAIE
-1030 DAYKAGK
+1030 QAIEAAYKAGK
-1037 AWTGTLKYNS
+1037 AWTGSFKYNYNT
-1047 YTYKYEPVL
+1047 YTNEPEL
-1056 NTEIVRRMTDL
+1056 NTGIARRMTDL

-1080 DKTNYYT
+1080 DYTNNST

-1093 KCQTLWDEVNG
+1093 KCQALWDEVNG

-1116 KPYLSQLGDL
+1116 KPYLSKLGDL
-1126 LKRIKEQKA
+1126 LKRIKEQKT
-1135 LVVKYYAEGLTTT
+1135 LVEKYYAEGLTTT
-1148 NNSDVSKA
+1148 NHKTVSEA
-1156 YRRIETELGGL
+1156 YRSIKLKLDEL
-1167 KAFIEGNSEYNAA
+1167 KAFIEGNSEYNGA

-1192 CEKVQ
+1192 CAKVQ
-1197 ETENKYGEGTAQ
+1197 ETEDKYGEGTAQ

-1230 IAAQENIYKYAALIK
+1230 IAAQENIYKYAVLIK
-1245 NLKDDAAATYA
+1245 DLKDEAAATYA
-1256 ETTSPALWD
+1256 NTTSPALWD
-1265 IAEANAKK
+1265 IEEANAKK
-1273 AQEYTDQIE
+1273 AQKYTDQIE

-1287 LDLAVNTAVRAKLEE
+1287 LDLAVNTAVRVKLEE

-1317 KVASYDKNVRDN
+1317 KVAGFDKNVRDN

-1429 FKSYK
+1429 LKSYK

-1455 FTGKIADLQRYIDAF
+1455 FTGKIADLQRYINAF

-1510 AAQEYY
+1510 TAQEYY

-1551 EMSKRIYGLTIGED
+1551 EMSKRVYGLIIGED

-1646 TLAEAKKDAGL
+1646 TPAEAKKDAGL

-1693 AESGYSAVN
+1693 AESSYSNVN

-1715 YKSALDACREE
+1715 YKSALDACRNE

-1778 AMENLQN
+1778 AMKDLQD

-1804 QHSSTVLEESSYKQV
+1804 QHSSTVLEESSWKQV
-1819 GNEVFVLERGK
+1819 GNEVFVFERGK

-1855 EQAAKTLEEGPVSA
+1855 DQAAKTLEEGPVSA

-1880 DGCLYDAYAKL
+1880 DGSLKDAYAKL
-1891 AVAEVFG
+1891 ETVEVLG
-1898 AWYETT
+1898 AWYETK
-1904 QVYQSNVWGARS
+1904 QVYQFNVLS
-1916 AMENSFDKSG
+1916 ALYDMEKSFYKSG

-1941 NLKLAC
+1941 NLKLAQQ
-1947 RNFDNY
+1947 NFDNY
-1953 LTSENGRIDL
+1953 LAFGEMGQIDL

-1979 GSVAVVKPINYPKDE
+1979 GSVAAVKPINYPKDE

-2044 NALLDPETLE
+2044 NALLDSETLE

-2098 VGSENFTVSAE
+2098 VGSENLTVSAE

-2130 QMDIVLPAGMTVVGE
+2130 QMDIILPAGMTVVGE

-2161 NGVHRVVIS
+2161 DGVHRVVIS
-2170 TIENNSFPNGSAILY
+2170 TIENNCFTNGSAILY

-2199 NVIFAEANG
+2199 KVIFAEANG
-2208 RETTITGNDA
+2208 RETYITGSDA

-2223 METEGS
+2223 MEAEGS

>member
-53 VSIEKELAPGKY
+53 VSIEKELAPGEYK
-65 MLQRATFT
+65 LQDAPELFT

-88 PGVAFTIDSDAPAKV
+88 PGVAFTIDGDAPAKV

-117 SGVKFTLI
+117 SGVKFILI

-132 KELGAQLGEI
+132 KELSAQLGEI
-142 VSGTSDYFRRTDAWT
+142 VSGTSEYFRTTDAWK
-157 KGKDGKPSLEMQVA
+157 KGNDEKPSLEMQVA

-346 ADWNE
+346 ADWNA

-378 SELEENFR
+378 SKLEENFR
-386 TLKEAQVVVINATKD
+386 TLKEAQVVVINATKN
-401 EYLAKHV
+401 EYLAKHA

-421 SALEDGFQSLG
+421 ADLE
-432 DDFQYLEKSDD
+432 DDFQYLEKSED

-457 AINALKDKVAK
+457 AINALKDKVDK

-488 QAKISSL
+488 LAKINSL

-526 DDAKAAVAKMKPAD
+526 DDAKAAVAKMKPAV
-540 EKDTYDVAAHFQKT
+540 EGDTYDVAAHFQKT
-554 AAGLQ
+554 AGGLQ

-568 VEKSYQE
+568 VEKGYQE
-575 KMLTETVRGDFQ
+575 KTLTETVRGGFQ
-587 SQIDAAAMAIG
+587 SQIDAAAMAVV
-598 KYQDDATAALDRYD
+598 KYQEDATAAMARYD
-612 VVSTAIKDYEA
+612 VVNTAIKDYKD
-623 ALTTL
+623 ALATL
-628 RGTVGPK
+628 RATVGTK

-649 TYGERITK
+649 TYGERITQ
-657 LQTEIDRVAGNF
+657 LQTEIDRVAGYF
-669 SAAKEKL
+669 SAAKKKL

-682 ALLAVQL
+682 ALLDVQL

-721 AMYDAASKVVDA
+721 AMYDAASNVVNA

-743 VPYEYYNV
+743 VPYTYYGV

-763 ELLQDLNDI
+763 ELLQELNEI
-772 EASTNTQK
+772 EAKTNTQK

-813 AINDALSALLG
+813 AINDALSDLLT
-824 RVDEQKAHVNA
+824 RVDAQKDHVNA
-835 ENQAYTD
+835 EKQAYTD

-861 LTEAKK
+861 LKEAKD

-880 QATTTKLEALKA
+880 QATTTKLDALKA

-924 LSDLQLEANALKAM
+924 LNDLQQEANALKKL
-938 ATDSTANYN
+938 ATDSTANYD
-947 AYQKLKEN
+947 AYQELKRNIAEQ
-955 FDGQKIDIW
+955 GIMIW
-964 NYTYGSGYYARED
+964 CGYDYYGRDKMD
-977 YSTHYG
+977 YCYG
-983 FVSAFDAVRTR
+983 FANAFNAAWKYVNRF
-994 INQKTDGTNADYYRG
+994 TDGTNAAYYLG
-1009 LLAYPDGVHFKE
+1009 LLSYPDGVHFKE
-1021 REAIKQAIE
+1021 REAIRQAIE

-1056 NTEIVRRMTDL
+1056 NTGIVRRMTDL
-1067 SNVLKMLPKQAYN
+1067 SNVLQMLPKQAYN
-1080 DKTNYYT
+1080 DHTNYIT
-1087 QVDEGN
+1087 QVDELN
-1093 KCQTLWDEVNG
+1093 KRQALWDEVNG

-1135 LVVKYYAEGLTTT
+1135 LVEKYYAEGLTTT
-1148 NNSDVSKA
+1148 NNSMVIKA
-1156 YRRIETELGGL
+1156 YRSIKLELDGL

-1230 IAAQENIYKYAALIK
+1230 IAAQENIYKYAVLIK
-1245 NLKDDAAATYA
+1245 NLKDDAADTYA

-1282 AYKKE
+1282 AYKKD
-1287 LDLAVNTAVRAKLEE
+1287 LDLAVYTAVRAKLEE

-1360 NFFGM
+1360 SFFGM

-1429 FKSYK
+1429 LKSYK
-1434 DCVAKYLTPATE
+1434 DRVAKYLTPATE

-1455 FTGKIADLQRYIDAF
+1455 FTGKIADLQRYINAF

-1476 VYTSAK
+1476 VYISAK

-1510 AAQEYY
+1510 AAQDYY

-1551 EMSKRIYGLTIGED
+1551 EMSKRVYGLTIGED

-1577 SIDGIYNAANQ
+1577 SIDGIYNAANL

-1632 KELDDLLKEFDENA
+1632 KELDDLLKEFVENA
-1646 TLAEAKKDAGL
+1646 TPAEAKKDAGL

-1682 VANSLEMLVSQ
+1682 VASSLGTLVSQ
-1693 AESGYSAVN
+1693 AESAYDDVN
-1702 ITYDGVYTPVKVE
+1702 TTYDGVYTPVKVE

-1741 VTYKTKVIHLLNVL
+1741 VTYKTKIIHILNVL

-1778 AMENLQN
+1778 AMKDLQN

-1804 QHSSTVLEESSYKQV
+1804 QHASKVRELSEWQGLGEMFYFE
-1819 GNEVFVLERGK
+1819 GGK

-1842 VASEKAEEVSGVL
+1842 VASEKAEEVSDVL

-1880 DGCLYDAYAKL
+1880 DGCLDEAYAKL
-1891 AVAEVFG
+1891 AVVEAFG
-1898 AWYETT
+1898 AWKET
-1904 QVYQSNVWGARS
+1904 QSVYQSKVYTARYD
-1916 AMENSFDKSG
+1916 MEKSFNKSG
-1926 TKIYDEDGALREQFD
+1926 TNIYDEDNTLWEQFN
-1941 NLKLAC
+1941 NLERAC
-1947 RNFDNY
+1947 QNFDNY
-1953 LTSENGRIDL
+1953 RNFVDIYR

-1979 GSVAVVKPINYPKDE
+1979 GSEAGQKEINYSKDE

-2087 PSLGGSLNAPM
+2087 PSLGGTLNAPM
-2098 VGSENFTVSAE
+2098 VGSENLTVSAE

-2130 QMDIVLPAGMTVVGE
+2130 QMDIILPAGMTVVGE

-2161 NGVHRVVIS
+2161 DGVHRVVIS
-2170 TIENNSFPNGSAILY
+2170 TIENNCFTNGSAILY

-2199 NVIFAEANG
+2199 KVIFAEANG
-2208 RETTITGNDA
+2208 RETTITGSDA
-2218 TGING
+2218 TGISG
-2223 METEGS
+2223 MEAEGS

>member
-65 MLQRATFT
+65 MLQPATFT

-88 PGVAFTIDSDAPAKV
+88 PGVAFTIDGAAPAKV

-117 SGVKFTLI
+117 SGVKFTLL

-132 KELGAQLGEI
+132 KELSAQLGEI
-142 VSGTSDYFRRTDAWT
+142 VSGTSDYFRTTDAWK

-190 NHLWQGKNS
+190 NHLWQGENS
-199 PELRALTDGIAAL
+199 PELRALTDGIGAL
-212 AKVVE
+212 ADVVE
-217 KANDNENAYFSAQNA
+217 KANVNENSYKSAWDAYTDAKR
-232 YEAAEYQFR
+232 QFDG
-241 SFSSTW
+241 FYWTW
-247 YTVAEEIRATYQAD
+247 YYTDKAMKDTYQAD
-261 YNKIQQSINDFK
+261 YDKIKKDIEDFGT
-273 ALAREK
+273 LAKQK
-279 YDAGEA
+279 YNAGA
-285 KELKTAEFTEN
+285 ANELKTDEFTEN
-296 FNRMLNELEA
+296 FSWQFNTLKA
-306 NIGVSDA
+306 NIGTSGN
-313 AWINIYAVYQDGL
+313 AWLNISATYQDGL
-326 RVFNAAQ
+326 SSFNAAQ
-333 EEIHTQMPDDGNY
+333 EKIHTRMPDDGNY

-356 MRSAWKKVSD
+356 MRKEWKKVSD

-378 SELEENFR
+378 SEQEKKFR
-386 TLKEAQVVVINATKD
+386 TLKEKQVLEINAIRDK
-401 EYLAKHV
+401 YLANHA
-408 DAEAKKAAADQLL
+408 DAEAKKKAADQLL
-421 SALEDGFQSLG
+421 ADLED
-432 DDFQYLEKSDD
+432 DFLYLEKSED
-443 VNQKYANRVKEIRT
+443 VNLKYANRVKEIRT
-457 AINALKDKVAK
+457 AINALKGKVAK

-516 GTETGLQKKL
+516 GTETGLQKQL
-526 DDAKAAVAKMKPAD
+526 DDAKAAVAKMKPAA
-540 EKDTYDVAAHFQKT
+540 EGDTYDMAAHFQKT

-568 VEKSYQE
+568 VEKGYQE
-575 KMLTETVRGDFQ
+575 KTLTETVRGDFQ
-587 SQIDAAAMAIG
+587 SQIDAAAMAVV
-598 KYQDDATAALDRYD
+598 KYQDDATAAMARYD
-612 VVSTAIKDYEA
+612 VVNTAIKDYKD
-623 ALTTL
+623 ALATL
-628 RGTVGPK
+628 RATVGTK

-701 AAFAND
+701 DAFAND

-733 IKADIDKYKG
+733 IKADIDEYKG

-763 ELLQDLNDI
+763 ELLQDLNEI
-772 EASTNTQK
+772 EANANTQK
-780 AKIQAVAATKDDI
+780 AKIQAVAATEDDI

-813 AINDALSALLG
+813 AINDALSELLT
-824 RVDEQKAHVNA
+824 RVNAQKAHVNA
-835 ENQAYTD
+835 EKQAYTD

-861 LTEAKK
+861 LTEAKN

-924 LSDLQLEANALKAM
+924 LNDLQLEANALKAL
-938 ATDSTANYN
+938 AIDSTANYD
-947 AYQKLKEN
+947 AYQKLKDN
-955 FDGQKIDIW
+955 FVGQRIDIW
-964 NYTYGSGYYARED
+964 NYSSWGRD
-977 YSTHYG
+977 YTTTHYG
-983 FVSAFDAVRTR
+983 FANAFDAVRTR
-994 INQKTDGTNADYYRG
+994 INQKTNGTNAAYYLS

-1021 REAIKQAIE
+1021 RQAIE
-1030 DAYKAGK
+1030 QAIEAAYKAGK
-1037 AWTGTLKYNS
+1037 AWTGSFKYN
-1047 YTYKYEPVL
+1047 YNTYKNEPEL
-1056 NTEIVRRMTDL
+1056 NTGIARRMTDL

-1080 DKTNYYT
+1080 DYTNNST

-1093 KCQTLWDEVNG
+1093 KCQALWDEVNG

-1116 KPYLSQLGDL
+1116 KPYLSKLGDL

-1135 LVVKYYAEGLTTT
+1135 LVEKYYAEGLTTT
-1148 NNSDVSKA
+1148 NHKTVSEA
-1156 YRRIETELGGL
+1156 YRSIKLKLDEL
-1167 KAFIEGNSEYNAA
+1167 KAFIEGNSEYNGA

-1192 CEKVQ
+1192 CAKVQ
-1197 ETENKYGEGTAQ
+1197 ETEDKYGEGTAQ

-1245 NLKDDAAATYA
+1245 KLKDKAAATYA

-1265 IAEANAKK
+1265 IGEVNAKE
-1273 AQEYTDQIE
+1273 AQGYTDQIE
-1282 AYKKE
+1282 AYKKD

-1302 MLANLNDNQLAPAKE
+1302 MLANLNNNQLAPAKE
-1317 KVASYDKNVRDN
+1317 KVAGFDKNVRDN

-1350 LLVSNLDNDW
+1350 LLVSNLDADW

-1429 FKSYK
+1429 LKSYK

-1455 FTGKIADLQRYIDAF
+1455 FTGKIADLQRYINAF
-1470 YAEAGA
+1470 YTEAGA

-1551 EMSKRIYGLTIGED
+1551 EMSKRVYGLTIGED

-1577 SIDGIYNAANQ
+1577 SIDGIYNAANL

-1632 KELDDLLKEFDENA
+1632 KELDDLLKEFAENA
-1646 TLAEAKKDAGL
+1646 TPAEAKKDAGL

-1668 MGLIKLVNAELIEG
+1668 MGLIKLVNAELIDG
-1682 VANSLEMLVSQ
+1682 VASSLGTLVSQ
-1693 AESGYSAVN
+1693 AELTYSNVN
-1702 ITYDGVYTPVKVE
+1702 MTYDQVYAPVKVE

-1762 RMDIIEAN
+1762 SMDIIEAN

-1778 AMENLQN
+1778 AMKDLQD

-1819 GNEVFVLERGK
+1819 GNEVFVFERGK

-1880 DGCLYDAYAKL
+1880 DGSLKDAYAKL
-1891 AVAEVFG
+1891 ETVEVLG
-1898 AWYETT
+1898 AWYETK
-1904 QVYQSNVWGARS
+1904 QVYQFNVLS
-1916 AMENSFDKSG
+1916 ALYDMDKSFNKSG

-1941 NLKLAC
+1941 NLKLA
-1947 RNFDNY
+1947 RQNFDNY
-1953 LTSENGRIDL
+1953 LAFGEMGQIDL

-1979 GSVAVVKPINYPKDE
+1979 GSVAAVKPINYPKDE

-2007 LVESMNALRTSIE
+2007 LVESMNALRASVE

-2098 VGSENFTVSAE
+2098 VGSENLTVSAE

-2130 QMDIVLPAGMTVVGE
+2130 QMDIILPAGMTVVGE

-2161 NGVHRVVIS
+2161 DGVHRVVIS
-2170 TIENNSFPNGSAILY
+2170 TIENNSFTNGSAILY
-2185 LDVQGGSIDKVALD
+2185 LDVQGGCIDKVALD
-2199 NVIFAEANG
+2199 KVIFAEANG
-2208 RETTITGNDA
+2208 RETYITGSDA
-2218 TGING
+2218 TGISG
-2223 METEGS
+2223 MEAEGS

>member
-53 VSIEKELAPGKY
+53 VSIEKELAPGEYK
-65 MLQRATFT
+65 LQDAPELFT

-88 PGVAFTIDSDAPAKV
+88 PGVAFTIDGDAPAKV

-117 SGVKFTLI
+117 SGVKFILI

-132 KELGAQLGEI
+132 KELSAQLGEI
-142 VSGTSDYFRRTDAWT
+142 VSGTSEYFRTTDAWK
-157 KGKDGKPSLEMQVA
+157 KGNDEKPSLEMQVA

-421 SALEDGFQSLG
+421 SALED
-432 DDFQYLEKSDD
+432 DFQYLEKSDD

-526 DDAKAAVAKMKPAD
+526 DDAKAAVAKMKPAA
-540 EKDTYDVAAHFQKT
+540 EGDTYDMAAHFQKT

-568 VEKSYQE
+568 VEKGYQE
-575 KMLTETVRGDFQ
+575 KTLTETVRGDFQ
-587 SQIDAAAMAIG
+587 SQIDAAAMAVV
-598 KYQDDATAALDRYD
+598 KYQDDATAAMARYD
-612 VVSTAIKDYEA
+612 VVNTAIKDYKD
-623 ALTTL
+623 ALATL
-628 RGTVGPK
+628 RATVGTK

-701 AAFAND
+701 DAFAND

-733 IKADIDKYKG
+733 IKADIDEYKG

-763 ELLQDLNDI
+763 ELLQDLNEI
-772 EASTNTQK
+772 EANANTQK
-780 AKIQAVAATKDDI
+780 AKIQAVAATEDDI
-793 TEDNAVEAMSLLSVI
+793 TEANAVEAMSLLSVI

-813 AINDALSALLG
+813 AINDALSELLT
-824 RVDEQKAHVNA
+824 RVNAQKAHVNA
-835 ENQAYTD
+835 EKQAYTD

-861 LTEAKK
+861 LTEAKN

-924 LSDLQLEANALKAM
+924 LNDLQLEANALKAM

-955 FDGQKIDIW
+955 FDRQKIDIW
-964 NYTYGSGYYARED
+964 NYTYGSGYYAKNY
-977 YSTHYG
+977 YSPHYG

-994 INQKTDGTNADYYRG
+994 INQKTDGTNAAYYLG

-1037 AWTGTLKYNS
+1037 AWTGSLEYSYNS
-1047 YTYKYEPVL
+1047 YKYEPVL
-1056 NTEIVRRMTDL
+1056 NKEIVRRMTDL
-1067 SNVLKMLPKQAYN
+1067 SNVLKMIPKQAY
-1080 DKTNYYT
+1080 DDCTNYKT
-1087 QVDEGN
+1087 QVYELN
-1093 KCQTLWDEVNG
+1093 LKQELWDEVNG

-1135 LVVKYYAEGLTTT
+1135 LVEKYYAEGLTTT
-1148 NNSDVSKA
+1148 NNSMVSEA
-1156 YRRIETELGGL
+1156 YRSIKLELDGL
-1167 KAFIEGNSEYNAA
+1167 KAFIEGNSDYNAV

-1192 CEKVQ
+1192 CAKVQ

-1245 NLKDDAAATYA
+1245 NLKDDAASTYA

-1317 KVASYDKNVRDN
+1317 KVAGFDKNVRDN

-1350 LLVSNLDNDW
+1350 LLVSNLDADW
-1360 NFFGM
+1360 SFFGM
-1365 VPNLLVADLEQAAQN
+1365 VSNLLVADLEQAAQN

-1429 FKSYK
+1429 LKAYK
-1434 DCVAKYLTPATE
+1434 DRVADYLTPATE

-1588 AEVDAI
+1588 AEVAAI

-1646 TLAEAKKDAGL
+1646 TPAEAKKDAGL
-1657 LALEKKVAQAR
+1657 LALEKKVAQTR

-1682 VANSLEMLVSQ
+1682 VASSLEMLVSQ
-1693 AESGYSAVN
+1693 ADSSYSDVN
-1702 ITYDGVYTPVKVE
+1702 NTYEGVYTPVKVE
-1715 YKSALDACREE
+1715 YKSALDACRNE

-1778 AMENLQN
+1778 AMKDLQN

-1804 QHSSTVLEESSYKQV
+1804 QHASTVLEMSLGVQIEGDTFVFES
-1819 GNEVFVLERGK
+1819 GK

-1842 VASEKAEEVSGVL
+1842 VASEKAEEVSDVL

-1880 DGCLYDAYAKL
+1880 DGSLYEAYAKL
-1891 AVAEVFG
+1891 AMAEVFG
-1898 AWYETT
+1898 AWNETK
-1904 QVYQSNVWGARS
+1904 QVYQGNVWGARS
-1916 AMENSFDKSG
+1916 AMENSFYKSG
-1926 TKIYDEDGALREQFD
+1926 TNIYDEDGALREQFD

-1947 RNFDNY
+1947 QNFDNY
-1953 LTSENGRIDL
+1953 LNFVDIYR

-1979 GSVAVVKPINYPKDE
+1979 GSEAWQKEINYSKDE
-1994 EYGVKLVAATSES
+1994 EYGVKLVAATSQS
-2007 LVESMNALRTSIE
+2007 LVDSMNALRASVE

-2098 VGSENFTVSAE
+2098 VGSENLTVSAE

-2130 QMDIVLPAGMTVVGE
+2130 QMDIILPAGMTVVGE

-2161 NGVHRVVIS
+2161 DGVHRVVIS
-2170 TIENNSFPNGSAILY
+2170 TIENNSFTNGSAILY

>member
-53 VSIEKELAPGKY
+53 VSIEKELAPGEYK
-65 MLQRATFT
+65 LQDAPELFT

-88 PGVAFTIDSDAPAKV
+88 PGVAFTIDGDAPAKV

-117 SGVKFTLI
+117 SGVKFILI

-132 KELGAQLGEI
+132 KELSAQLGEI

-217 KANDNENAYFSAQNA
+217 AANDNENAYNSARNA
-232 YEAAEYQFR
+232 YEAAEYRLRNFY
-241 SFSSTW
+241 SW
-247 YTVAEEIRATYQAD
+247 YGAAEEIQATYQAD
-261 YNKIQQSINDFK
+261 YNKIQQSITDFK
-273 ALAREK
+273 VLAQQK
-279 YDAGEA
+279 YNAGTA

-296 FNRMLNELEA
+296 FNRMLNELET
-306 NIGVSDA
+306 NIGVSADA
-313 AWINIYAVYQDGL
+313 WRNIKDVYQDGL

-346 ADWNE
+346 ADWNA

-378 SELEENFR
+378 SKLEENFR
-386 TLKEAQVVVINATKD
+386 TLKKAQVLEINATKD
-401 EYLAKHV
+401 KYLAKHA

-421 SALEDGFQSLG
+421 SALE

-526 DDAKAAVAKMKPAD
+526 DDATAAVAKMKPAD

-587 SQIDAAAMAIG
+587 QQIDAAAMAIG
-598 KYQDDATAALDRYD
+598 KYQDDAKAALDRYD

-657 LQTEIDRVAGNF
+657 LQTEIDRVADNF
-669 SAAKEKL
+669 SGAKEKL

-780 AKIQAVAATKDDI
+780 AKIQAVAATEDDI
-793 TEDNAVEAMSLLSVI
+793 TEANAVEAMSLLSVI

-813 AINDALSALLG
+813 AINDALSELLT
-824 RVDEQKAHVNA
+824 RVDAQKAHVNA
-835 ENQAYTD
+835 ETQAYTN
-842 FIGNQYYYYPK
+842 FIGNQSYYYAT
-853 GAELVSRT
+853 GAGLVSRT
-861 LTEAKK
+861 LTEAKD
-867 AFVIPGESIDPQI
+867 AFKIPGESIAPQI
-880 QATTTKLEALKA
+880 QATTTKLDALKA

-906 CKDSYDAEGHVVK
+906 CRDSYDAEGHVVK

-924 LSDLQLEANALKAM
+924 LNDLQLEANALKAM

-964 NYTYGSGYYARED
+964 NYTYGSGYYARDD

-983 FVSAFDAVRTR
+983 FVSAFNAVRTR
-994 INQKTDGTNADYYRG
+994 INQKTNGTNAAYYLG
-1009 LLAYPDGVHFKE
+1009 LLAYTDGVHFKE

-1037 AWTGTLKYNS
+1037 AWTGSLEYSYNS
-1047 YTYKYEPVL
+1047 YKYEPVL
-1056 NTEIVRRMTDL
+1056 NTGIVRRMTDL

-1080 DKTNYYT
+1080 DCTNYST

-1093 KCQTLWDEVNG
+1093 QKQELWDEVNG

-1116 KPYLSQLGDL
+1116 KPYLSKLGDL

-1135 LVVKYYAEGLTTT
+1135 LVEKYYAEGLTTT
-1148 NNSDVSKA
+1148 NNSMVSEA
-1156 YRRIETELGGL
+1156 YRSIKLELDGL
-1167 KAFIEGNSEYNAA
+1167 KAFIEGNSEYNAV

-1192 CEKVQ
+1192 CAKVQ
-1197 ETENKYGEGTAQ
+1197 ETEDKYGEGTAQ

-1230 IAAQENIYKYAALIK
+1230 IAAQENIYKYAVLIK
-1245 NLKDDAAATYA
+1245 DLKDDAATTYA

-1350 LLVSNLDNDW
+1350 LLVSNLDADW
-1360 NFFGM
+1360 SFFGM
-1365 VPNLLVADLEQAAQN
+1365 VPNLLVADLEQAAKD

-1429 FKSYK
+1429 LKSYK
-1434 DCVAKYLTPATE
+1434 DRVAKYLTPATE
-1446 LAAKAADGT
+1446 LAARAADGT

-1510 AAQEYY
+1510 AAQDYY

-1588 AEVDAI
+1588 AEVDAL

-1646 TLAEAKKDAGL
+1646 TPAEAKKDAGL
-1657 LALEKKVAQAR
+1657 LALEKKVAQTR

-1682 VANSLEMLVSQ
+1682 VASSLEILVSQ
-1693 AESGYSAVN
+1693 AESSYSDVN
-1702 ITYDGVYTPVKVE
+1702 NTYEGVYTPVKVE
-1715 YKSALDACREE
+1715 YKSALDACRNE

-1762 RMDIIEAN
+1762 SMDIIEAN

-1778 AMENLQN
+1778 AMKDLQN
-1785 AYDALVAEQTRVKE
+1785 AYDALVAEQSRVKE

-1804 QHSSTVLEESSYKQV
+1804 QHSSTVLGESSWQQV
-1819 GNEVFVLERGK
+1819 GGEVFVFESDK

-1898 AWYETT
+1898 AWYETK
-1904 QVYQSNVWGARS
+1904 QVYQFNVLS
-1916 AMENSFDKSG
+1916 ALYDMEKSFYKSG

-1979 GSVAVVKPINYPKDE
+1979 GSVAWVKAINYPKDE
-1994 EYGVKLVAATSES
+1994 EYGVKLVAATSET
-2007 LVESMNALRTSIE
+2007 LVESMNALRTSVE

-2098 VGSENFTVSAE
+2098 VGSENLTVSAE

-2130 QMDIVLPAGMTVVGE
+2130 QMDIILPAGMTVVGE

-2161 NGVHRVVIS
+2161 DGVHRVVIS
-2170 TIENNSFPNGSAILY
+2170 TIENNCFTNGSAILY

-2199 NVIFAEANG
+2199 KVIFAEANG
-2208 RETTITGNDA
+2208 RETTITGSDA
-2218 TGING
+2218 TGISG
-2223 METEGS
+2223 MEAEGS

>member
-53 VSIEKELAPGKY
+53 VSIEKELAPGEYK
-65 MLQRATFT
+65 LQDAPELFT

-88 PGVAFTIDSDAPAKV
+88 PGVAFTIDGDAPAKV

-117 SGVKFTLI
+117 SGVKFILI

-132 KELGAQLGEI
+132 KELSAQLGEI

-217 KANDNENAYFSAQNA
+217 AANDNENAYNSARNA
-232 YEAAEYQFR
+232 YEAAEYRLRNFY
-241 SFSSTW
+241 SW
-247 YTVAEEIRATYQAD
+247 YGAAEEIQATYQAD
-261 YNKIQQSINDFK
+261 YNKIQQSITDFK
-273 ALAREK
+273 VLAQQK
-279 YDAGEA
+279 YNAGTA

-296 FNRMLNELEA
+296 FNRMLNELGT
-306 NIGVSDA
+306 NIGVSGDA
-313 AWINIYAVYQDGL
+313 WRNIKDVYQDGL

-346 ADWNE
+346 ADWNA

-378 SELEENFR
+378 SKLEENFR
-386 TLKEAQVVVINATKD
+386 TLKKAQVLEINATKD
-401 EYLAKHV
+401 KYLAKHA

-421 SALEDGFQSLG
+421 SALE

-526 DDAKAAVAKMKPAD
+526 DDATAAVAKMKPAD

-554 AAGLQ
+554 AADLQ
-559 KTIDEIKAA
+559 KTIDQIKSA
-568 VEKSYQE
+568 VEKGYQE
-575 KMLTETVRGDFQ
+575 KTLTAYVRIDFEQ
-587 SQIDAAAMAIG
+587 QINAAGEAIG
-598 KYQDDATAALDRYD
+598 KYQNDATAALARYD
-612 VVSTAIKDYEA
+612 EVNTAIKDYED
-623 ALTTL
+623 ALKTL
-628 RGTVGPK
+628 RTTVGTK

-657 LQTEIDRVAGNF
+657 LQTEIDCVADNF
-669 SAAKEKL
+669 SGAKEKL

-701 AAFAND
+701 AAFRDD

-721 AMYDAASKVVDA
+721 AMYDAASKIVDA

-780 AKIQAVAATKDDI
+780 AKIQAVAATEDDI
-793 TEDNAVEAMSLLSVI
+793 TEANAVEAMSLLSVI

-813 AINDALSALLG
+813 AINDALSELLT
-824 RVDEQKAHVNA
+824 RVDAQKAHVNA
-835 ENQAYTD
+835 ETQAYTN
-842 FIGNQYYYYPK
+842 FIGNQSYYYAT
-853 GAELVSRT
+853 GAGLVSRT
-861 LTEAKK
+861 LTEAKD
-867 AFVIPGESIDPQI
+867 AFKIPGESIDPQI
-880 QATTTKLEALKA
+880 QATTTKLDALKA

-906 CKDSYDAEGHVVK
+906 CRDSYDAEGHVVK

-924 LSDLQLEANALKAM
+924 LNDLQLEANALKAM

-964 NYTYGSGYYARED
+964 NYTYGSGYYARDD

-983 FVSAFDAVRTR
+983 FVSAFNAVRTR
-994 INQKTDGTNADYYRG
+994 INQKTNGTNAAYYLG
-1009 LLAYPDGVHFKE
+1009 LLAYTDGVHFKE

-1037 AWTGTLKYNS
+1037 AWTGSLEYSYNS
-1047 YTYKYEPVL
+1047 YKYEPVL
-1056 NTEIVRRMTDL
+1056 NTGIVRRMTDL

-1080 DKTNYYT
+1080 DCTNYST

-1093 KCQTLWDEVNG
+1093 QKQELWDEVNG

-1116 KPYLSQLGDL
+1116 KPYLSKLGDL

-1135 LVVKYYAEGLTTT
+1135 LVEKYYAEGLTTT
-1148 NNSDVSKA
+1148 NNSMVSEA
-1156 YRRIETELGGL
+1156 YRSIKLELDGL
-1167 KAFIEGNSEYNAA
+1167 KAFIEGNSEYNAV

-1192 CEKVQ
+1192 CAKVQ
-1197 ETENKYGEGTAQ
+1197 ETEDKYGEGTAQ

-1245 NLKDDAAATYA
+1245 DLKDDAAATYA
-1256 ETTSPALWD
+1256 KTTSPALWD
-1265 IAEANAKK
+1265 IDETNATK
-1273 AQEYTDQIE
+1273 AMEYTAQIE
-1282 AYKKE
+1282 AYKKD

-1350 LLVSNLDNDW
+1350 LLVSNLDDDW
-1360 NFFGM
+1360 SFFGM

-1429 FKSYK
+1429 LKSYK
-1434 DCVAKYLTPATE
+1434 DRVAKNLTPATE

-1588 AEVDAI
+1588 AEVAAI

-1613 GTAADEVKAYYD
+1613 GAAADEVKAYYD

-1646 TLAEAKKDAGL
+1646 TPAEAKKDAGL
-1657 LALEKKVAQAR
+1657 LALEKKVAQTR

-1682 VANSLEMLVSQ
+1682 VASSLEMLVSQ
-1693 AESGYSAVN
+1693 AESGYSDVN
-1702 ITYDGVYTPVKVE
+1702 STYDGVYTPVKVE

-1762 RMDIIEAN
+1762 RMDIIEAH

-1778 AMENLQN
+1778 AMKDLQN

-1804 QHSSTVLEESSYKQV
+1804 QHSSNVLEMSLGVQIEGDTFVFES
-1819 GNEVFVLERGK
+1819 GK

-1842 VASEKAEEVSGVL
+1842 VANEKAEVVSGVL

-1891 AVAEVFG
+1891 AMAEVFG
-1898 AWYETT
+1898 AYNETY
-1904 QVYQSNVWGARS
+1904 QVYRNNVWGAYS
-1916 AMENSFDKSG
+1916 AMQNSFYKSG

-1941 NLKLAC
+1941 NLKLAKQ
-1947 RNFDNY
+1947 NFDNY
-1953 LTSENGRIDL
+1953 LDFHGWDR

-1979 GSVAVVKPINYPKDE
+1979 GSEAGQKEINYSKDE

-2098 VGSENFTVSAE
+2098 VGSENLTVSAE

-2130 QMDIVLPAGMTVVGE
+2130 QMDIILPAGMTVVGE

-2161 NGVHRVVIS
+2161 DGVHRVVIS
-2170 TIENNSFPNGSAILY
+2170 TIENNSFTNGSAILY

-2199 NVIFAEANG
+2199 KVIFAEANG
-2208 RETTITGNDA
+2208 RETTITGSDA
-2218 TGING
+2218 TGISG
-2223 METEGS
+2223 MEAEGS

>member
-88 PGVAFTIDSDAPAKV
+88 PEVAFTIEGDAPAKV
-103 KVKVRAVTPGEFKF
+103 RVKVRAVTPGEFKF

-179 IEKGDYEVYVK
+179 IEKGDYDVYVK

-199 PELRALTDGIAAL
+199 PELRALAEGIGAL

-421 SALEDGFQSLG
+421 SALED
-432 DDFQYLEKSDD
+432 DFQYLEKSDD

-488 QAKISSL
+488 QAKINSL

-526 DDAKAAVAKMKPAD
+526 DDAKAAVAKMKPAA
-540 EKDTYDVAAHFQKT
+540 EGDTYDMAAHFQKT

-568 VEKSYQE
+568 VEKGYQE
-575 KMLTETVRGDFQ
+575 KTLTETVRGDFQ
-587 SQIDAAAMAIG
+587 SQIDAAAMAVG
-598 KYQDDATAALDRYD
+598 KYQDDATAAMARYD
-612 VVSTAIKDYEA
+612 VVNTAIKDYKG
-623 ALTTL
+623 ALATL
-628 RGTVGPK
+628 RATVGTK

-649 TYGERITK
+649 TYGERITQ

-701 AAFAND
+701 DAFAND

-733 IKADIDKYKG
+733 IKADIDEYKG

-763 ELLQDLNDI
+763 ELLQDLNEI
-772 EASTNTQK
+772 EANANTQK
-780 AKIQAVAATKDDI
+780 AKIQAVAATEDDI

-813 AINDALSALLG
+813 AINDALSELLT
-824 RVDEQKAHVNA
+824 RVNAQKAHVNA
-835 ENQAYTD
+835 EKQAYSD

-861 LTEAKK
+861 LTEAKN

-924 LSDLQLEANALKAM
+924 LNDLQLEANALKAL
-938 ATDSTANYN
+938 AIDSTANYD
-947 AYQKLKEN
+947 AYQKLKDN
-955 FDGQKIDIW
+955 FVGQRIDIW
-964 NYTYGSGYYARED
+964 NYSSWGRD
-977 YSTHYG
+977 YTTTHYG
-983 FVSAFDAVRTR
+983 FANAFDAVRTR
-994 INQKTDGTNADYYRG
+994 INQKTNGTNAAYYLS

-1021 REAIKQAIE
+1021 RQAIE
-1030 DAYKAGK
+1030 QAIEAAYKAGK
-1037 AWTGTLKYNS
+1037 AWTGSFKYN
-1047 YTYKYEPVL
+1047 YNTYKNEPEL
-1056 NTEIVRRMTDL
+1056 NTGIARRMTDL

-1080 DKTNYYT
+1080 DYTNNST

-1093 KCQTLWDEVNG
+1093 KCQALWDEVNG

-1116 KPYLSQLGDL
+1116 KPYLSKLGDL
-1126 LKRIKEQKA
+1126 LKRIKEQKT
-1135 LVVKYYAEGLTTT
+1135 LVEKYYAEGLTTT
-1148 NNSDVSKA
+1148 NHKTVSEA
-1156 YRRIETELGGL
+1156 YRSIKLKLDEL
-1167 KAFIEGNSEYNAA
+1167 KAFIEGNSEYNGA

-1192 CEKVQ
+1192 CAKVQ
-1197 ETENKYGEGTAQ
+1197 ETEDKYGEGTAQ

-1230 IAAQENIYKYAALIK
+1230 IAAQENIYKYAVLIK
-1245 NLKDDAAATYA
+1245 DLKDEAAATYA
-1256 ETTSPALWD
+1256 NTTSPALWD
-1265 IAEANAKK
+1265 IEEANAKK
-1273 AQEYTDQIE
+1273 AQKYTDQIE

-1287 LDLAVNTAVRAKLEE
+1287 LDLAVNTAVRVKLEE

-1317 KVASYDKNVRDN
+1317 KVAGFDKNVRDN

-1429 FKSYK
+1429 LKSYK

-1455 FTGKIADLQRYIDAF
+1455 FTGKIADLQRYINAF

-1510 AAQEYY
+1510 TAQEYY

-1551 EMSKRIYGLTIGED
+1551 EMSKRVYGLIIGED

-1646 TLAEAKKDAGL
+1646 TPAEAKKDAGL

-1693 AESGYSAVN
+1693 AESSYSNVN

-1715 YKSALDACREE
+1715 YKSALDACRNE

-1778 AMENLQN
+1778 AMKDLQD

-1804 QHSSTVLEESSYKQV
+1804 QHSSTVLEESSWKQV
-1819 GNEVFVLERGK
+1819 GNEVFVFERGK

-1842 VASEKAEEVSGVL
+1842 VASEKAAEVSGVL
-1855 EQAAKTLEEGPVSA
+1855 DQAAKTLEEGPVSA

-1880 DGCLYDAYAKL
+1880 DGSLKDAYAKL
-1891 AVAEVFG
+1891 ETVEVLG
-1898 AWYETT
+1898 AWYETK
-1904 QVYQSNVWGARS
+1904 QVYQFNVLS
-1916 AMENSFDKSG
+1916 ALYDMEKSFYKSG

-1941 NLKLAC
+1941 NLKLAQQ
-1947 RNFDNY
+1947 NFDNY
-1953 LTSENGRIDL
+1953 LAFGEMGQIDL

-1979 GSVAVVKPINYPKDE
+1979 GSVAAVKPINYPKDE

-2044 NALLDPETLE
+2044 NALLDSETLE

-2098 VGSENFTVSAE
+2098 VGSENLTVSAE

-2130 QMDIVLPAGMTVVGE
+2130 QMDIILPAGMTVVGE

-2161 NGVHRVVIS
+2161 DGVHRVVIS
-2170 TIENNSFPNGSAILY
+2170 TIENNCFTNGSAILY

-2199 NVIFAEANG
+2199 KVIFAEANG
-2208 RETTITGNDA
+2208 RETYITGSDA

-2223 METEGS
+2223 MEAEGS

>member
-103 KVKVRAVTPGEFKF
+103 RVKVRAVTPGEFKF

-132 KELGAQLGEI
+132 KELSAQLGEI
-142 VSGTSDYFRRTDAWT
+142 VSGTSKYFLTTDAWK

-179 IEKGDYEVYVK
+179 IEKGDYDVYVK
-190 NHLWQGKNS
+190 NHLWQGENS
-199 PELRALTDGIAAL
+199 PELRALTNGIAAL
-212 AKVVE
+212 ATVVE
-217 KANDNENAYFSAQNA
+217 KANDNENAYHSAQNA
-232 YEAAEYQFR
+232 YEAAEWTF
-241 SFSSTW
+241 SGFSSTW

-333 EEIHTQMPDDGNY
+333 EEIHTQMPDDDNY

-408 DAEAKKAAADQLL
+408 DAEAKKDAADQLL
-421 SALEDGFQSLG
+421 SALE

-457 AINALKDKVAK
+457 AINALKDKVDK

-475 IRTASYDADRDAI
+475 ILTASYDADRDAI

-503 QNYENYQKLLKAL
+503 QNYENYQKLLKEL

-554 AAGLQ
+554 AADLQ
-559 KTIDEIKAA
+559 KTIDQIKSA
-568 VEKSYQE
+568 VEKGYQE
-575 KMLTETVRGDFQ
+575 KTLTETVRFVFQ
-587 SQIDAAAMAIG
+587 NQITNAGEAVY
-598 KYQDDATAALDRYD
+598 KYQDDATAAMARYD
-612 VVSTAIKDYEA
+612 GVNTAIKDYEA
-623 ALTTL
+623 ALATL
-628 RGTVGPK
+628 RETVGPK

-657 LQTEIDRVAGNF
+657 LQAEIDRVKGDF
-669 SAAKEKL
+669 SGAKEKL

-721 AMYDAASKVVDA
+721 AMYDAASKIVDA

-813 AINDALSALLG
+813 AINDALSELLT
-824 RVDEQKAHVNA
+824 RVNAQKAHVNA
-835 ENQAYTD
+835 EKQAYTD

-924 LSDLQLEANALKAM
+924 LNDLQLEANALKAM

-955 FDGQKIDIW
+955 FDKQKIEIW
-964 NYTYGSGYYARED
+964 NYYGSGYYAKD
-977 YSTHYG
+977 NYSTHYG
-983 FVSAFDAVRTR
+983 FDSAFNAVWTR
-994 INQKTDGTNADYYRG
+994 INQKTDGTNAYYYLG
-1009 LLAYPDGVHFKE
+1009 LLSYPDGVHFKE
-1021 REAIKQAIE
+1021 REAIRQAIE

-1037 AWTGTLKYNS
+1037 AWTDSLEYS
-1047 YTYKYEPVL
+1047 YSSYKYEPVL
-1056 NTEIVRRMTDL
+1056 NTGIVRRMTDL
-1067 SNVLKMLPKQAYN
+1067 SNVFKMLPKQAY
-1080 DKTNYYT
+1080 DDCTNYKT
-1087 QVDEGN
+1087 QVYELN
-1093 KCQTLWDEVNG
+1093 LKQELWDEVNG

-1111 RPETL
+1111 RPESL
-1116 KPYLSQLGDL
+1116 KPYLIQLGDL

-1135 LVVKYYAEGLTTT
+1135 LVEKYYAEGLTTT
-1148 NNSDVSKA
+1148 NNSMVSEA
-1156 YRRIETELGGL
+1156 YRSIKLELDGL
-1167 KAFIEGNSEYNAA
+1167 KAFIEGNSVYNAV

-1192 CEKVQ
+1192 CAKVQ
-1197 ETENKYGEGTAQ
+1197 ETEDKYGEGTAQ

-1245 NLKDDAAATYA
+1245 DLKDEAADSYA
-1256 ETTSPALWD
+1256 KTTSPALWD

-1273 AQEYTDQIE
+1273 AQKYTDQIE
-1282 AYKKE
+1282 AYKKD

-1317 KVASYDKNVRDN
+1317 KVAGFDKNVRDN

-1350 LLVSNLDNDW
+1350 LLVSNLDDDW
-1360 NFFGM
+1360 SFFGM

-1429 FKSYK
+1429 LKSYK
-1434 DCVAKYLTPATE
+1434 DRVAKYLTPATE

-1551 EMSKRIYGLTIGED
+1551 EMSKRVYGLIIGED

-1646 TLAEAKKDAGL
+1646 TPAEAKKDAGL

-1693 AESGYSAVN
+1693 AESSYSNVN

-1715 YKSALDACREE
+1715 YKSALDACRNE

-1778 AMENLQN
+1778 AMKDLQD

-1804 QHSSTVLEESSYKQV
+1804 QHSSTVLEESSWKQV
-1819 GNEVFVLERGK
+1819 GNEVFVFERGK

-1855 EQAAKTLEEGPVSA
+1855 EQAAKTLKEGPVSA

-1880 DGCLYDAYAKL
+1880 DGSLKDAYAKL
-1891 AVAEVFG
+1891 ETVEVLG
-1898 AWYETT
+1898 AWYETK
-1904 QVYQSNVWGARS
+1904 QVYQFNVLS
-1916 AMENSFDKSG
+1916 ALYDMEKSFYKSG

-1941 NLKLAC
+1941 NLKLAQQ
-1947 RNFDNY
+1947 NFDNY
-1953 LTSENGRIDL
+1953 LAFGEMGQIDL

-1979 GSVAVVKPINYPKDE
+1979 GSVAAVKPINYPKDE

-2087 PSLGGSLNAPM
+2087 PSLGGTLNAPM
-2098 VGSENFTVSAE
+2098 VESENLTVSAE

-2130 QMDIVLPAGMTVVGE
+2130 QMDIILPAGMTVVGE

-2161 NGVHRVVIS
+2161 DGVHRVVIS
-2170 TIENNSFPNGSAILY
+2170 TIENNSFTNGSAILY

-2199 NVIFAEANG
+2199 KVIFVEANG

-2223 METEGS
+2223 MEAEGS

>member
-53 VSIEKELAPGKY
+53 VSIEKELVPGKY
-65 MLQRATFT
+65 MLQDAPELFT

-88 PGVAFTIDSDAPAKV
+88 PGVAFTIDGDAPAKV

-142 VSGTSDYFRRTDAWT
+142 VSGTSDYFLTTDAWK

-199 PELRALTDGIAAL
+199 PELRALTEGIAAL

-217 KANDNENAYFSAQNA
+217 AANDNENSYKSALDAYTDAQSLFN
-232 YEAAEYQFR
+232 
-241 SFSSTW
+241 SFYWTW
-247 YTVAEEIRATYQAD
+247 RYDISEEIKATYQAD
-261 YNKIQQSINDFK
+261 YDKLQPYINDFK
-273 ALAREK
+273 ALAWQK
-279 YDAGEA
+279 YNAGTA

-296 FNRMLNELEA
+296 FNRMLNELKT
-306 NIGVSDA
+306 NIGVSGN
-313 AWINIYAVYQDGL
+313 AWLNINAVYQDGL

-346 ADWNE
+346 ADWNA
-351 EALNA
+351 EALNE
-356 MRSAWKKVSD
+356 MRLAWKKVSD

-378 SELEENFR
+378 SEQEENFR

-421 SALEDGFQSLG
+421 ADLE
-432 DDFQYLEKSDD
+432 DDFQYLEKSED
-443 VNQKYANRVKEIRT
+443 VNLKYANRVKEIRT
-457 AINALKDKVAK
+457 AINALKDKVAT

-475 IRTASYDADRDAI
+475 IRTANYDADRDAI

-516 GTETGLQKKL
+516 GRETGLQKKL
-526 DDAKAAVAKMKPAD
+526 DDAKAAVAKMKPAA
-540 EKDTYDVAAHFQKT
+540 EGDTYDVAAHFQKT

-575 KMLTETVRGDFQ
+575 KTLTNMVRFDFQ
-587 SQIDAAAMAIG
+587 DQINNAVLAVC
-598 KYQDDATAALDRYD
+598 KYKDDAKAALDRYD
-612 VVSTAIKDYEA
+612 VVNTAIKDYKD
-623 ALTTL
+623 ALATL
-628 RGTVGPK
+628 RATVGTK

-676 DADLLA
+676 DADHLA

-701 AAFAND
+701 DAFAND

-743 VPYEYYNV
+743 VPYTYYDV

-763 ELLQDLNDI
+763 ELLQELNDI
-772 EASTNTQK
+772 EANTNTQK
-780 AKIQAVAATKDDI
+780 AKIQAVAATEDDI

-813 AINDALSALLG
+813 AINDALSELLT
-824 RVDEQKAHVNA
+824 RVNAQKAHVNA
-835 ENQAYTD
+835 ETQAYTD
-842 FIGNQYYYYPK
+842 FIGNQYYYYPT

-861 LTEAKK
+861 LTEAKN
-867 AFVIPGESIDPQI
+867 AFVIPGESIDQQI
-880 QATTTKLEALKA
+880 QATTTKLDALKA

-924 LSDLQLEANALKAM
+924 LYDLQLEANALKKL

-947 AYQKLKEN
+947 AYQELKRNIAEQ
-955 FDGQKIDIW
+955 GIMIW
-964 NYTYGSGYYARED
+964 RGYD
-977 YSTHYG
+977 YWGRDYMEYLYG
-983 FVSAFDAVRTR
+983 FANAFDAARKYVNRF
-994 INQKTDGTNADYYRG
+994 TDGTNAAYYLG
-1009 LLAYPDGVHFKE
+1009 LIANPDGVHYKE
-1021 REAIKQAIE
+1021 CKNIEQAIE

-1056 NTEIVRRMTDL
+1056 NTRIVSRMTDL
-1067 SNVLKMLPKQAYN
+1067 SNVLQMIPKQAYN
-1080 DKTNYYT
+1080 DCTNYKT
-1087 QVDEGN
+1087 QVDELN
-1093 KCQTLWDEVNG
+1093 KRQALWDEVNG

-1135 LVVKYYAEGLTTT
+1135 LVEKYYAEGLTTT
-1148 NNSDVSKA
+1148 NNSMVSEA
-1156 YRRIETELGGL
+1156 YRDIKIKLDGL
-1167 KAFIEGNSEYNAA
+1167 KAFIEGNSDYNAV

-1192 CEKVQ
+1192 CAKVQ

-1256 ETTSPALWD
+1256 KTTSPALWD
-1265 IAEANAKK
+1265 IDEANAAK
-1273 AQEYTDQIE
+1273 AMEYTAQIE
-1282 AYKKE
+1282 AYKKD

-1350 LLVSNLDNDW
+1350 LLVSNLDADW
-1360 NFFGM
+1360 SFFGM
-1365 VPNLLVADLEQAAQN
+1365 VPNLLVADLEQAAKD

-1429 FKSYK
+1429 LKAYK
-1434 DCVAKYLTPATE
+1434 DRVADYLTPATE

-1455 FTGKIADLQRYIDAF
+1455 FTGKIADLQRYINAF

-1495 DQLTIDYNTVTERIK
+1495 EQLTIDYNTVTERIK
-1510 AAQEYY
+1510 AAQDYY

-1531 SAFNQVK
+1531 STFDQVK

-1551 EMSKRIYGLTIGED
+1551 EMSKRVYGLTIGED

-1632 KELDDLLKEFDENA
+1632 KELDDLLKEFVENA
-1646 TLAEAKKDAGL
+1646 TPAEAKKDAGL

-1682 VANSLEMLVSQ
+1682 VASSLQILVSQ
-1693 AESGYSAVN
+1693 AESSYSTVN
-1702 ITYDGVYTPVKVE
+1702 NTYSEVYMPVKVE
-1715 YKSALDACREE
+1715 YKSSLDACRNE

-1762 RMDIIEAN
+1762 RTDIIEAN
-1770 KPYVAHAK
+1770 KPYVAHAQ
-1778 AMENLQN
+1778 AMKDLQN

-1804 QHSSTVLEESSYKQV
+1804 QHASTVLEMSSWQQV
-1819 GNEVFVLERGK
+1819 GNEVFEFERGK

-1842 VASEKAEEVSGVL
+1842 VASEKAEEVSDVL

-1880 DGCLYDAYAKL
+1880 DGSLYEAYAKL
-1891 AVAEVFG
+1891 AMAEVFG
-1898 AWYETT
+1898 AWNETK
-1904 QVYQSNVWGARS
+1904 QVYQGNVWGARS
-1916 AMENSFDKSG
+1916 AMENSFYKSG
-1926 TKIYDEDGALREQFD
+1926 TNIYDEDGALREQFD

-1947 RNFDNY
+1947 QNFDNY
-1953 LTSENGRIDL
+1953 LNFVDIYR

-1979 GSVAVVKPINYPKDE
+1979 GSEAWQKEINYSKDE
-1994 EYGVKLVAATSES
+1994 EYGVKLVAATSQS
-2007 LVESMNALRTSIE
+2007 LVDSMNALRASVE

-2068 KISIADVTL
+2068 KISVADVTL

-2098 VGSENFTVSAE
+2098 VGSENLTVSAE

-2130 QMDIVLPAGMTVVGE
+2130 QMDIILPAGMTVVGE

-2161 NGVHRVVIS
+2161 DGVHRVVIS
-2170 TIENNSFPNGSAILY
+2170 TIENNCFTNGSAILY

-2199 NVIFAEANG
+2199 KVIFAEANG
-2208 RETTITGNDA
+2208 RETTITGSDA
-2218 TGING
+2218 TGISG
-2223 METEGS
+2223 MEAEGS

>member
-65 MLQRATFT
+65 MLQPATFT

-88 PGVAFTIDSDAPAKV
+88 PGVAFTIDGDAPAKV

-117 SGVKFTLI
+117 SGVKFTLV
-125 FDFAAPV
+125 FKFENLL
-132 KELGAQLGEI
+132 KELDAQLGEI
-142 VSGTSDYFRRTDAWT
+142 VSGTSKYFRNTDAWK
-157 KGKDGKPSLEMQVA
+157 KGEDGKPSLEMQVS
-171 DYASQLDI
+171 DYASQIAI
-179 IEKGDYEVYVK
+179 IQNGDYEVYVK
-190 NHLWQGKNS
+190 NHLWQGEDS
-199 PELRALTDGIAAL
+199 PELHALADGIAAL

-217 KANDNENAYFSAQNA
+217 KANDNENAYLRARNT
-232 YEAAEYQFR
+232 YEAAEYRLRNFD
-241 SFSSTW
+241 SW
-247 YTVAEEIRATYQAD
+247 YGADEEIQATYQAD
-261 YNKIQQSINDFK
+261 YDKLQSYINDFK
-273 ALAREK
+273 ALALQK
-279 YDAGEA
+279 YNAGDA
-285 KELKTAEFTEN
+285 KELKTDEFAEN
-296 FNRMLNELEA
+296 FDSMLNKLKF
-306 NIGVSDA
+306 NIGASNDA
-313 AWINIYAVYQDGL
+313 WRNINAVYQDGL

-333 EEIHTQMPDDGNY
+333 EEIHIQMPDDGYY
-346 ADWNE
+346 ADWNA

-356 MRSAWKKVSD
+356 MRLAWKEVSD

-386 TLKEAQVVVINATKD
+386 TQKEAQVDSINATKD
-401 EYLAKHV
+401 EYLAMHA
-408 DAEAKKAAADQLL
+408 DAEAKKRAADQLL
-421 SALEDGFQSLG
+421 ADLE
-432 DDFQYLEKSDD
+432 DDFQYLEKSED
-443 VNQKYANRVKEIRT
+443 VNLKYANRVKEIRT
-457 AINALKDKVAK
+457 AINVLKDKVTT

-526 DDAKAAVAKMKPAD
+526 DDAKAAVAKMKPAAKD
-540 EKDTYDVAAHFQKT
+540 DTYDVAAHFQNT

-568 VEKSYQE
+568 VEKGYQE
-575 KMLTETVRGDFQ
+575 KTLTETVRGDFQ
-587 SQIDAAAMAIG
+587 SQIDSAAMAVV
-598 KYQDDATAALDRYD
+598 KYQDDATDALARYD
-612 VVSTAIKDYEA
+612 VVNTAIKDYED
-623 ALTTL
+623 ALATL
-628 RGTVGPK
+628 CETVGPK

-649 TYGERITK
+649 TYGERIAK
-657 LQTEIDRVAGNF
+657 LQTEIDCVADNF

-743 VPYEYYNV
+743 VPYTYYDV
-751 TWTEDNLGLKYD
+751 TWTEDNLGQKYD

-772 EASTNTQK
+772 EANTNTQK
-780 AKIQAVAATKDDI
+780 AKIQAVAATENDI

-813 AINDALSALLG
+813 AITDALSELLG
-824 RVDEQKAHVNA
+824 RVNEQKAHVNA
-835 ENQAYTD
+835 ETQAYTD

-861 LTEAKK
+861 LTEAKN

-906 CKDSYDAEGHVVK
+906 CRDSYDAEGHVVK

-924 LSDLQLEANALKAM
+924 LNDLQLEANALKKM

-955 FDGQKIDIW
+955 FDRQRIDIW
-964 NYTYGSGYYARED
+964 NYTYGSGYYARD
-977 YSTHYG
+977 TYSTHYG

-994 INQKTDGTNADYYRG
+994 INQKTNGTNAAYYLG
-1009 LLAYPDGVHFKE
+1009 LLAYTDGVHFKE

-1037 AWTGTLKYNS
+1037 AWTGSLEYSYNS
-1047 YTYKYEPVL
+1047 YKYEPVL
-1056 NTEIVRRMTDL
+1056 NTGIVRRMTDL

-1080 DKTNYYT
+1080 DCTNYST

-1093 KCQTLWDEVNG
+1093 QKQELWDEVNG

-1116 KPYLSQLGDL
+1116 KPYLSKLGGL

-1135 LVVKYYAEGLTTT
+1135 LVEKYYAEGLTTT
-1148 NNSDVSKA
+1148 NNSDVSEA
-1156 YRRIETELGGL
+1156 YRLIKIELDGL

-1185 LTRYNTF
+1185 LKRYNTF
-1192 CEKVQ
+1192 CVKVQ

-1245 NLKDDAAATYA
+1245 NLKDKAADTYA
-1256 ETTSPALWD
+1256 ETTSPVLWD
-1265 IAEANAKK
+1265 IEEANAKK

-1350 LLVSNLDNDW
+1350 LLVSNLDGDW
-1360 NFFGM
+1360 SFFGM

-1429 FKSYK
+1429 LKSYK
-1434 DCVAKYLTPATE
+1434 DRVAKNLTPATE

-1455 FTGKIADLQRYIDAF
+1455 FTGKIADLQRYINAF

-1510 AAQEYY
+1510 AAQDYY

-1577 SIDGIYNAANQ
+1577 SINGIYNAANL

-1613 GTAADEVKAYYD
+1613 GAAADEVKAYYD

-1632 KELDDLLKEFDENA
+1632 KELDDLLKEFVENA
-1646 TLAEAKKDAGL
+1646 TPAEAKKDAGL

-1682 VANSLEMLVSQ
+1682 VASSLEMLVSQ
-1693 AESGYSAVN
+1693 AESSYSAVN
-1702 ITYDGVYTPVKVE
+1702 TTYEGVYAPVKVE
-1715 YKSALDACREE
+1715 YKSALDAYRNE

-1755 IDRMGAT
+1755 IDRMGVT
-1762 RMDIIEAN
+1762 RTDIMEAN

-1778 AMENLQN
+1778 AMKDLQS

-1804 QHSSTVLEESSYKQV
+1804 QHASREV
-1819 GNEVFVLERGK
+1819 GYPEWQGLGEMFCFEIGK

-1835 YEKLFFN
+1835 YEKMFFN

-1891 AVAEVFG
+1891 ATVEAFG
-1898 AWYETT
+1898 AWKET
-1904 QVYQSNVWGARS
+1904 QSVYQSNVCTARND
-1916 AMENSFDKSG
+1916 MENSFNKSG
-1926 TKIYDEDGALREQFD
+1926 TNIYDEDNSLWEQFE
-1941 NLKLAC
+1941 NLERAYQ
-1947 RNFDNY
+1947 RFDSY
-1953 LTSENGRIDL
+1953 LDFVDIYR

-1979 GSVAVVKPINYPKDE
+1979 GTEAWQKEINYSKDE

-2007 LVESMNALRTSIE
+2007 LVESMNALRASVE
-2020 ENTYVLGDVT
+2020 ENTYVLGDIT
-2030 EDGVVLTDDYLAVL
+2030 EDGIVLTDDYLAVL

-2068 KISIADVTL
+2068 KISVADVTL
-2077 IAAKVTNGLW
+2077 IAAKVTNGIW
-2087 PSLGGSLNAPM
+2087 PSLGGYLNAPM
-2098 VGSENFTVSAE
+2098 LGSENLTVSAE

-2130 QMDIVLPAGMTVVGE
+2130 QMDIILPAGMTVVGE

-2161 NGVHRVVIS
+2161 DGVHRVVIS
-2170 TIENNSFPNGSAILY
+2170 TIENNCFTNGSAILY

-2199 NVIFAEANG
+2199 KVIFAEANG
-2208 RETTITGNDA
+2208 RETTITGSDA

-2223 METEGS
+2223 MEAEGS

>member
-346 ADWNE
+346 ADWNA

-356 MRSAWKKVSD
+356 MRLAWKEVSD

-386 TLKEAQVVVINATKD
+386 TLKEAQVDSINATKG
-401 EYLAKHV
+401 EYLAMHA
-408 DAEAKKAAADQLL
+408 DAEAKKRAADQLL
-421 SALEDGFQSLG
+421 ADLE
-432 DDFQYLEKSDD
+432 DDFQYLEKSED
-443 VNQKYANRVKEIRT
+443 VNLKYANRVKEIRT

-516 GTETGLQKKL
+516 GTETGLQKQL
-526 DDAKAAVAKMKPAD
+526 DDAKAAVAKMKPAA
-540 EKDTYDVAAHFQKT
+540 EGDTYDMAAHFQKT

-568 VEKSYQE
+568 VEKGYQE
-575 KMLTETVRGDFQ
+575 KTLTETVRGDFQ
-587 SQIDAAAMAIG
+587 SQIDAAAMAVV
-598 KYQDDATAALDRYD
+598 KYQDDATAAMARYD
-612 VVSTAIKDYEA
+612 VVNTAIKDYKD
-623 ALTTL
+623 ALATL
-628 RGTVGPK
+628 RATVGTK

-701 AAFAND
+701 DAFAND

-733 IKADIDKYKG
+733 IKADIDEYKG

-763 ELLQDLNDI
+763 ELLQDLNEI
-772 EASTNTQK
+772 EANANTQK
-780 AKIQAVAATKDDI
+780 AKIQAVAATEDDI

-813 AINDALSALLG
+813 AINDALSELLT
-824 RVDEQKAHVNA
+824 RVNAQKAHVNA
-835 ENQAYTD
+835 EKQAYTD
-842 FIGNQYYYYPK
+842 LIGNQYYYYPK

-861 LTEAKK
+861 LTEAKN

-924 LSDLQLEANALKAM
+924 LNDLQLEANALKAL
-938 ATDSTANYN
+938 AIDSTANYD
-947 AYQKLKEN
+947 AYQKLKDN
-955 FDGQKIDIW
+955 FVGQRIDIW
-964 NYTYGSGYYARED
+964 NYSSWGRD
-977 YSTHYG
+977 YTTTHYG
-983 FVSAFDAVRTR
+983 FANAFDAVRTR
-994 INQKTDGTNADYYRG
+994 INQKTNGTNAAYYLS

-1021 REAIKQAIE
+1021 RQAIE
-1030 DAYKAGK
+1030 QAIEAAYKAGK
-1037 AWTGTLKYNS
+1037 AWTGSFKYN
-1047 YTYKYEPVL
+1047 YNTYKNEPEL
-1056 NTEIVRRMTDL
+1056 NTGIARRMTDL

-1080 DKTNYYT
+1080 DYTNNST

-1093 KCQTLWDEVNG
+1093 KCQALWDEVNG

-1116 KPYLSQLGDL
+1116 KPYLSKLGDL

-1135 LVVKYYAEGLTTT
+1135 LVEKYYAEGLTTT
-1148 NNSDVSKA
+1148 NHKTVSEA
-1156 YRRIETELGGL
+1156 YRSIKIELDGL
-1167 KAFIEGNSEYNAA
+1167 KAFIEGNGDYNAV

-1185 LTRYNTF
+1185 LIRYNTF
-1192 CEKVQ
+1192 CAKVQ
-1197 ETENKYGEGTAQ
+1197 ETEDKYGEGTAQ

-1245 NLKDDAAATYA
+1245 NLKDKAADTYA

-1265 IAEANAKK
+1265 IDEDNAAK
-1273 AQEYTDQIE
+1273 AMEYTDQIE
-1282 AYKKE
+1282 AYKKD

-1302 MLANLNDNQLAPAKE
+1302 MLANLNNNQLAPAKE
-1317 KVASYDKNVRDN
+1317 KVAGFDKNVRDN

-1350 LLVSNLDNDW
+1350 LLVSNLDADW

-1429 FKSYK
+1429 LKSYK

-1470 YAEAGA
+1470 YTEAGA

-1551 EMSKRIYGLTIGED
+1551 EMSKRVYGLTIGED

-1577 SIDGIYNAANQ
+1577 SIDGIYNAANL

-1632 KELDDLLKEFDENA
+1632 KELDDLLKEFVENA
-1646 TLAEAKKDAGL
+1646 TPAEAKKDAGL

-1668 MGLIKLVNAELIEG
+1668 MGLIKLVNTELIEG

-1693 AESGYSAVN
+1693 AESSYSNVN

-1741 VTYKTKVIHLLNVL
+1741 VTYKMKVIHLLNVL

-1819 GNEVFVLERGK
+1819 GNEVFVFERGK

-1880 DGCLYDAYAKL
+1880 DGSLKDAYAKL
-1891 AVAEVFG
+1891 ETVEVLG
-1898 AWYETT
+1898 AWYETK
-1904 QVYQSNVWGARS
+1904 QVYQFNVLS
-1916 AMENSFDKSG
+1916 ALYDMEKSFHKSG
-1926 TKIYDEDGALREQFD
+1926 TNIFDEDGALREQFD
-1941 NLKLAC
+1941 NLKLAKQ
-1947 RNFDNY
+1947 NFDNY
-1953 LTSENGRIDL
+1953 LAFGEMGQIDL

-2087 PSLGGSLNAPM
+2087 PSLGGTLNAPM
-2098 VGSENFTVSAE
+2098 VGSENLTVSAE

-2130 QMDIVLPAGMTVVGE
+2130 QMDIILPAGMTVVGE

-2161 NGVHRVVIS
+2161 DGVHRVVIS
-2170 TIENNSFPNGSAILY
+2170 TIENNSFTNGSAILY
-2185 LDVQGGSIDKVALD
+2185 LDVQGGCIDKVALD
-2199 NVIFAEANG
+2199 KVIFAEANG
-2208 RETTITGNDA
+2208 RETYITGSDA
-2218 TGING
+2218 TGISG
-2223 METEGS
+2223 MEAEGS

>member
-53 VSIEKELAPGKY
+53 VSIEKELVPGKY

-88 PGVAFTIDSDAPAKV
+88 PGVAFTIDGDAPAKV
-103 KVKVRAVTPGEFKF
+103 RVKVRAVTPGEFKF

-132 KELGAQLGEI
+132 KELSAQLGEI
-142 VSGTSDYFRRTDAWT
+142 VSGTSEYFRTTDAWK
-157 KGKDGKPSLEMQVA
+157 KGNDEKPSLEMQVA

-190 NHLWQGKNS
+190 NHLWQGENS
-199 PELRALTDGIAAL
+199 PELRALTDGIGAL
-212 AKVVE
+212 ADVVE
-217 KANDNENAYFSAQNA
+217 KANVNENSYKSAWDAYTDAKR
-232 YEAAEYQFR
+232 QFDG
-241 SFSSTW
+241 FYWTW
-247 YTVAEEIRATYQAD
+247 YYTDKAMKETYQAD
-261 YNKIQQSINDFK
+261 YDKIKKDIEDFGT
-273 ALAREK
+273 LAKQK
-279 YDAGEA
+279 YDAGA
-285 KELKTAEFTEN
+285 ANELKTDEFTEN
-296 FNRMLNELEA
+296 FNRQFNTLKA
-306 NIGVSDA
+306 NIGTSGN
-313 AWINIYAVYQDGL
+313 AWLNISATYQDGL
-326 RVFNAAQ
+326 SSFNAAQ

-356 MRSAWKKVSD
+356 MRKEWKKVSD

-378 SELEENFR
+378 SEQEKKFR
-386 TLKEAQVVVINATKD
+386 TLKEGQVLKINAIKD
-401 EYLAKHV
+401 KYLAMYA
-408 DAEAKKAAADQLL
+408 DAQAKKAAADQLL
-421 SALEDGFQSLG
+421 ADLK
-432 DDFQYLEKSDD
+432 DDFQYLEESED
-443 VNQKYANRVKEIRT
+443 VNLKYANRVKEIRT
-457 AINALKDKVAK
+457 AIDALKDKVAT

-526 DDAKAAVAKMKPAD
+526 DDAKAAVAKMKPAA
-540 EKDTYDVAAHFQKT
+540 EGDTYDVAAHFQKT

-568 VEKSYQE
+568 VEKGYQE
-575 KMLTETVRGDFQ
+575 KTLTETVRFDFQ
-587 SQIDAAAMAIG
+587 GQINNALSAVY
-598 KYQDDATAALDRYD
+598 KYMDDAKAALARYD
-612 VVSTAIKDYEA
+612 VVNTAIKDYKD
-623 ALTTL
+623 ALATL
-628 RGTVGPK
+628 RATVGTK

-676 DADLLA
+676 DAEHLA

-743 VPYEYYNV
+743 VPYTYYDV

-763 ELLQDLNDI
+763 ELLQELNDI
-772 EASTNTQK
+772 EANTNTQK
-780 AKIQAVAATKDDI
+780 AKIQAVAATEDDI

-813 AINDALSALLG
+813 AINDALSELLE
-824 RVDEQKAHVNA
+824 RVNEQKKHVNA
-835 ENQAYTD
+835 EKQAYTD
-842 FIGNQYYYYPK
+842 FLGNQYYYYPT

-861 LTEAKK
+861 LTEAKN

-880 QATTTKLEALKA
+880 QATTTKLDALKA

-924 LSDLQLEANALKAM
+924 LYDLQMEASALKKL

-947 AYQKLKEN
+947 AYQELKRNIAE
-955 FDGQKIDIW
+955 QDIMIW
-964 NYTYGSGYYARED
+964 CGYSYWGGD
-977 YSTHYG
+977 YMDYRHG
-983 FVSAFDAVRTR
+983 FADAFDAVWMYV
-994 INQKTDGTNADYYRG
+994 NQFTDRTNADYYRG
-1009 LLAYPDGVHFKE
+1009 LIANPDGVHYKE
-1021 REAIKQAIE
+1021 CKNIEQAIE

-1056 NTEIVRRMTDL
+1056 NTGIVSRMTDL
-1067 SNVLKMLPKQAYN
+1067 SNVLKMIPKQAN
-1080 DKTNYYT
+1080 DDHANYYT
-1087 QVDEGN
+1087 QVDELN
-1093 KCQTLWDEVNG
+1093 KRQALWDEVNG

-1135 LVVKYYAEGLTTT
+1135 LVEKYYAEGLTTT
-1148 NNSDVSKA
+1148 NNSMVSEA
-1156 YRRIETELGGL
+1156 YRDIKIKLDGL
-1167 KAFIEGNSEYNAA
+1167 KAFIEGNSEYNAV

-1192 CEKVQ
+1192 CAKVQ

-1245 NLKDDAAATYA
+1245 NLKDDAADSYA
-1256 ETTSPALWD
+1256 KTTSPALWD
-1265 IAEANAKK
+1265 IDEANAAK
-1273 AQEYTDQIE
+1273 AMEYTAQIE
-1282 AYKKE
+1282 AYKKD

-1350 LLVSNLDNDW
+1350 LLVSNLDADW
-1360 NFFGM
+1360 SFFGM
-1365 VPNLLVADLEQAAQN
+1365 VPNLLVADLEQAAKD

-1390 VGVDGTLTEGDDRYA
+1390 VGQDGTLTEGDDRYA

-1429 FKSYK
+1429 LKAYK
-1434 DCVAKYLTPATE
+1434 DRVADYLTPATE

-1455 FTGKIADLQRYIDAF
+1455 FTGKIADLQRYINAF

-1495 DQLTIDYNTVTERIK
+1495 EQLTIDYNTVTERIK
-1510 AAQEYY
+1510 AAQDYY

-1531 SAFNQVK
+1531 STFDQVK

-1551 EMSKRIYGLTIGED
+1551 EMSKRVYGLTIGED

-1632 KELDDLLKEFDENA
+1632 KELDDLLKEFVENA
-1646 TLAEAKKDAGL
+1646 TPAEAKKDAGL

-1682 VANSLEMLVSQ
+1682 VASSLEILVSQ
-1693 AESGYSAVN
+1693 AESSYSTVN
-1702 ITYDGVYTPVKVE
+1702 NTYDGVYTPVKVE
-1715 YKSALDACREE
+1715 YKSALDACRNE

-1741 VTYKTKVIHLLNVL
+1741 VTYKTKVIHLLNGL

-1762 RMDIIEAN
+1762 RTDIIEAN

-1778 AMENLQN
+1778 AMEDLQN

-1804 QHSSTVLEESSYKQV
+1804 QHAS
-1819 GNEVFVLERGK
+1819 EVREYSDWQGLGEMFYFEGGK

-1842 VASEKAEEVSGVL
+1842 VASEKAEVVSGVL

-1891 AVAEVFG
+1891 ATVEAFG
-1898 AWYETT
+1898 AWKET
-1904 QVYQSNVWGARS
+1904 QSVYQSKVNTARYD
-1916 AMENSFDKSG
+1916 MENSFNKSG
-1926 TKIYDEDGALREQFD
+1926 TNIYDEDNSLWEQFN
-1941 NLKLAC
+1941 NLERAC
-1947 RNFDNY
+1947 QRFDSYLNFADIY
-1953 LTSENGRIDL
+1953 R

-1979 GSVAVVKPINYPKDE
+1979 GTEAWQKEVNYSKDE

-2007 LVESMNALRTSIE
+2007 LVESMNALRASVE
-2020 ENTYVLGDVT
+2020 ENTYVLGDIT
-2030 EDGVVLTDDYLAVL
+2030 EDGIVLTDDYLAVL

-2068 KISIADVTL
+2068 KISVADVTL
-2077 IAAKVTNGLW
+2077 IAAKVTNGIW
-2087 PSLGGSLNAPM
+2087 PSLGGYLNAPM
-2098 VGSENFTVSAE
+2098 LGSENLTVSAE

-2130 QMDIVLPAGMTVVGE
+2130 QMDIILPAGMTVVGE

-2161 NGVHRVVIS
+2161 DGVHRVVIS
-2170 TIENNSFPNGSAILY
+2170 TIENNCFTNGSAILY

-2199 NVIFAEANG
+2199 KVIFAEANG
-2208 RETTITGNDA
+2208 RETTITGSDA

-2223 METEGS
+2223 MEAEGS

>member
-53 VSIEKELAPGKY
+53 VSIEKELAPGEYK
-65 MLQRATFT
+65 LQDAPELFT

-88 PGVAFTIDSDAPAKV
+88 PGVAFTIDGDAPAKV

-117 SGVKFTLI
+117 SGVKFILI

-132 KELGAQLGEI
+132 KELSAQLGEI
-142 VSGTSDYFRRTDAWT
+142 VSGTSEYFRTTDAWK
-157 KGKDGKPSLEMQVA
+157 KGNDEKPSLEMQVA

-346 ADWNE
+346 ADWNA

-378 SELEENFR
+378 SKLEENFR
-386 TLKEAQVVVINATKD
+386 TLKEAQVVVINATKN
-401 EYLAKHV
+401 EYLAKHA
-408 DAEAKKAAADQLL
+408 DAEAKYAAANQLL
-421 SALEDGFQSLG
+421 ADLE
-432 DDFQYLEKSDD
+432 DDFQYLEKSED

-457 AINALKDKVAK
+457 AINALKDKVDK

-488 QAKISSL
+488 LAKISSL

-526 DDAKAAVAKMKPAD
+526 DDAKAAVAKMKPAV
-540 EKDTYDVAAHFQKT
+540 EGDTYDVAAHFQKT
-554 AAGLQ
+554 AGGLQ

-568 VEKSYQE
+568 VEKGYQE
-575 KMLTETVRGDFQ
+575 KTLTETVRGGFQ
-587 SQIDAAAMAIG
+587 SQIDAVAMAVV
-598 KYQDDATAALDRYD
+598 KYQEDATAAMARYD
-612 VVSTAIKDYEA
+612 VVNTAIKDYKD
-623 ALTTL
+623 ALATL
-628 RGTVGPK
+628 RATVGTK

-649 TYGERITK
+649 TYGERITQ
-657 LQTEIDRVAGNF
+657 LQTEIDRVAGYF
-669 SAAKEKL
+669 SAAKKKL

-682 ALLAVQL
+682 ALLDVQL

-721 AMYDAASKVVDA
+721 AMYDAASNVVNA

-743 VPYEYYNV
+743 VPYTYYGV

-763 ELLQDLNDI
+763 ELLQELNEI
-772 EASTNTQK
+772 EAKTNTQK

-813 AINDALSALLG
+813 AINDALSDLLT
-824 RVDEQKAHVNA
+824 RVDAQKDHVNA
-835 ENQAYTD
+835 EKQAYTD

-861 LTEAKK
+861 LKEAKD

-880 QATTTKLEALKA
+880 QATTTKLDALKA

-924 LSDLQLEANALKAM
+924 LNDLQQEANALKKL
-938 ATDSTANYN
+938 ATDSTANYD
-947 AYQKLKEN
+947 AYQELKRNIAEQ
-955 FDGQKIDIW
+955 GIMIW
-964 NYTYGSGYYARED
+964 CGYDYYGRDKMD
-977 YSTHYG
+977 YCYG
-983 FVSAFDAVRTR
+983 FANAFNAAWKYVNRF
-994 INQKTDGTNADYYRG
+994 TDGTNAAYYLG
-1009 LLAYPDGVHFKE
+1009 LLSYPDGVHFKE
-1021 REAIKQAIE
+1021 REAIRQAIE

-1056 NTEIVRRMTDL
+1056 NTGIVRRMTDL
-1067 SNVLKMLPKQAYN
+1067 SNVLQMLPKQAYN
-1080 DKTNYYT
+1080 DHTNYIT
-1087 QVDEGN
+1087 QVDELN
-1093 KCQTLWDEVNG
+1093 KRQALWDEVNG

-1135 LVVKYYAEGLTTT
+1135 LVEKYYAEGLTTT
-1148 NNSDVSKA
+1148 NNSMVIKA
-1156 YRRIETELGGL
+1156 YRSIKLELDGL

-1230 IAAQENIYKYAALIK
+1230 IAAQENIYKYAVLIK
-1245 NLKDDAAATYA
+1245 NLKDDAADTYA

-1282 AYKKE
+1282 AYKKD

-1360 NFFGM
+1360 SFFGM

-1429 FKSYK
+1429 LKSYK
-1434 DCVAKYLTPATE
+1434 DRVAKYLTPATE

-1455 FTGKIADLQRYIDAF
+1455 FTGKIADLQRYINAF

-1476 VYTSAK
+1476 VYISAK

-1510 AAQEYY
+1510 AAQDYY

-1551 EMSKRIYGLTIGED
+1551 EMSKRVYGLTIGED

-1577 SIDGIYNAANQ
+1577 SIDGIYNAANL

-1632 KELDDLLKEFDENA
+1632 KELDDLLKEFVENA
-1646 TLAEAKKDAGL
+1646 TPAEAKKDAGL

-1682 VANSLEMLVSQ
+1682 VASSLGTLVSQ
-1693 AESGYSAVN
+1693 AESAYDDVN
-1702 ITYDGVYTPVKVE
+1702 TTYDGVYTPVKVE

-1741 VTYKTKVIHLLNVL
+1741 VTYKTKIIHILNVL

-1778 AMENLQN
+1778 AMKDLQN

-1804 QHSSTVLEESSYKQV
+1804 QHASKVRELSEWQGLGEMFYFE
-1819 GNEVFVLERGK
+1819 GGK

-1842 VASEKAEEVSGVL
+1842 VASEKAEEVSDVL

-1880 DGCLYDAYAKL
+1880 DGCLDEAYAKL
-1891 AVAEVFG
+1891 AVVEAFG
-1898 AWYETT
+1898 AWKET
-1904 QVYQSNVWGARS
+1904 QSVYQSKVYTARYD
-1916 AMENSFDKSG
+1916 MEKSFNKSG
-1926 TKIYDEDGALREQFD
+1926 TNIYDEDNTLWEQFN
-1941 NLKLAC
+1941 NLERAC
-1947 RNFDNY
+1947 QNFDNY
-1953 LTSENGRIDL
+1953 RNFVDIYR

-1979 GSVAVVKPINYPKDE
+1979 GSEAGQKEINYSKDE

-2087 PSLGGSLNAPM
+2087 PSLGGTLNAPM
-2098 VGSENFTVSAE
+2098 VGSENLTVSAE

-2130 QMDIVLPAGMTVVGE
+2130 QMDIILPAGMTVVGE

-2161 NGVHRVVIS
+2161 DGVHRVVIS
-2170 TIENNSFPNGSAILY
+2170 TIENNCFTNGSAILY

-2199 NVIFAEANG
+2199 KVIFAEANG
-2208 RETTITGNDA
+2208 RETTITGSDA
-2218 TGING
+2218 TGISG
-2223 METEGS
+2223 MEAEGS

>member
-65 MLQRATFT
+65 MLQPATFT

-88 PGVAFTIDSDAPAKV
+88 PGVAFTIDGDAPAKV

-117 SGVKFTLI
+117 SGVKFTLV
-125 FDFAAPV
+125 FKFENLL
-132 KELGAQLGEI
+132 KELDAQLGEI
-142 VSGTSDYFRRTDAWT
+142 VSGTSKYFRNTDAWK
-157 KGKDGKPSLEMQVA
+157 KGEDGKPSLEMQVS
-171 DYASQLDI
+171 DYASQIAI
-179 IEKGDYEVYVK
+179 IQNGDYEVYVK
-190 NHLWQGKNS
+190 NHLWQGEDS
-199 PELRALTDGIAAL
+199 PELHALADGIAAL

-217 KANDNENAYFSAQNA
+217 KANDNENAYLRARNT
-232 YEAAEYQFR
+232 YEAAEYRLRNFD
-241 SFSSTW
+241 SW
-247 YTVAEEIRATYQAD
+247 YGADEEIQATYQAD
-261 YNKIQQSINDFK
+261 YDKLQSYINDFK
-273 ALAREK
+273 ALALQK
-279 YDAGEA
+279 YNAGDA
-285 KELKTAEFTEN
+285 KELKTDEFAEN
-296 FNRMLNELEA
+296 FDSMLNKLKF
-306 NIGVSDA
+306 NIGASNDA
-313 AWINIYAVYQDGL
+313 WRNINAVYQDGL

-333 EEIHTQMPDDGNY
+333 EEIHIQMPDDGYY
-346 ADWNE
+346 ADWNA

-356 MRSAWKKVSD
+356 MRLAWKEVSD

-378 SELEENFR
+378 SEQEENFR
-386 TLKEAQVVVINATKD
+386 TQKEAQVDSINATKD
-401 EYLAKHV
+401 EYLAMHA
-408 DAEAKKAAADQLL
+408 DAEAKKRAADQLL
-421 SALEDGFQSLG
+421 ADLE
-432 DDFQYLEKSDD
+432 DDFQYLEKSED
-443 VNQKYANRVKEIRT
+443 VNLKYANRVKEIRT
-457 AINALKDKVAK
+457 AINVLKDKVTT

-526 DDAKAAVAKMKPAD
+526 DDAKAAVAKMKPAAKD
-540 EKDTYDVAAHFQKT
+540 DTYDVAAHFQKT

-568 VEKSYQE
+568 VEKGYQE
-575 KMLTETVRGDFQ
+575 KTLTETVRGDFQ
-587 SQIDAAAMAIG
+587 SQIDTAAMAVV
-598 KYQDDATAALDRYD
+598 KYQDDATDALARYD
-612 VVSTAIKDYEA
+612 VVNTAIKDYED
-623 ALTTL
+623 ALATL
-628 RGTVGPK
+628 CETVGPK

-649 TYGERITK
+649 TYGERIAK

-682 ALLAVQL
+682 ALLDVQL

-743 VPYEYYNV
+743 VPYTYYDV
-751 TWTEDNLGLKYD
+751 TWTEDNLGQKYD

-772 EASTNTQK
+772 EANTNTQK
-780 AKIQAVAATKDDI
+780 AKIQAVAATENDI

-813 AINDALSALLG
+813 AINDALSELLG
-824 RVDEQKAHVNA
+824 RVNEQKAHVNA
-835 ENQAYTD
+835 ETQAYTD

-861 LTEAKK
+861 LTEAKN

-880 QATTTKLEALKA
+880 QATTNKLDALKA

-924 LSDLQLEANALKAM
+924 LNDLQLEADALKAL
-938 ATDSTANYN
+938 AIDSTANYD

-955 FDGQKIDIW
+955 FAGQRIDIW
-964 NYTYGSGYYARED
+964 NYSSWGRD
-977 YSTHYG
+977 YTTTHYG
-983 FVSAFDAVRTR
+983 FANAFDAVRTR
-994 INQKTDGTNADYYRG
+994 INQKTDGTNAAYYLG

-1030 DAYKAGK
+1030 AAYKAGK
-1037 AWTGTLKYNS
+1037 AWTGSFKYN
-1047 YTYKYEPVL
+1047 YNTYKNEPEL
-1056 NTEIVRRMTDL
+1056 NTGIARRMTDL
-1067 SNVLKMLPKQAYN
+1067 SNVLRELPKQAYN
-1080 DKTNYYT
+1080 DCTNYYT

-1093 KCQTLWDEVNG
+1093 KCQALWDEVNG

-1135 LVVKYYAEGLTTT
+1135 LVEKYYAEGLTTT
-1148 NNSDVSKA
+1148 NNSMVSEA
-1156 YRRIETELGGL
+1156 YRSIKLELDGL
-1167 KAFIEGNSEYNAA
+1167 KAFIEGNSDYNAV

-1192 CEKVQ
+1192 CAKVQ

-1256 ETTSPALWD
+1256 KTTSPALWD
-1265 IAEANAKK
+1265 IDEANAAK
-1273 AQEYTDQIE
+1273 AMEYTAQIE
-1282 AYKKE
+1282 AYKKD

-1350 LLVSNLDNDW
+1350 LLVSNLDDDW
-1360 NFFGM
+1360 SFFGM

-1429 FKSYK
+1429 FKAYK
-1434 DCVAKYLTPATE
+1434 DRVAKYLTPATE
-1446 LAAKAADGT
+1446 LAAKASDGT

-1551 EMSKRIYGLTIGED
+1551 EMSKRVYGLIIGED

-1646 TLAEAKKDAGL
+1646 TPAEAKKDAGL

-1693 AESGYSAVN
+1693 AESSYSNIN

-1778 AMENLQN
+1778 AMKDLQD

-1804 QHSSTVLEESSYKQV
+1804 QHASTVLEMSSWQQV
-1819 GNEVFVLERGK
+1819 GNEVFEFEGGK

-1842 VASEKAEEVSGVL
+1842 VASEKAEEVSDVL

-1880 DGCLYDAYAKL
+1880 DGSLYEAYAKL
-1891 AVAEVFG
+1891 AMAEVFG
-1898 AWYETT
+1898 AWNETK
-1904 QVYQSNVWGARS
+1904 QVYQGNVWGARS
-1916 AMENSFDKSG
+1916 AMENSFYKSG
-1926 TKIYDEDGALREQFD
+1926 TNIYDEDGALREQFD

-1947 RNFDNY
+1947 QNFDNY
-1953 LTSENGRIDL
+1953 LNFVDIYR

-1979 GSVAVVKPINYPKDE
+1979 GSEAWQKEINYSKDE
-1994 EYGVKLVAATSES
+1994 EYGVKLVAATSQS
-2007 LVESMNALRTSIE
+2007 LVDSMNALRTSVE

-2098 VGSENFTVSAE
+2098 VGSENLTVSAE

-2130 QMDIVLPAGMTVVGE
+2130 QMDIILPAGMTVVGE

-2161 NGVHRVVIS
+2161 DGVHRVVIS
-2170 TIENNSFPNGSAILY
+2170 TIENNSFTNGSAILY
-2185 LDVQGGSIDKVALD
+2185 LDVQGGCIDKVALD
-2199 NVIFAEANG
+2199 KVIFAEANG
-2208 RETTITGNDA
+2208 RETYITSSDA
-2218 TGING
+2218 TGISG
-2223 METEGS
+2223 MEAEGS

-2258 TQKVTGK
+2258 TKKVTGK